1 MGNKSI
7 QKFFADQNSVID
19 LSSLGN
25 AKGAKV
31 SLSGPD
37 MNITTPRGSVII
49 VNGALYSSIKG
60 NNLAVKFKDKTITG
74 AKILGSVDLKD
85 IQLERIDSSLVD
97 SAQVEKKGNGKRR
110 NKKEEEELKKQLD
123 DAENAKKEAD
133 KAKEEA
139 EKAKEAAEKA
149 LNEAFEVQN
158 SSKQIEEMLQNFLA
172 DNVAKDNL
180 AQQSDASQ
188 QNTQAKA
195 TQASKQNDAEKVL
208 PQPINKNTSTGKS
221 NSSKNEEN
229 KLDAES
235 VKEPLK
241 VTLALAAESNSG
253 SKDDSITNFTK
264 PQFVGSTAPN
274 ATVIIKINGIAV
286 GQAVA
291 DSLGNFTFTAP
302 ETLTDGTY
310 NLEAEAKTADGS
322 GSAKLVITIDSVTD
336 KPTFELSPESSVSG
350 HKGLTPTLTP
360 SIVGTAEENAK
371 VDIYVDNKLVAS
383 VDVDKDGNWS
393 YEFKD
398 NELSEGEN
406 SIKVVAVDKAGNKN
420 ETTDSIITDTIAP
433 EKPTIEL
440 DDSSDSGI
448 KNDNITNS
456 TLPTFIGVA
465 EPGSTVSIYLGLKH
479 LGEVIVAKDG
489 TWSYTL
495 TTPLKDGEYNITA
508 TATDI
513 AGHTSAT
520 ANLPFT
526 IDTRISYF
534 SAEIETTNDSGIVG
548 DNVTNNTRPTFT
560 GKTEPNAIISVI
572 NSETGE
578 EVIFKANDKG
588 EWTFNFTS
596 DSVEG
601 INNLTF
607 TVEDVAGNKK
617 DFSFSYVIDTIAP
630 VPPTVSL
637 EDYVVL
643 PNGIILSG
651 NDLPA
656 LVGTA
661 EPKSTILLMRDGKLY
676 DSIEVDSNGTWN
688 YQFSN
693 KFLQG
698 AYDIE
703 IISQDAA
710 GNKSSTVK
718 YSFTIQTEVVPPKA
732 ELDASDD
739 SGAKGDW
746 ITNKHNALTLLGT
759 ADRFAT
765 VNILIDGKT
774 IGVTTADAD
783 GNWNFDISRN
793 LSDNVYKITVES
805 IDPLG
810 RTSSV
815 DYQLT
820 IDSFTPI
827 PTVMLHDSAD
837 SGVKGDMITKIN
849 TPLFTGMAEA
859 NAKVSI
865 YVDGVLSGEAIAG
878 DDGVW
883 NFQFTTALSDGSH
896 DVTVKVEDIAGNT
909 ASSSAYNFQIVTQ
922 TQKPTIELVNDT
934 GVDNTDHIINEKN
947 PALTGTAAPYSTVKL
962 YIDGALIAEVRTN
975 KDGRWE
981 YTLKA
986 DQGLVDGDHRITA
999 SVEDIA
1005 GNIAHSDPF
1014 LISVDTAISIPIV
1027 SLSPDSDSGISD
1039 DNLTNIV
1046 KPTLHLKDI
1055 DPDIISVQVWDAMSD
1070 TQIGVATQQPD
1081 GSWAYTFTSDLT
1093 EGLHQVYVKVEDIAG
1108 NKANSAIFDFTID
1121 TTVSTP
1127 VISLLSKDDTGVT
1140 GDNLTNINKPG
1151 FAISGVDAD
1160 AHRVVV
1166 QVMHNGVSEE
1176 IELSHLNGSWLFIPG
1191 NTWADGSYTLTVKVE
1206 DKAGNTNYSA
1216 PLTVVIDT
1224 QIAIDGVELVN
1235 DSGVKGDNMTNDD
1248 RPHFR
1253 VTVPT
1258 DVNEVRLSIDGG
1270 NSWVQ
1275 ATPGVAGSWEYIWPT
1290 DLADGQYTLTVEATD
1305 KAGNTV
1311 TKTIDFAVDTT
1322 LSVPVIVLDSA
1333 DDTGIQGDNM
1343 TNSTQPTF
1351 ALQHIDDDAVR
1362 VTVSVEH
1369 GGVTTTFDATKGTG
1383 GWTFTPP
1390 TSWADGDYTLSVS
1403 VEDKAGNTSHSAS
1416 LTVTVDTQIAINNIE
1431 LVNDSGIPDDNLTNN
1446 VRPHFQVTV
1455 PTDVN
1460 VVRLSIDG
1468 GKTWFNATQSAT
1480 PGVWD
1485 YIWPDDVADGGY
1497 TLTVEATDEAGNKA
1511 TQTLDFTIDTTLSVP
1526 TLSLDSADDSGIAGD
1541 NITNVKTPGFTLN
1554 NIDTDV
1560 SRVIVEVMHNGI
1572 KQEVPLV
1579 QTGGQWRFA
1588 PTSDWADGD
1597 YILTVK
1603 VEDRAGN
1610 VKQSAPL
1617 TVTVDTHIA
1626 IDRIELVNDSGIP
1639 GDNLTNEARPHFQV
1653 TVPADVNGVRLSI
1666 DGGKTWFDATQS
1678 ATSGVWDYTWLTNV
1692 ANGPHTLMVEA
1703 SDKAGN
1709 KTTQKLDF
1717 TIDTILSEPTI
1728 TLDSADD
1735 SAAGDNITNVK
1746 MPGFTLGNIDADV
1759 TKVVVTV
1766 AHDGK
1771 NQQIELIKNGG
1782 VWRFTPGAAWT
1793 DGDYTLTVKVE
1804 DKAGNTNY
1812 SAPLTVTI
1820 DTQTSIDRIELLN
1833 DTGIVGDNLT
1843 NEARP
1848 QFHIT
1853 VPTDVNSVQ
1862 LSLDGGINWVNATLT
1877 SDGVWEYIWPTD
1889 LVENTYTLTVKATDV
1904 AGNTATETLNFIID
1918 TTLSTPTITL
1928 DSADDSGT
1936 ANDNKTN
1943 VKTPGFIIGG
1953 IDSDV
1958 TQVVVQVMRDGHSEE
1973 VELTQT
1979 NGQWRFVP
1987 GSAWTDGDYTL
1998 TVTVKDEA
2006 GNIRHSAP
2014 LTVTIDTQITIDHIE
2029 LVNDSGIPD
2038 DNLTNNV
2045 RPHFQVTV
2053 PTDVNVVRLSIDGG
2067 KTWFNATQ
2075 SATPGV
2081 WDYTWLADV
2090 GEGKHTLTVEATD
2103 KAGNK
2108 TTQQLD
2114 FIIDTLLSEPTIVL
2128 DNTDDSG
2135 TKGDHLTNVN
2145 KPTFLL
2151 GNIDADARYVT
2162 VEVQHGGTKE
2172 VLTAT
2177 KDATGNWSVT
2187 PTGTWADGDYTLT
2200 VRVEDEAGNEKHSA
2214 SLTVT
2219 VDTQITIDVIE
2230 LVNDNGI
2237 PGDNMTNDAHPQ
2249 FRVTVP
2255 GDVNEVSLSIDGGV
2269 TWVKATQ
2276 SATPGVWNYTWPGT
2290 VPDGDYTLNVKAT
2303 DNAGNTVT
2311 ETLHFTIDT
2320 TLSTP
2325 VIVLDSADD
2334 SGVHGDNMTNHT
2346 QPTFALQH
2354 IDDDAVRVTVSVE
2367 HGGVTTTFDATKDA
2381 GGWTFTPTGA
2391 WADGDYTLSVS
2402 VEDKAGNTSHSASL
2416 TVTVDTQIA
2425 INNIELVN
2433 DSGIPD
2439 DNLTNNVRPHFQVT
2453 VPTDV
2458 NVVRLSIDGGK
2469 TWFNATQSAT
2479 PGVWDYIWPDD
2490 VADGGYTLTVEATDE
2505 AGNKATQTLDFT
2517 IDTTLSVP
2525 TLSLDSA
2532 DDSGIAGDNITNV
2545 KTPGFTLN
2553 NIDTDVSRVIV
2564 EVMHNGI
2571 KQEVPL
2577 VQTGGQWRFA
2587 PTSDWADGDYIL
2599 TVKVEDRAG
2608 NVKQSAPLTVTV
2620 DTHIAIDRIEL
2631 VNDSGI
2637 PGDNLTNEARPH
2649 FQVTVPADVNGVRL
2663 SIDGGKTWFDAT
2675 QSATSGVWD
2684 YTWLTNVANG
2694 PHTLMV
2700 EASDKAG
2707 NKTTQKLDFTIDTI
2721 LSEPTITLDSADDSA
2736 AGDNITNVKMPGFTL
2751 GNIDADVT
2759 KVVVTVAHD
2768 GKNQQIELI
2777 KNGGVWRFTPGAA
2790 WTDGD
2795 YTLTVKVEDKAGNTN
2810 YSAPLTVT
2818 IDTQTSI
2825 DRIELLNDT
2834 GIVGDNLTN
2843 EARPQFHITVPT
2855 DVNSVQLSL
2864 DGGINWVNATLT
2876 SDGVWEYI
2884 WPTDLVENT
2893 YTLTV
2898 KATDVAG
2905 NTATETL
2912 NFIIDTTLSTPT
2924 ITLDSADDSGTAND
2938 NKTNVKT
2945 PGFIIGGIDSD
2956 VTQVVVQVMR
2966 DGHSEEVELTQTNGQ
2981 WRFVPGSAWTDGD
2994 YTLTVTVK
3002 DEAGNIRH
3010 SAPLTV
3016 TIDTQIT
3023 IDHIEL
3029 VNDSGIPDDNLTNN
3043 VRPHFQVTVPTDVN
3057 VVRLSIDGGKT
3068 WFNATQSATPGVWD
3082 YTWLAD
3088 VGEGKHTLTVEAT
3101 DKAGNKT
3108 TQQLDF
3114 IIDTLLSEPTI
3125 VLDNTDDSG
3134 TKGDN
3139 LTNVNKPTFLLGNI
3153 DADARYVTVEVQHGG
3168 TKEVLTATKGATGI
3182 WSVTPTGTWAD
3193 GDYTLTVRVEDD
3205 AGNVKYSA
3213 PLTVT
3218 VDTQITIDVIELVND
3233 NGIPGDNLTNDVRPH
3248 FRVTVPGDVNEV
3260 RLSIDGGNTWVRA
3273 TQGTAGIWDYTW
3285 PKDVT
3290 DGLHTLTVEATD
3302 KAGNKTTQTL
3312 DFTIDTR
3319 LSTPTIAMDS
3329 RDDTGA
3335 IGDHITSVKRPGFTI
3350 GNIDADAHSVIL
3362 RITQGGNSQEVTLT
3376 QVGGQWRFTPDADWA
3391 DGSYTLTVEVTDNA
3405 GNVRQSTPLVVTVDT
3420 QTSITDITLVNDHGV
3435 PDDNL
3440 TNSTRPQFEITVPAD
3455 VNSVQ
3460 LSIDGG
3466 ANWVS
3471 ATQGI
3476 EGVWGYTWP
3485 TDMGDGKHT
3494 LTVMVTD
3501 RAGNTATQTLEFFI
3515 DTRLSTPTI
3524 ALDSTDDT
3532 GTPGDD
3538 MTNRTRPTFILQ
3550 NIDSD
3555 VINVTVSVT
3564 HNGTTTSFTATQGAG
3579 GWSFTPPAPWGDGDY
3594 TLTVTVEDRAGNTRP
3609 STPLTVTVDTQIAI
3623 DRIELVND
3631 SGVPGDNVTKHVRPQ
3646 FQISVPDD
3654 VEKVLLSIDGGT
3666 TWVTAIKSSTAGIWD
3681 YTWPTDMPEGQHTL
3695 TVEVTDGAGNKMTE
3709 TLNFT
3714 IDITLLTPTIE
3725 LAPDQDT
3732 GQNKN
3737 DNLTS
3742 VTQPVFVLG
3751 SIDKDVRHVELSI
3764 EHNGTFKTVV
3774 LTESADG
3781 WRYRPDS
3788 ALADGSYT
3796 FTVTVTDVAGNQQ
3809 TSAPLKVTI
3818 DGTLTTPVIELAAG
3832 EDSGTV
3838 GDRLTNHDRPVFDIH
3853 QVDSDVTRVMV
3864 KVTYNGKTHEEAAV
3878 FTNGQWR
3885 FTPSASWADGSYQL
3899 AVVVEDLAGNVKE
3912 SAPFEVRIDTTTTIN
3927 NIVLL
3932 NDTGV
3937 QNDQLTNVAKP
3948 SFRIDVPGDVVQVRV
3963 TLDGGA
3969 NWNVIRKNADGQ
3981 WIFDSPNTLVDGTYT
3996 LRVEATDEA
4005 GNIANKD
4012 LVFNI
4017 DTNIQ
4022 VPTIALDAGQDTG
4035 ANTADN
4041 ITNIS
4046 RPTFT
4051 IGNVDPDVIKVVV
4064 TIDGHDY
4071 NATKVGAGWQFTPG
4085 NAIPDGS
4092 YNITVTVED
4101 KAGNTATSKPLP
4113 VVIDTTA
4120 EIESV
4125 TLVTDSGDSDVDN
4138 ITKVDKPQ
4146 FSIVTADDITHV
4158 RVKIDNA
4165 ANWIELTKGGDGR
4178 WIFNVGSALP
4188 DGQHTLL
4195 VDVTDIAGNVAQETL
4210 QFTIDTTLREPTIVL
4225 DPTHDTGDDTN
4236 DNLTRINK
4244 PVFIIGNVDNDVSH
4258 IVVHI
4263 DGRDYTIENT
4273 GGNLTFTPDQ
4283 PLSDGQHTI
4292 SVTVT
4297 DIAGNTK
4304 TSAELRIEIDTQVQ
4318 IDSVTLT
4325 TDSGVNDHDNVTNAT
4340 RPSFE
4345 IATPDDVTSVL
4356 VSFDGVN
4363 WTPISKNAAGQWEF
4377 TAGSALPDG
4386 HYTLHVQATD
4396 RAGNTAN
4403 STLGFTVDTQI
4414 DGLSVVM
4421 LDDAG
4426 KDSTDGITNI
4436 TSPRFEISA
4445 REPLQ
4450 SVTVILNGKSSTLTQ
4465 GAGNKWL
4472 FTPDTP
4478 LVDGTYKIEIVAEDI
4493 AGNKISKE
4501 VSFTIDTIV
4510 SDPSIDLLDADDTG
4524 ESAVDNIT
4532 SVTTPRFVIGNVPA
4546 DIDTVVIRINGVSYS
4561 VTANGNNLWEFQVPV
4576 ALNDGVYEAVVVFRD
4591 IAGNTSE
4598 TKLPF
4603 TIDTTTSVS
4612 VRMEPASDT
4621 GNSNSDNL
4629 TNKQNPKFEGTAEPN
4644 AKLVITIV
4652 DDKSG
4657 REVLKQTITVG
4668 ADGNWSVTPNI
4679 LPDGMYTINVVATDV
4694 AGNTAQTQERFTIDT
4709 VTIDPTIRLSDPSI
4723 DDQHEATSLRPEFKG
4738 FAEAFSTIM
4747 IQWDGKVVGSANA
4760 NANGEW
4766 SWTPPSVLAPGSYVV
4781 SIVAKDK
4788 AGNESSQVDFP
4799 VVIPV
4804 IDVTPPT
4811 IKLSEESDSGA
4822 LGDFTTN
4829 NKTPTLIGST
4839 LPNTIVSI
4847 YVDGVKV
4854 GEATADTAG
4863 RYTFQLSEM
4872 KDGHYVVQVGIV
4884 NPRDNS
4890 ELRSTAVD
4898 VTIDTEVAELVW
4910 NISGMHEG
4918 GYINTVT
4925 PEIGGTSEPNSKITI
4940 FVNGVEKAI
4949 AYTTG
4954 AGHWG
4959 VVLPALGNDGNYE
4972 LTFKVE
4978 DVAGNIREFGPQ
4990 NVILDTVISPLTV
5003 VLREADD
5010 SGKVGD
5016 WITNKSHVTIDGTAE
5031 AGSTLTI
5038 RNPQGVVI
5046 ATLVV
5051 GNDGRWS
5058 AELDLREG
5066 SNAFVVVSEDKAG
5079 NSQQKEILIEHDT
5092 QIEISDISLS
5102 RDTNSGDKYDL
5113 ITNNKS
5119 PVLVAM
5125 TDPGATVQ
5133 VYINGVLQGTVEAS
5147 SSGNISYTMPANSAD
5162 GEYQVQF
5169 VATDTAG
5176 NRVESAITTV
5186 TIDSQIAVFDIDE
5199 DSLPALSNNR
5209 ALSVS
5214 GVGEAGSQVSIF
5226 VDGKLVNVVMV
5237 EADGTWRAPILL
5249 QDDGTFNIHFSIT
5262 DVAGNTEVSKDY
5274 SVDVDSSTDF
5284 PTLNLEDAS
5293 NSGSLDDLITNHNK
5307 PVLVGTAEA
5316 GATIHIY
5323 VDEKIVANVLV
5334 LEDGTWSYQFDNAL
5348 KDGEYSIRVVAED
5361 PAGNTAESP
5370 RLLVTIDTSTF
5381 IDNPAMV
5388 AGSDNGIFSNDSI
5401 TSQTRPT
5408 FSIFGEMNQS
5418 VQIFIDGVLVDTIT
5432 VTDRNQV
5439 YRPESPLG
5447 DGSHSI
5453 YYVITDKAGNTATS
5467 KTLNFTIDTF
5477 NTTPVAIDSIG
5488 GQTLAEMTGSDG
5500 KIYITDT
5507 TRNLL
5512 FSGSAEPNSKIEI
5525 IINGLNVGE
5534 VWVNEKGHWQMPVNP
5549 LYFTEGQLD
5558 ITVKSTDRA
5567 GNVNQEKYSIWV
5579 DTHIKV
5585 FTSELDD
5592 NKSSSKTEWWSNSDL
5607 ITMRGTG
5614 EIGATVSLI
5623 VAGVTLATAV
5633 VAATGRWE
5641 LSTDKLPEGTYDI
5654 SLVIEDSAG
5663 NRWEDVREIFIDRT
5677 PPNAPVVTY
5686 SDIVNDLIIMQG
5698 TAEAKSQLII
5708 TDSEGNTYTLTVPD
5722 NGKWSMAIPYPS
5734 EGKFTITSVDAIGN
5748 RSDDVPLDIMK
5759 EVPVISLS
5767 PDSDSG
5773 TVGDNIT
5780 RDKQPT
5786 FIIGNLESD
5795 VVVVQV
5801 DINGTVYNAEKN
5813 ADGVW
5818 FFTPGTPL
5826 ADGSYTISVIASDA
5840 AGNQKNSLP
5849 ITVTIDSTLTVPEIA
5864 LAAGEDNG
5872 ASDSDN
5878 VTNHTQPKFTL
5889 QHIDAD
5895 VTGVTVNVTHNGVT
5909 DIYQATQG
5917 ADGWTFTPPAA
5928 WNDGNYTL
5936 SVTVVDRAGNSQQSA
5951 SLAVTVDSTVTVTA
5965 DSQHDDASDDATAT
5979 AVTPPESETVNAES
5993 ATHLRTEPSAAEESV
6008 VKVTAY
6014 SITLLNADSGDE
6026 IDRSIS
6032 QTPSFEISVPENIV
6046 NVSIMFEGEEFT
6058 LPITNQKAIFEVPLS
6073 LEDGEYTMD
6082 VKFIDKDN
6090 DFLIKEKTF
6099 SVDHSSADI
6108 VNAMN
6113 VRGKTED
6120 DINDSPSTSSVGHN
6134 NNGAIDVFAVNEVTL
6149 PVDNQEEHA

>member
-37 MNITTPRGSVII
+37 MNITTPHGSVII

-534 SAEIETTNDSGIVG
+534 SAEIETTDDSGIVG

-601 INNLTF
+601 VNNLTF

-617 DFSFSYVIDTIAP
+617 DFSFSYVIDTVAP

-637 EDYVVL
+637 EDFVVL

-1027 SLSPDSDSGISD
+1027 SLSPDSDSGIAD

-1108 NKANSAIFDFTID
+1108 NKANSAVFDFTID

-1206 DKAGNTNYSA
+1206 DKEGNTNYSA

-1383 GWTFTPP
+1383 GWSFTP
-1390 TSWADGDYTLSVS
+1390 TGAWADGDYTLSVS

-1431 LVNDSGIPDDNLTNN
+1431 LVNDSGIPNDNLTNN

-1480 PGVWD
+1480 PGAWD

-1497 TLTVEATDEAGNKA
+1497 TLTVEATDKAGNKT
-1511 TQTLDFTIDTTLSVP
+1511 TQELDFTIDTTLSVP

-1541 NITNVKTPGFTLN
+1541 NITSVKTPGFTLN

-1639 GDNLTNEARPHFQV
+1639 DDNLTNEARPHFQV

-1703 SDKAGN
+1703 TDKAGN

-1717 TIDTILSEPTI
+1717 IIDTLLSEPTI

-2014 LTVTIDTQITIDHIE
+2014 LTVTIDTQI
-2029 LVNDSGIPD
+2029 
-2038 DNLTNNV
+2038 
-2045 RPHFQVTV
+2045 
-2053 PTDVNVVRLSIDGG
+2053 
-2067 KTWFNATQ
+2067 A
-2075 SATPGV
+2075 
-2081 WDYTWLADV
+2081 
-2090 GEGKHTLTVEATD
+2090 
-2103 KAGNK
+2103 
-2108 TTQQLD
+2108 
-2114 FIIDTLLSEPTIVL
+2114 
-2128 DNTDDSG
+2128 
-2135 TKGDHLTNVN
+2135 
-2145 KPTFLL
+2145 
-2151 GNIDADARYVT
+2151 
-2162 VEVQHGGTKE
+2162 
-2172 VLTAT
+2172 
-2177 KDATGNWSVT
+2177 
-2187 PTGTWADGDYTLT
+2187 
-2200 VRVEDEAGNEKHSA
+2200 
-2214 SLTVT
+2214 
-2219 VDTQITIDVIE
+2219 
-2230 LVNDNGI
+2230 
-2237 PGDNMTNDAHPQ
+2237 
-2249 FRVTVP
+2249 
-2255 GDVNEVSLSIDGGV
+2255 
-2269 TWVKATQ
+2269 
-2276 SATPGVWNYTWPGT
+2276 
-2290 VPDGDYTLNVKAT
+2290 
-2303 DNAGNTVT
+2303 
-2311 ETLHFTIDT
+2311 
-2320 TLSTP
+2320 
-2325 VIVLDSADD
+2325 
-2334 SGVHGDNMTNHT
+2334 
-2346 QPTFALQH
+2346 
-2354 IDDDAVRVTVSVE
+2354 
-2367 HGGVTTTFDATKDA
+2367 
-2381 GGWTFTPTGA
+2381 
-2391 WADGDYTLSVS
+2391 
-2402 VEDKAGNTSHSASL
+2402 
-2416 TVTVDTQIA
+2416 
-2425 INNIELVN
+2425 
-2433 DSGIPD
+2433 
-2439 DNLTNNVRPHFQVT
+2439 
-2453 VPTDV
+2453 
-2458 NVVRLSIDGGK
+2458 
-2469 TWFNATQSAT
+2469 
-2479 PGVWDYIWPDD
+2479 
-2490 VADGGYTLTVEATDE
+2490 
-2505 AGNKATQTLDFT
+2505 
-2517 IDTTLSVP
+2517 
-2525 TLSLDSA
+2525 
-2532 DDSGIAGDNITNV
+2532 
-2545 KTPGFTLN
+2545 
-2553 NIDTDVSRVIV
+2553 
-2564 EVMHNGI
+2564 
-2571 KQEVPL
+2571 
-2577 VQTGGQWRFA
+2577 
-2587 PTSDWADGDYIL
+2587 
-2599 TVKVEDRAG
+2599 
-2608 NVKQSAPLTVTV
+2608 
-2620 DTHIAIDRIEL
+2620 
-2631 VNDSGI
+2631 
-2637 PGDNLTNEARPH
+2637 
-2649 FQVTVPADVNGVRL
+2649 
-2663 SIDGGKTWFDAT
+2663 
-2675 QSATSGVWD
+2675 
-2684 YTWLTNVANG
+2684 
-2694 PHTLMV
+2694 
-2700 EASDKAG
+2700 
-2707 NKTTQKLDFTIDTI
+2707 
-2721 LSEPTITLDSADDSA
+2721 
-2736 AGDNITNVKMPGFTL
+2736 
-2751 GNIDADVT
+2751 
-2759 KVVVTVAHD
+2759 
-2768 GKNQQIELI
+2768 
-2777 KNGGVWRFTPGAA
+2777 
-2790 WTDGD
+2790 
-2795 YTLTVKVEDKAGNTN
+2795 
-2810 YSAPLTVT
+2810 
-2818 IDTQTSI
+2818 
-2825 DRIELLNDT
+2825 
-2834 GIVGDNLTN
+2834 
-2843 EARPQFHITVPT
+2843 
-2855 DVNSVQLSL
+2855 
-2864 DGGINWVNATLT
+2864 
-2876 SDGVWEYI
+2876 
-2884 WPTDLVENT
+2884 
-2893 YTLTV
+2893 
-2898 KATDVAG
+2898 
-2905 NTATETL
+2905 
-2912 NFIIDTTLSTPT
+2912 
-2924 ITLDSADDSGTAND
+2924 
-2938 NKTNVKT
+2938 
-2945 PGFIIGGIDSD
+2945 
-2956 VTQVVVQVMR
+2956 
-2966 DGHSEEVELTQTNGQ
+2966 
-2981 WRFVPGSAWTDGD
+2981 
-2994 YTLTVTVK
+2994 
-3002 DEAGNIRH
+3002 
-3010 SAPLTV
+3010 
-3016 TIDTQIT
+3016 

-3153 DADARYVTVEVQHGG
+3153 DADARYVTVEVQHGGTKEVLTATKDATGNWSVTPTGTWADGDYTLTVRVEDDAGNVKYSASLMVTVDTQITIDVIELVNDSGTRGDNLTNDANPHFRITVPGDVNEVSLSIDGGVTWVKAMQSATPGVWNYTWPKTVADGDYTLTVKATDNAGNTVTRTLDFTIDTTLSTPVIVLDSADDSGVHGDNMTNRTQPTFALQQIDDDAVRVTVSVEHGGVTTTFDATKDAGGWTFTPTGAWADGDYTLSVSVEDKAGNTSHSASLTVTVDTQIAINNIELVNDSGIPDDNLTNNVRPHFQVTVPTDVNVVRLSIDGGKTWFNATQSATPGVWDYTWLADVGEGKHTLTVEATDKAGNQTTQKLDFIIDTMLSEPTIVLDSTDDSGTKGDNLTNANKPTFILGNIDADARYVTVEVQYGG

-3319 LSTPTIAMDS
+3319 LSTPTITMDS

-3350 GNIDADAHSVIL
+3350 GNIDSDAQSVIL

-3405 GNVRQSTPLVVTVDT
+3405 GNVRQSTPLIVTVDT
-3420 QTSITDITLVNDHGV
+3420 QTSITDITLANDHGV

-3471 ATQGI
+3471 AAQGI

-3714 IDITLLTPTIE
+3714 IDITLMTPTIE

-3838 GDRLTNHDRPVFDIH
+3838 GDRLTNHDRPVFDIR

-4304 TSAELRIEIDTQVQ
+4304 TSAELKIEIDTQVQ

-4532 SVTTPRFVIGNVPA
+4532 SVTKPRFVIGNVPA
-4546 DIDTVVIRINGVSYS
+4546 DIDTVVIRINGVSYP

-4829 NKTPTLIGST
+4829 NKTPTLVGNT

-5408 FSIFGEMNQS
+5408 FSISGEMNQS

-5467 KTLNFTIDTF
+5467 KTLNFTIDTL

-5488 GQTLAEMTGSDG
+5488 GQT
-5500 KIYITDT
+5500 
-5507 TRNLL
+5507 
-5512 FSGSAEPNSKIEI
+5512 
-5525 IINGLNVGE
+5525 
-5534 VWVNEKGHWQMPVNP
+5534 
-5549 LYFTEGQLD
+5549 
-5558 ITVKSTDRA
+5558 
-5567 GNVNQEKYSIWV
+5567 
-5579 DTHIKV
+5579 
-5585 FTSELDD
+5585 
-5592 NKSSSKTEWWSNSDL
+5592 
-5607 ITMRGTG
+5607 
-5614 EIGATVSLI
+5614 
-5623 VAGVTLATAV
+5623 
-5633 VAATGRWE
+5633 
-5641 LSTDKLPEGTYDI
+5641 
-5654 SLVIEDSAG
+5654 
-5663 NRWEDVREIFIDRT
+5663 
-5677 PPNAPVVTY
+5677 
-5686 SDIVNDLIIMQG
+5686 
-5698 TAEAKSQLII
+5698 
-5708 TDSEGNTYTLTVPD
+5708 
-5722 NGKWSMAIPYPS
+5722 
-5734 EGKFTITSVDAIGN
+5734 
-5748 RSDDVPLDIMK
+5748 
-5759 EVPVISLS
+5759 
-5767 PDSDSG
+5767 
-5773 TVGDNIT
+5773 
-5780 RDKQPT
+5780 
-5786 FIIGNLESD
+5786 
-5795 VVVVQV
+5795 
-5801 DINGTVYNAEKN
+5801 
-5813 ADGVW
+5813 
-5818 FFTPGTPL
+5818 
-5826 ADGSYTISVIASDA
+5826 
-5840 AGNQKNSLP
+5840 
-5849 ITVTIDSTLTVPEIA
+5849 
-5864 LAAGEDNG
+5864 
-5872 ASDSDN
+5872 
-5878 VTNHTQPKFTL
+5878 
-5889 QHIDAD
+5889 
-5895 VTGVTVNVTHNGVT
+5895 
-5909 DIYQATQG
+5909 
-5917 ADGWTFTPPAA
+5917 
-5928 WNDGNYTL
+5928 
-5936 SVTVVDRAGNSQQSA
+5936 
-5951 SLAVTVDSTVTVTA
+5951 
-5965 DSQHDDASDDATAT
+5965 
-5979 AVTPPESETVNAES
+5979 
-5993 ATHLRTEPSAAEESV
+5993 
-6008 VKVTAY
+6008 
-6014 SITLLNADSGDE
+6014 
-6026 IDRSIS
+6026 
-6032 QTPSFEISVPENIV
+6032 
-6046 NVSIMFEGEEFT
+6046 
-6058 LPITNQKAIFEVPLS
+6058 
-6073 LEDGEYTMD
+6073 
-6082 VKFIDKDN
+6082 
-6090 DFLIKEKTF
+6090 
-6099 SVDHSSADI
+6099 
-6108 VNAMN
+6108 
-6113 VRGKTED
+6113 
-6120 DINDSPSTSSVGHN
+6120 
-6134 NNGAIDVFAVNEVTL
+6134 
-6149 PVDNQEEHA
+6149 

>member
-37 MNITTPRGSVII
+37 MNITTPHGSVII

-534 SAEIETTNDSGIVG
+534 SAEIETTDDSGIVG

-601 INNLTF
+601 VNNLTF

-617 DFSFSYVIDTIAP
+617 DFSFSYVIDTVAP

-637 EDYVVL
+637 EDFVVL

-1027 SLSPDSDSGISD
+1027 SLSPDSDSGIAD

-1108 NKANSAIFDFTID
+1108 NKANSAVFDFTID

-1176 IELSHLNGSWLFIPG
+1176 IELSHLNGSWLFTPG

-1206 DKAGNTNYSA
+1206 DKAGNTSYSA

-1383 GWTFTPP
+1383 GWSFTP
-1390 TSWADGDYTLSVS
+1390 TGAWADGDYTLSVS

-1431 LVNDSGIPDDNLTNN
+1431 LVNDSGIPNDNLTNN

-1480 PGVWD
+1480 PGAWD

-1497 TLTVEATDEAGNKA
+1497 TLTVEATDKAGNKT
-1511 TQTLDFTIDTTLSVP
+1511 TQELDFTIDTTLSVP

-1889 LVENTYTLTVKATDV
+1889 LIENTYTLTVKATDV

-2014 LTVTIDTQITIDHIE
+2014 LTVTIDTQIAIDHIE

-2103 KAGNK
+2103 KAGNQ

-2128 DNTDDSG
+2128 DSTDDSG
-2135 TKGDHLTNVN
+2135 TKGDNLTNVN

-2320 TLSTP
+2320 TLSVP
-2325 VIVLDSADD
+2325 VIVLNSADD
-2334 SGVHGDNMTNHT
+2334 TGVQGDNMTNST

-2367 HGGVTTTFDATKDA
+2367 HGGVTTTFDATKGV
-2381 GGWTFTPTGA
+2381 GGWSFTPTGA

-2439 DNLTNNVRPHFQVT
+2439 DNLTNNVRPHFQVK

-2458 NVVRLSIDGGK
+2458 N
-2469 TWFNATQSAT
+2469 
-2479 PGVWDYIWPDD
+2479 
-2490 VADGGYTLTVEATDE
+2490 E
-2505 AGNKATQTLDFT
+2505 
-2517 IDTTLSVP
+2517 
-2525 TLSLDSA
+2525 
-2532 DDSGIAGDNITNV
+2532 
-2545 KTPGFTLN
+2545 
-2553 NIDTDVSRVIV
+2553 
-2564 EVMHNGI
+2564 
-2571 KQEVPL
+2571 
-2577 VQTGGQWRFA
+2577 
-2587 PTSDWADGDYIL
+2587 
-2599 TVKVEDRAG
+2599 
-2608 NVKQSAPLTVTV
+2608 
-2620 DTHIAIDRIEL
+2620 
-2631 VNDSGI
+2631 
-2637 PGDNLTNEARPH
+2637 
-2649 FQVTVPADVNGVRL
+2649 
-2663 SIDGGKTWFDAT
+2663 
-2675 QSATSGVWD
+2675 
-2684 YTWLTNVANG
+2684 
-2694 PHTLMV
+2694 
-2700 EASDKAG
+2700 
-2707 NKTTQKLDFTIDTI
+2707 
-2721 LSEPTITLDSADDSA
+2721 
-2736 AGDNITNVKMPGFTL
+2736 
-2751 GNIDADVT
+2751 
-2759 KVVVTVAHD
+2759 
-2768 GKNQQIELI
+2768 
-2777 KNGGVWRFTPGAA
+2777 
-2790 WTDGD
+2790 
-2795 YTLTVKVEDKAGNTN
+2795 
-2810 YSAPLTVT
+2810 
-2818 IDTQTSI
+2818 
-2825 DRIELLNDT
+2825 
-2834 GIVGDNLTN
+2834 
-2843 EARPQFHITVPT
+2843 
-2855 DVNSVQLSL
+2855 
-2864 DGGINWVNATLT
+2864 
-2876 SDGVWEYI
+2876 
-2884 WPTDLVENT
+2884 
-2893 YTLTV
+2893 
-2898 KATDVAG
+2898 
-2905 NTATETL
+2905 
-2912 NFIIDTTLSTPT
+2912 
-2924 ITLDSADDSGTAND
+2924 
-2938 NKTNVKT
+2938 
-2945 PGFIIGGIDSD
+2945 
-2956 VTQVVVQVMR
+2956 
-2966 DGHSEEVELTQTNGQ
+2966 
-2981 WRFVPGSAWTDGD
+2981 
-2994 YTLTVTVK
+2994 
-3002 DEAGNIRH
+3002 
-3010 SAPLTV
+3010 
-3016 TIDTQIT
+3016 
-3023 IDHIEL
+3023 
-3029 VNDSGIPDDNLTNN
+3029 
-3043 VRPHFQVTVPTDVN
+3043 
-3057 VVRLSIDGGKT
+3057 VRLSIDGGKT

-3101 DKAGNKT
+3101 DKAGNQT
-3108 TQQLDF
+3108 TQKLDF
-3114 IIDTLLSEPTI
+3114 IIDTMLSEPTI
-3125 VLDNTDDSG
+3125 VLDSTDDSG

-3139 LTNVNKPTFLLGNI
+3139 LTNANKPTFILGNI
-3153 DADARYVTVEVQHGG
+3153 DADARYVTVEVQYGG

-3193 GDYTLTVRVEDD
+3193 GDYTLTVRVEDE

-3319 LSTPTIAMDS
+3319 LSTPTITMDS

-3350 GNIDADAHSVIL
+3350 GNIDSDAQSVIL

-3405 GNVRQSTPLVVTVDT
+3405 GNVRQSTPLIVTVDT

-3471 ATQGI
+3471 AAQGI

-3623 DRIELVND
+3623 DHIELVND

-3714 IDITLLTPTIE
+3714 IDITLMTPTIE

-3838 GDRLTNHDRPVFDIH
+3838 GDRLTNHDRPVFDIR

-4304 TSAELRIEIDTQVQ
+4304 TSAELKIEIDTQVQ

-4510 SDPSIDLLDADDTG
+4510 SDPSIDLLDADNTG

-4532 SVTTPRFVIGNVPA
+4532 SVTKPRFVIGNVPA
-4546 DIDTVVIRINGVSYS
+4546 DIDTVVIRINGVSYP

-4829 NKTPTLIGST
+4829 NKTPTLVGNT
-4839 LPNTIVSI
+4839 LPNAIVSI

-4959 VVLPALGNDGNYE
+4959 VVLPALGNDGNYV

-5038 RNPQGVVI
+5038 RSPQGVVI

-5079 NSQQKEILIEHDT
+5079 NSQQKDILIEHDT

-5408 FSIFGEMNQS
+5408 FSISGEMNQS

-5467 KTLNFTIDTF
+5467 KTLNFTIDTL

-5534 VWVNEKGHWQMPVNP
+5534 VWVNDKGHWQMPVNP

-5579 DTHIKV
+5579 DTHIQV

-5592 NKSSSKTEWWSNSDL
+5592 NKSSSKTDWWSNSST
-5607 ITMRGTG
+5607 ITMRGMG

-5633 VAATGRWE
+5633 VAANGQWE
-5641 LSTDKLPEGTYDI
+5641 LSTDQLPEGKYDI
-5654 SLVIEDSAG
+5654 TLSIEDNAG
-5663 NRWEDVREIFIDRT
+5663 NRKEEVHEIFIDRT

-5708 TDSEGNTYTLTVPD
+5708 TDSNGNTYTLTVPD

-5928 WNDGNYTL
+5928 WNDGTYTL

-5965 DSQHDDASDDATAT
+5965 DSQHNDASDDATAT

-5993 ATHLRTEPSAAEESV
+5993 ATHLRTVPSVAEESV
-6008 VKVTAY
+6008 VKETAY

-6046 NVSIMFEGEEFT
+6046 NVSVMFEGEEFT

-6082 VKFIDKDN
+6082 VKFIDKDD

-6113 VRGKTED
+6113 ARGKTED

>member
-1 MGNKSI
+1 
-7 QKFFADQNSVID
+7 NSVID

-123 DAENAKKEAD
+123 EAENAKKEAD

-158 SSKQIEEMLQNFLA
+158 SSKQMEEMLQEFLA

-448 KNDNITNS
+448 KNDSITNS

-534 SAEIETTNDSGIVG
+534 SAEIETTDDSGIVG

-560 GKTEPNAIISVI
+560 GKTEPNAILSVI

-601 INNLTF
+601 VNNLTF

-617 DFSFSYVIDTIAP
+617 DFSFSYVIDTVAP

-637 EDYVVL
+637 EDFVVL

-1027 SLSPDSDSGISD
+1027 SLSPDSDSGIAD

-1108 NKANSAIFDFTID
+1108 NKANSAVFDFTID

-1176 IELSHLNGSWLFIPG
+1176 IELSHLNGSWLFTPG

-1383 GWTFTPP
+1383 GWSFTP
-1390 TSWADGDYTLSVS
+1390 TGAWADGDYTLSVS

-1431 LVNDSGIPDDNLTNN
+1431 LVNDSGIPNDNLTNN

-1480 PGVWD
+1480 PGAWD

-1497 TLTVEATDEAGNKA
+1497 TLTVEATDKAGNKT
-1511 TQTLDFTIDTTLSVP
+1511 TQELDFTIDTTLSVP

-1560 SRVIVEVMHNGI
+1560 SRVTVEVMHNGI

-1678 ATSGVWDYTWLTNV
+1678 ATPGVWDYTWLTNV

-1717 TIDTILSEPTI
+1717 IIDTMLSEPTI

-1987 GSAWTDGDYTL
+1987 GSVWTDGDYTL

-2014 LTVTIDTQITIDHIE
+2014 LTVTIDTQIAIDHIE

-2038 DNLTNNV
+2038 DNLTN
-2045 RPHFQVTV
+2045 
-2053 PTDVNVVRLSIDGG
+2053 
-2067 KTWFNATQ
+2067 
-2075 SATPGV
+2075 
-2081 WDYTWLADV
+2081 
-2090 GEGKHTLTVEATD
+2090 EA
-2103 KAGNK
+2103 
-2108 TTQQLD
+2108 
-2114 FIIDTLLSEPTIVL
+2114 
-2128 DNTDDSG
+2128 
-2135 TKGDHLTNVN
+2135 
-2145 KPTFLL
+2145 
-2151 GNIDADARYVT
+2151 
-2162 VEVQHGGTKE
+2162 
-2172 VLTAT
+2172 
-2177 KDATGNWSVT
+2177 
-2187 PTGTWADGDYTLT
+2187 
-2200 VRVEDEAGNEKHSA
+2200 
-2214 SLTVT
+2214 
-2219 VDTQITIDVIE
+2219 
-2230 LVNDNGI
+2230 
-2237 PGDNMTNDAHPQ
+2237 
-2249 FRVTVP
+2249 
-2255 GDVNEVSLSIDGGV
+2255 
-2269 TWVKATQ
+2269 
-2276 SATPGVWNYTWPGT
+2276 
-2290 VPDGDYTLNVKAT
+2290 
-2303 DNAGNTVT
+2303 
-2311 ETLHFTIDT
+2311 
-2320 TLSTP
+2320 
-2325 VIVLDSADD
+2325 
-2334 SGVHGDNMTNHT
+2334 
-2346 QPTFALQH
+2346 
-2354 IDDDAVRVTVSVE
+2354 
-2367 HGGVTTTFDATKDA
+2367 
-2381 GGWTFTPTGA
+2381 
-2391 WADGDYTLSVS
+2391 
-2402 VEDKAGNTSHSASL
+2402 
-2416 TVTVDTQIA
+2416 
-2425 INNIELVN
+2425 
-2433 DSGIPD
+2433 
-2439 DNLTNNVRPHFQVT
+2439 
-2453 VPTDV
+2453 
-2458 NVVRLSIDGGK
+2458 
-2469 TWFNATQSAT
+2469 
-2479 PGVWDYIWPDD
+2479 
-2490 VADGGYTLTVEATDE
+2490 
-2505 AGNKATQTLDFT
+2505 
-2517 IDTTLSVP
+2517 
-2525 TLSLDSA
+2525 
-2532 DDSGIAGDNITNV
+2532 
-2545 KTPGFTLN
+2545 
-2553 NIDTDVSRVIV
+2553 
-2564 EVMHNGI
+2564 
-2571 KQEVPL
+2571 
-2577 VQTGGQWRFA
+2577 
-2587 PTSDWADGDYIL
+2587 
-2599 TVKVEDRAG
+2599 
-2608 NVKQSAPLTVTV
+2608 
-2620 DTHIAIDRIEL
+2620 
-2631 VNDSGI
+2631 
-2637 PGDNLTNEARPH
+2637 
-2649 FQVTVPADVNGVRL
+2649 
-2663 SIDGGKTWFDAT
+2663 
-2675 QSATSGVWD
+2675 
-2684 YTWLTNVANG
+2684 
-2694 PHTLMV
+2694 
-2700 EASDKAG
+2700 
-2707 NKTTQKLDFTIDTI
+2707 
-2721 LSEPTITLDSADDSA
+2721 
-2736 AGDNITNVKMPGFTL
+2736 
-2751 GNIDADVT
+2751 
-2759 KVVVTVAHD
+2759 
-2768 GKNQQIELI
+2768 
-2777 KNGGVWRFTPGAA
+2777 
-2790 WTDGD
+2790 
-2795 YTLTVKVEDKAGNTN
+2795 
-2810 YSAPLTVT
+2810 
-2818 IDTQTSI
+2818 
-2825 DRIELLNDT
+2825 
-2834 GIVGDNLTN
+2834 
-2843 EARPQFHITVPT
+2843 
-2855 DVNSVQLSL
+2855 
-2864 DGGINWVNATLT
+2864 
-2876 SDGVWEYI
+2876 
-2884 WPTDLVENT
+2884 
-2893 YTLTV
+2893 
-2898 KATDVAG
+2898 
-2905 NTATETL
+2905 
-2912 NFIIDTTLSTPT
+2912 
-2924 ITLDSADDSGTAND
+2924 
-2938 NKTNVKT
+2938 
-2945 PGFIIGGIDSD
+2945 
-2956 VTQVVVQVMR
+2956 
-2966 DGHSEEVELTQTNGQ
+2966 
-2981 WRFVPGSAWTDGD
+2981 
-2994 YTLTVTVK
+2994 
-3002 DEAGNIRH
+3002 
-3010 SAPLTV
+3010 
-3016 TIDTQIT
+3016 
-3023 IDHIEL
+3023 
-3029 VNDSGIPDDNLTNN
+3029 
-3043 VRPHFQVTVPTDVN
+3043 RPHFQVTVPTDVN

-3168 TKEVLTATKGATGI
+3168 TKEVLTATKDATGNWSVTPTGTWADGDYTLTVRVEDEAGNEKHSASLTVTVDTQITIDAIELVNDNGIPGDNMTNDAHPQFRVTVPGDVNEVSLSIDGGVTWVKATQSATPGVWNYTWPGTVPDGDYTLNVKATDNAGNTVTETLHFTIDTTLSTPVIVLDSADDTGIQGDNMTNRTQPTFNLQHIDDDAVRVTVSVEHGGVTTTFDATKGVGGWTFTPPTSWGAGDYTLSVSVEDKAGNTSHSASLTVTVDTQIAINNIELVNDSGIPDDNLTNNVRPQFQVKVPTDVNEVRLSIDGGKTWFNATQSATPGVWDYTWLADVGEGKHTLTVEATDKAGNQTTQKLDFIIDTLLSEPTIVLDSTDDSGTKGDNLTNANKPTFLLGNIDADARYVTVEVQHGSTKEVLTATKGATGI

-3193 GDYTLTVRVEDD
+3193 GDYTLTVRVEDE

-3218 VDTQITIDVIELVND
+3218 VDTQITIDAIELVND

-3319 LSTPTIAMDS
+3319 LSTPTITMDS

-3350 GNIDADAHSVIL
+3350 GNIDSDAQSVIL

-3405 GNVRQSTPLVVTVDT
+3405 GNVRQSTPLIVTVDT

-3471 ATQGI
+3471 AAQGI

-3485 TDMGDGKHT
+3485 TDMGDGKHI

-3623 DRIELVND
+3623 DHIELVND

-3695 TVEVTDGAGNKMTE
+3695 IVEVTDGAGNKMTG
-3709 TLNFT
+3709 TLDFT

-3742 VTQPVFVLG
+3742 VTQPIFVLG

-3838 GDRLTNHDRPVFDIH
+3838 GDRLTNHDRPVFDIR

-3948 SFRIDVPGDVVQVRV
+3948 SFRIDVPGDVIQVRV

-3996 LRVEATDEA
+3996 LRVEATDQA

-4188 DGQHTLL
+4188 DGKHTLL

-4304 TSAELRIEIDTQVQ
+4304 TSAELQIEIDTQVQ

-4532 SVTTPRFVIGNVPA
+4532 SVTKPRFVIGNVPA
-4546 DIDTVVIRINGVSYS
+4546 DIDTVVIRINGVSYP

-4621 GNSNSDNL
+4621 GSSNSDNL

-4657 REVLKQTITVG
+4657 REVLKHTITVG

-4723 DDQHEATSLRPEFKG
+4723 DDQYEATSLRPEFKG
-4738 FAEAFSTIM
+4738 LAEAFSTIM

-4829 NKTPTLIGST
+4829 NKTPTLVGNT
-4839 LPNTIVSI
+4839 LPNAIVSI

-4959 VVLPALGNDGNYE
+4959 VVLPALGNDGNYV

-5079 NSQQKEILIEHDT
+5079 NSQQKDILIEHDT

-5293 NSGSLDDLITNHNK
+5293 NSGSLDDLITSHNK

-5381 IDNPAMV
+5381 IDNPVMM

-5401 TSQTRPT
+5401 TSQTRPA
-5408 FSIFGEMNQS
+5408 FSIYGEMNQS

-5534 VWVNEKGHWQMPVNP
+5534 VWVNDKGHWQMPVNP

-5579 DTHIKV
+5579 DTHIQV

-5592 NKSSSKTEWWSNSDL
+5592 NKSSSKTDWWSNSST
-5607 ITMRGTG
+5607 ITMRGMG

-5633 VAATGRWE
+5633 VAANGQWE
-5641 LSTDKLPEGTYDI
+5641 LSTDQLPEGKYDI
-5654 SLVIEDSAG
+5654 TLSIEDNAG
-5663 NRWEDVREIFIDRT
+5663 NRKEEVHEIFIDRT

-5708 TDSEGNTYTLTVPD
+5708 TDSNGNTYTLTVPD

-5759 EVPVISLS
+5759 ETPVISLS

-5780 RDKQPT
+5780 RDNQPT

-5864 LAAGEDNG
+5864 LAAGEGNG

-5878 VTNHTQPKFTL
+5878 VTNHNHTQPKFTL

-5928 WNDGNYTL
+5928 WNDGTYTL
-5936 SVTVVDRAGNSQQSA
+5936 SVTVVDRAGNSLQSA
-5951 SLAVTVDSTVTVTA
+5951 SLEVTVDSTVTVTA

-5993 ATHLRTEPSAAEESV
+5993 ATHLRTVPSAAEESV
-6008 VKVTAY
+6008 VKETAY

-6046 NVSIMFEGEEFT
+6046 NVSVMFEGEEFT

-6082 VKFIDKDN
+6082 VKFIDKDD

-6113 VRGKTED
+6113 ARGKTED

>member
-2128 DNTDDSG
+2128 DSTDDSG

-2200 VRVEDEAGNEKHSA
+2200 VRVEDEAGNEKHSV

-2425 INNIELVN
+2425 INN
-2433 DSGIPD
+2433 
-2439 DNLTNNVRPHFQVT
+2439 
-2453 VPTDV
+2453 
-2458 NVVRLSIDGGK
+2458 
-2469 TWFNATQSAT
+2469 
-2479 PGVWDYIWPDD
+2479 
-2490 VADGGYTLTVEATDE
+2490 
-2505 AGNKATQTLDFT
+2505 
-2517 IDTTLSVP
+2517 
-2525 TLSLDSA
+2525 
-2532 DDSGIAGDNITNV
+2532 
-2545 KTPGFTLN
+2545 
-2553 NIDTDVSRVIV
+2553 
-2564 EVMHNGI
+2564 
-2571 KQEVPL
+2571 
-2577 VQTGGQWRFA
+2577 
-2587 PTSDWADGDYIL
+2587 
-2599 TVKVEDRAG
+2599 
-2608 NVKQSAPLTVTV
+2608 
-2620 DTHIAIDRIEL
+2620 
-2631 VNDSGI
+2631 
-2637 PGDNLTNEARPH
+2637 
-2649 FQVTVPADVNGVRL
+2649 
-2663 SIDGGKTWFDAT
+2663 
-2675 QSATSGVWD
+2675 
-2684 YTWLTNVANG
+2684 
-2694 PHTLMV
+2694 
-2700 EASDKAG
+2700 
-2707 NKTTQKLDFTIDTI
+2707 
-2721 LSEPTITLDSADDSA
+2721 
-2736 AGDNITNVKMPGFTL
+2736 
-2751 GNIDADVT
+2751 
-2759 KVVVTVAHD
+2759 
-2768 GKNQQIELI
+2768 
-2777 KNGGVWRFTPGAA
+2777 
-2790 WTDGD
+2790 
-2795 YTLTVKVEDKAGNTN
+2795 
-2810 YSAPLTVT
+2810 
-2818 IDTQTSI
+2818 
-2825 DRIELLNDT
+2825 
-2834 GIVGDNLTN
+2834 
-2843 EARPQFHITVPT
+2843 
-2855 DVNSVQLSL
+2855 
-2864 DGGINWVNATLT
+2864 
-2876 SDGVWEYI
+2876 
-2884 WPTDLVENT
+2884 
-2893 YTLTV
+2893 
-2898 KATDVAG
+2898 
-2905 NTATETL
+2905 
-2912 NFIIDTTLSTPT
+2912 
-2924 ITLDSADDSGTAND
+2924 
-2938 NKTNVKT
+2938 
-2945 PGFIIGGIDSD
+2945 
-2956 VTQVVVQVMR
+2956 
-2966 DGHSEEVELTQTNGQ
+2966 
-2981 WRFVPGSAWTDGD
+2981 
-2994 YTLTVTVK
+2994 
-3002 DEAGNIRH
+3002 
-3010 SAPLTV
+3010 
-3016 TIDTQIT
+3016 
-3023 IDHIEL
+3023 IEL

-4005 GNIANKD
+4005 G
-4012 LVFNI
+4012 
-4017 DTNIQ
+4017 
-4022 VPTIALDAGQDTG
+4022 
-4035 ANTADN
+4035 
-4041 ITNIS
+4041 
-4046 RPTFT
+4046 
-4051 IGNVDPDVIKVVV
+4051 
-4064 TIDGHDY
+4064 
-4071 NATKVGAGWQFTPG
+4071 
-4085 NAIPDGS
+4085 
-4092 YNITVTVED
+4092 
-4101 KAGNTATSKPLP
+4101 
-4113 VVIDTTA
+4113 
-4120 EIESV
+4120 
-4125 TLVTDSGDSDVDN
+4125 
-4138 ITKVDKPQ
+4138 
-4146 FSIVTADDITHV
+4146 
-4158 RVKIDNA
+4158 
-4165 ANWIELTKGGDGR
+4165 
-4178 WIFNVGSALP
+4178 
-4188 DGQHTLL
+4188 
-4195 VDVTDIAGNVAQETL
+4195 
-4210 QFTIDTTLREPTIVL
+4210 
-4225 DPTHDTGDDTN
+4225 
-4236 DNLTRINK
+4236 
-4244 PVFIIGNVDNDVSH
+4244 
-4258 IVVHI
+4258 
-4263 DGRDYTIENT
+4263 
-4273 GGNLTFTPDQ
+4273 
-4283 PLSDGQHTI
+4283 
-4292 SVTVT
+4292 
-4297 DIAGNTK
+4297 
-4304 TSAELRIEIDTQVQ
+4304 
-4318 IDSVTLT
+4318 
-4325 TDSGVNDHDNVTNAT
+4325 
-4340 RPSFE
+4340 
-4345 IATPDDVTSVL
+4345 
-4356 VSFDGVN
+4356 
-4363 WTPISKNAAGQWEF
+4363 
-4377 TAGSALPDG
+4377 
-4386 HYTLHVQATD
+4386 
-4396 RAGNTAN
+4396 
-4403 STLGFTVDTQI
+4403 
-4414 DGLSVVM
+4414 
-4421 LDDAG
+4421 
-4426 KDSTDGITNI
+4426 
-4436 TSPRFEISA
+4436 
-4445 REPLQ
+4445 
-4450 SVTVILNGKSSTLTQ
+4450 
-4465 GAGNKWL
+4465 
-4472 FTPDTP
+4472 
-4478 LVDGTYKIEIVAEDI
+4478 
-4493 AGNKISKE
+4493 
-4501 VSFTIDTIV
+4501 
-4510 SDPSIDLLDADDTG
+4510 
-4524 ESAVDNIT
+4524 
-4532 SVTTPRFVIGNVPA
+4532 
-4546 DIDTVVIRINGVSYS
+4546 
-4561 VTANGNNLWEFQVPV
+4561 
-4576 ALNDGVYEAVVVFRD
+4576 
-4591 IAGNTSE
+4591 
-4598 TKLPF
+4598 
-4603 TIDTTTSVS
+4603 
-4612 VRMEPASDT
+4612 
-4621 GNSNSDNL
+4621 
-4629 TNKQNPKFEGTAEPN
+4629 
-4644 AKLVITIV
+4644 
-4652 DDKSG
+4652 
-4657 REVLKQTITVG
+4657 
-4668 ADGNWSVTPNI
+4668 
-4679 LPDGMYTINVVATDV
+4679 
-4694 AGNTAQTQERFTIDT
+4694 
-4709 VTIDPTIRLSDPSI
+4709 
-4723 DDQHEATSLRPEFKG
+4723 
-4738 FAEAFSTIM
+4738 
-4747 IQWDGKVVGSANA
+4747 
-4760 NANGEW
+4760 
-4766 SWTPPSVLAPGSYVV
+4766 
-4781 SIVAKDK
+4781 
-4788 AGNESSQVDFP
+4788 
-4799 VVIPV
+4799 
-4804 IDVTPPT
+4804 
-4811 IKLSEESDSGA
+4811 
-4822 LGDFTTN
+4822 
-4829 NKTPTLIGST
+4829 
-4839 LPNTIVSI
+4839 
-4847 YVDGVKV
+4847 
-4854 GEATADTAG
+4854 
-4863 RYTFQLSEM
+4863 
-4872 KDGHYVVQVGIV
+4872 
-4884 NPRDNS
+4884 
-4890 ELRSTAVD
+4890 
-4898 VTIDTEVAELVW
+4898 
-4910 NISGMHEG
+4910 
-4918 GYINTVT
+4918 
-4925 PEIGGTSEPNSKITI
+4925 
-4940 FVNGVEKAI
+4940 
-4949 AYTTG
+4949 
-4954 AGHWG
+4954 
-4959 VVLPALGNDGNYE
+4959 
-4972 LTFKVE
+4972 
-4978 DVAGNIREFGPQ
+4978 
-4990 NVILDTVISPLTV
+4990 
-5003 VLREADD
+5003 
-5010 SGKVGD
+5010 
-5016 WITNKSHVTIDGTAE
+5016 
-5031 AGSTLTI
+5031 
-5038 RNPQGVVI
+5038 
-5046 ATLVV
+5046 
-5051 GNDGRWS
+5051 
-5058 AELDLREG
+5058 
-5066 SNAFVVVSEDKAG
+5066 
-5079 NSQQKEILIEHDT
+5079 
-5092 QIEISDISLS
+5092 
-5102 RDTNSGDKYDL
+5102 
-5113 ITNNKS
+5113 
-5119 PVLVAM
+5119 
-5125 TDPGATVQ
+5125 
-5133 VYINGVLQGTVEAS
+5133 
-5147 SSGNISYTMPANSAD
+5147 
-5162 GEYQVQF
+5162 
-5169 VATDTAG
+5169 
-5176 NRVESAITTV
+5176 
-5186 TIDSQIAVFDIDE
+5186 
-5199 DSLPALSNNR
+5199 
-5209 ALSVS
+5209 
-5214 GVGEAGSQVSIF
+5214 
-5226 VDGKLVNVVMV
+5226 
-5237 EADGTWRAPILL
+5237 
-5249 QDDGTFNIHFSIT
+5249 
-5262 DVAGNTEVSKDY
+5262 
-5274 SVDVDSSTDF
+5274 
-5284 PTLNLEDAS
+5284 
-5293 NSGSLDDLITNHNK
+5293 
-5307 PVLVGTAEA
+5307 
-5316 GATIHIY
+5316 
-5323 VDEKIVANVLV
+5323 
-5334 LEDGTWSYQFDNAL
+5334 
-5348 KDGEYSIRVVAED
+5348 
-5361 PAGNTAESP
+5361 
-5370 RLLVTIDTSTF
+5370 
-5381 IDNPAMV
+5381 
-5388 AGSDNGIFSNDSI
+5388 
-5401 TSQTRPT
+5401 
-5408 FSIFGEMNQS
+5408 
-5418 VQIFIDGVLVDTIT
+5418 
-5432 VTDRNQV
+5432 
-5439 YRPESPLG
+5439 
-5447 DGSHSI
+5447 
-5453 YYVITDKAGNTATS
+5453 
-5467 KTLNFTIDTF
+5467 
-5477 NTTPVAIDSIG
+5477 
-5488 GQTLAEMTGSDG
+5488 
-5500 KIYITDT
+5500 
-5507 TRNLL
+5507 
-5512 FSGSAEPNSKIEI
+5512 
-5525 IINGLNVGE
+5525 
-5534 VWVNEKGHWQMPVNP
+5534 
-5549 LYFTEGQLD
+5549 
-5558 ITVKSTDRA
+5558 
-5567 GNVNQEKYSIWV
+5567 
-5579 DTHIKV
+5579 
-5585 FTSELDD
+5585 
-5592 NKSSSKTEWWSNSDL
+5592 
-5607 ITMRGTG
+5607 
-5614 EIGATVSLI
+5614 
-5623 VAGVTLATAV
+5623 
-5633 VAATGRWE
+5633 
-5641 LSTDKLPEGTYDI
+5641 
-5654 SLVIEDSAG
+5654 
-5663 NRWEDVREIFIDRT
+5663 
-5677 PPNAPVVTY
+5677 
-5686 SDIVNDLIIMQG
+5686 
-5698 TAEAKSQLII
+5698 
-5708 TDSEGNTYTLTVPD
+5708 
-5722 NGKWSMAIPYPS
+5722 
-5734 EGKFTITSVDAIGN
+5734 
-5748 RSDDVPLDIMK
+5748 
-5759 EVPVISLS
+5759 
-5767 PDSDSG
+5767 
-5773 TVGDNIT
+5773 
-5780 RDKQPT
+5780 
-5786 FIIGNLESD
+5786 
-5795 VVVVQV
+5795 
-5801 DINGTVYNAEKN
+5801 
-5813 ADGVW
+5813 
-5818 FFTPGTPL
+5818 
-5826 ADGSYTISVIASDA
+5826 
-5840 AGNQKNSLP
+5840 
-5849 ITVTIDSTLTVPEIA
+5849 
-5864 LAAGEDNG
+5864 
-5872 ASDSDN
+5872 
-5878 VTNHTQPKFTL
+5878 
-5889 QHIDAD
+5889 
-5895 VTGVTVNVTHNGVT
+5895 
-5909 DIYQATQG
+5909 
-5917 ADGWTFTPPAA
+5917 
-5928 WNDGNYTL
+5928 
-5936 SVTVVDRAGNSQQSA
+5936 
-5951 SLAVTVDSTVTVTA
+5951 
-5965 DSQHDDASDDATAT
+5965 
-5979 AVTPPESETVNAES
+5979 
-5993 ATHLRTEPSAAEESV
+5993 
-6008 VKVTAY
+6008 
-6014 SITLLNADSGDE
+6014 
-6026 IDRSIS
+6026 
-6032 QTPSFEISVPENIV
+6032 
-6046 NVSIMFEGEEFT
+6046 
-6058 LPITNQKAIFEVPLS
+6058 
-6073 LEDGEYTMD
+6073 
-6082 VKFIDKDN
+6082 
-6090 DFLIKEKTF
+6090 
-6099 SVDHSSADI
+6099 
-6108 VNAMN
+6108 
-6113 VRGKTED
+6113 
-6120 DINDSPSTSSVGHN
+6120 
-6134 NNGAIDVFAVNEVTL
+6134 
-6149 PVDNQEEHA
+6149 

>member
-241 VTLALAAESNSG
+241 VTLALATESNSG

-617 DFSFSYVIDTIAP
+617 DFSFSYVIDTVAP

-637 EDYVVL
+637 EDFVVL

-1027 SLSPDSDSGISD
+1027 SLSPDSDSGVSD

-1055 DPDIISVQVWDAMSD
+1055 DPDIISVQVWDAASD

-1108 NKANSAIFDFTID
+1108 NKANSAVFDFTID

-1206 DKAGNTNYSA
+1206 DKAGNTSYSA

-1383 GWTFTPP
+1383 GWSFTP
-1390 TSWADGDYTLSVS
+1390 TGAWADGDYTLSVS

-1431 LVNDSGIPDDNLTNN
+1431 LVNDSGIPNDNLTNN

-1480 PGVWD
+1480 PGAWD

-1497 TLTVEATDEAGNKA
+1497 TLTVEATDKAGNKT
-1511 TQTLDFTIDTTLSVP
+1511 TQELDFTIDTTLSVP

-1877 SDGVWEYIWPTD
+1877 SDGVWEYIWPTE

-2128 DNTDDSG
+2128 DSTDDSG
-2135 TKGDHLTNVN
+2135 TKGDNLTNVN

-2320 TLSTP
+2320 TLSVP
-2325 VIVLDSADD
+2325 VIVLNSADD
-2334 SGVHGDNMTNHT
+2334 TGVQGDNMTNST

-2367 HGGVTTTFDATKDA
+2367 HGGVTTTFDATKGT
-2381 GGWTFTPTGA
+2381 GGWSFTPTGA

-2439 DNLTNNVRPHFQVT
+2439 DNLTNNVRPHFQVK
-2453 VPTDV
+2453 VPMDV
-2458 NVVRLSIDGGK
+2458 N
-2469 TWFNATQSAT
+2469 
-2479 PGVWDYIWPDD
+2479 
-2490 VADGGYTLTVEATDE
+2490 E
-2505 AGNKATQTLDFT
+2505 
-2517 IDTTLSVP
+2517 
-2525 TLSLDSA
+2525 
-2532 DDSGIAGDNITNV
+2532 
-2545 KTPGFTLN
+2545 
-2553 NIDTDVSRVIV
+2553 
-2564 EVMHNGI
+2564 
-2571 KQEVPL
+2571 
-2577 VQTGGQWRFA
+2577 
-2587 PTSDWADGDYIL
+2587 
-2599 TVKVEDRAG
+2599 
-2608 NVKQSAPLTVTV
+2608 
-2620 DTHIAIDRIEL
+2620 
-2631 VNDSGI
+2631 
-2637 PGDNLTNEARPH
+2637 
-2649 FQVTVPADVNGVRL
+2649 
-2663 SIDGGKTWFDAT
+2663 
-2675 QSATSGVWD
+2675 
-2684 YTWLTNVANG
+2684 
-2694 PHTLMV
+2694 
-2700 EASDKAG
+2700 
-2707 NKTTQKLDFTIDTI
+2707 
-2721 LSEPTITLDSADDSA
+2721 
-2736 AGDNITNVKMPGFTL
+2736 
-2751 GNIDADVT
+2751 
-2759 KVVVTVAHD
+2759 
-2768 GKNQQIELI
+2768 
-2777 KNGGVWRFTPGAA
+2777 
-2790 WTDGD
+2790 
-2795 YTLTVKVEDKAGNTN
+2795 
-2810 YSAPLTVT
+2810 
-2818 IDTQTSI
+2818 
-2825 DRIELLNDT
+2825 
-2834 GIVGDNLTN
+2834 
-2843 EARPQFHITVPT
+2843 
-2855 DVNSVQLSL
+2855 
-2864 DGGINWVNATLT
+2864 
-2876 SDGVWEYI
+2876 
-2884 WPTDLVENT
+2884 
-2893 YTLTV
+2893 
-2898 KATDVAG
+2898 
-2905 NTATETL
+2905 
-2912 NFIIDTTLSTPT
+2912 
-2924 ITLDSADDSGTAND
+2924 
-2938 NKTNVKT
+2938 
-2945 PGFIIGGIDSD
+2945 
-2956 VTQVVVQVMR
+2956 
-2966 DGHSEEVELTQTNGQ
+2966 
-2981 WRFVPGSAWTDGD
+2981 
-2994 YTLTVTVK
+2994 
-3002 DEAGNIRH
+3002 
-3010 SAPLTV
+3010 
-3016 TIDTQIT
+3016 
-3023 IDHIEL
+3023 
-3029 VNDSGIPDDNLTNN
+3029 
-3043 VRPHFQVTVPTDVN
+3043 
-3057 VVRLSIDGGKT
+3057 VRLSIDGGKT

-3101 DKAGNKT
+3101 DKAGNQT
-3108 TQQLDF
+3108 TQKLDF

-3125 VLDNTDDSG
+3125 VLDSTDDSG

-3139 LTNVNKPTFLLGNI
+3139 LTNANKPTFILGNI
-3153 DADARYVTVEVQHGG
+3153 DADARYVTVEVQYGG

-3319 LSTPTIAMDS
+3319 LSTPTITMDS

-3350 GNIDADAHSVIL
+3350 GNIDSDAQSVIL

-3405 GNVRQSTPLVVTVDT
+3405 GNVRQSTPLIVTVDT

-3471 ATQGI
+3471 AAQGI

-3623 DRIELVND
+3623 DHIELVND

-3714 IDITLLTPTIE
+3714 IDITLMTPTIE

-3838 GDRLTNHDRPVFDIH
+3838 GDRLTNHDRPVFDIR

-4532 SVTTPRFVIGNVPA
+4532 SVTKPRFVIGNVPA
-4546 DIDTVVIRINGVSYS
+4546 DIDTVVIRINGVSYP

-4829 NKTPTLIGST
+4829 NKTPTLVGNT
-4839 LPNTIVSI
+4839 LPNAIVSI

-4959 VVLPALGNDGNYE
+4959 VVLPALGNDGNYV

-5293 NSGSLDDLITNHNK
+5293 NSGSLDDLITSHNK

-5381 IDNPAMV
+5381 IDNPVMM

-5401 TSQTRPT
+5401 TSQTRPA
-5408 FSIFGEMNQS
+5408 FSIYGEMNQS

-5467 KTLNFTIDTF
+5467 KTLNFTIDTL

-5534 VWVNEKGHWQMPVNP
+5534 VWVNDKGHWQMPVNP

-5579 DTHIKV
+5579 DTHIQV

-5592 NKSSSKTEWWSNSDL
+5592 NKSSSKTDWWSNSST
-5607 ITMRGTG
+5607 ITMRGMG

-5633 VAATGRWE
+5633 VAANGQWE
-5641 LSTDKLPEGTYDI
+5641 LSTDQLPEGKYDI
-5654 SLVIEDSAG
+5654 TLSIEDNAG
-5663 NRWEDVREIFIDRT
+5663 NRKEEVHEIFIDRT

-5708 TDSEGNTYTLTVPD
+5708 TDSNGNTYTLTVPD

-5748 RSDDVPLDIMK
+5748 RSDDVSLDIMK

-5872 ASDSDN
+5872 VSDSDN

-5909 DIYQATQG
+5909 DTYQATQG

-5928 WNDGNYTL
+5928 WNDGTYTL

-5951 SLAVTVDSTVTVTA
+5951 SLAVTVDSTVTVTAVTA

-5993 ATHLRTEPSAAEESV
+5993 ATHLRTVPSAAEESV
-6008 VKVTAY
+6008 VKETAY

-6113 VRGKTED
+6113 ARGKTED

>member
-158 SSKQIEEMLQNFLA
+158 SSKQMEEMLQEFLA

-420 ETTDSIITDTIAP
+420 ETTDSIITDTIPP

-617 DFSFSYVIDTIAP
+617 DFSFSYVIDTVAP

-637 EDYVVL
+637 EDFVVL

-962 YIDGALIAEVRTN
+962 YVDGALIAEVRTN

-1027 SLSPDSDSGISD
+1027 SLSPDSDSGIAD

-1108 NKANSAIFDFTID
+1108 NKANSAVFDFTID

-1176 IELSHLNGSWLFIPG
+1176 IELSHLNGSWLFTPG

-1206 DKAGNTNYSA
+1206 DKAGNTSYSA

-1383 GWTFTPP
+1383 GWSFTP
-1390 TSWADGDYTLSVS
+1390 TGAWADGDYTLSVS

-1431 LVNDSGIPDDNLTNN
+1431 LVNDSGIPNDNLTNN

-1485 YIWPDDVADGGY
+1485 YTWLADVGEGKH
-1497 TLTVEATDEAGNKA
+1497 TLTVEATDKAGNKT
-1511 TQTLDFTIDTTLSVP
+1511 TQELDFTIDTTLSVP

-1639 GDNLTNEARPHFQV
+1639 DDNLTNEARPHFQV

-1953 IDSDV
+1953 IDSDA

-2128 DNTDDSG
+2128 DSTDDSG
-2135 TKGDHLTNVN
+2135 TKGDNLTNVN

-2334 SGVHGDNMTNHT
+2334 TGIQGDNMTNRT
-2346 QPTFALQH
+2346 QPTFNLQH

-2381 GGWTFTPTGA
+2381 GGWTFTPPTSWGA
-2391 WADGDYTLSVS
+2391 GDYTLSVS

-2439 DNLTNNVRPHFQVT
+2439 DNLTNNVRPHFQVK

-2458 NVVRLSIDGGK
+2458 N
-2469 TWFNATQSAT
+2469 
-2479 PGVWDYIWPDD
+2479 
-2490 VADGGYTLTVEATDE
+2490 E
-2505 AGNKATQTLDFT
+2505 
-2517 IDTTLSVP
+2517 
-2525 TLSLDSA
+2525 
-2532 DDSGIAGDNITNV
+2532 
-2545 KTPGFTLN
+2545 
-2553 NIDTDVSRVIV
+2553 
-2564 EVMHNGI
+2564 
-2571 KQEVPL
+2571 
-2577 VQTGGQWRFA
+2577 
-2587 PTSDWADGDYIL
+2587 
-2599 TVKVEDRAG
+2599 
-2608 NVKQSAPLTVTV
+2608 
-2620 DTHIAIDRIEL
+2620 
-2631 VNDSGI
+2631 
-2637 PGDNLTNEARPH
+2637 
-2649 FQVTVPADVNGVRL
+2649 
-2663 SIDGGKTWFDAT
+2663 
-2675 QSATSGVWD
+2675 
-2684 YTWLTNVANG
+2684 
-2694 PHTLMV
+2694 
-2700 EASDKAG
+2700 
-2707 NKTTQKLDFTIDTI
+2707 
-2721 LSEPTITLDSADDSA
+2721 
-2736 AGDNITNVKMPGFTL
+2736 
-2751 GNIDADVT
+2751 
-2759 KVVVTVAHD
+2759 
-2768 GKNQQIELI
+2768 
-2777 KNGGVWRFTPGAA
+2777 
-2790 WTDGD
+2790 
-2795 YTLTVKVEDKAGNTN
+2795 
-2810 YSAPLTVT
+2810 
-2818 IDTQTSI
+2818 
-2825 DRIELLNDT
+2825 
-2834 GIVGDNLTN
+2834 
-2843 EARPQFHITVPT
+2843 
-2855 DVNSVQLSL
+2855 
-2864 DGGINWVNATLT
+2864 
-2876 SDGVWEYI
+2876 
-2884 WPTDLVENT
+2884 
-2893 YTLTV
+2893 
-2898 KATDVAG
+2898 
-2905 NTATETL
+2905 
-2912 NFIIDTTLSTPT
+2912 
-2924 ITLDSADDSGTAND
+2924 
-2938 NKTNVKT
+2938 
-2945 PGFIIGGIDSD
+2945 
-2956 VTQVVVQVMR
+2956 
-2966 DGHSEEVELTQTNGQ
+2966 
-2981 WRFVPGSAWTDGD
+2981 
-2994 YTLTVTVK
+2994 
-3002 DEAGNIRH
+3002 
-3010 SAPLTV
+3010 
-3016 TIDTQIT
+3016 
-3023 IDHIEL
+3023 
-3029 VNDSGIPDDNLTNN
+3029 
-3043 VRPHFQVTVPTDVN
+3043 
-3057 VVRLSIDGGKT
+3057 VRLSIDGGKT

-3101 DKAGNKT
+3101 DKAGNQT
-3108 TQQLDF
+3108 TQKLDF

-3125 VLDNTDDSG
+3125 VLDSTDDSG

-3139 LTNVNKPTFLLGNI
+3139 LTNANKPTFILGNI

-3273 TQGTAGIWDYTW
+3273 TQGTAGTWDYTW

-3350 GNIDADAHSVIL
+3350 GNIDADAQSVIL

-3405 GNVRQSTPLVVTVDT
+3405 GNVRQSTPLIVTVDT

-3471 ATQGI
+3471 AAQGI

-3485 TDMGDGKHT
+3485 TDMGDGKHI

-3623 DRIELVND
+3623 DHIELVND

-3695 TVEVTDGAGNKMTE
+3695 IVEVTDGAGNKMTG
-3709 TLNFT
+3709 TLDFT

-3742 VTQPVFVLG
+3742 VTQPIFVLG

-3838 GDRLTNHDRPVFDIH
+3838 GDRLTNHDRPVFDIR
-3853 QVDSDVTRVMV
+3853 QIDSDVTRVMV

-3912 SAPFEVRIDTTTTIN
+3912 SAPLEVRIDTTTTIN

-4258 IVVHI
+4258 IVVHL
-4263 DGRDYTIENT
+4263 DGRDYTIENK

-4304 TSAELRIEIDTQVQ
+4304 TSAELKIEIDTQVQ

-4363 WTPISKNAAGQWEF
+4363 WTPISKNAAGQWQF

-4445 REPLQ
+4445 REQLQ

-4532 SVTTPRFVIGNVPA
+4532 SVTKPRFVIGNVPA
-4546 DIDTVVIRINGVSYS
+4546 DIDTVVIRINGVSYP

-4621 GNSNSDNL
+4621 GSSNSDNL

-4657 REVLKQTITVG
+4657 REVLKHTITVG

-4723 DDQHEATSLRPEFKG
+4723 DDQYEATSLRPEFKG
-4738 FAEAFSTIM
+4738 LAEAFSTIM

-5079 NSQQKEILIEHDT
+5079 NSQQKDILIEHDT

-5262 DVAGNTEVSKDY
+5262 DVAGNTQVSKNY

-5534 VWVNEKGHWQMPVNP
+5534 VWANDKGHWQMPVNP

-5558 ITVKSTDRA
+5558 INVKSTDRA

-5579 DTHIKV
+5579 DTHIQV

-5592 NKSSSKTEWWSNSDL
+5592 NKSSSKTDWWSNSST
-5607 ITMRGTG
+5607 ITMRGMG

-5633 VAATGRWE
+5633 VAANGKWE
-5641 LSTDKLPEGTYDI
+5641 LSTDQLPEGKYDI
-5654 SLVIEDSAG
+5654 TLSIEDNAG
-5663 NRWEDVREIFIDRT
+5663 NRKEEVHEIFIDRT

-5708 TDSEGNTYTLTVPD
+5708 TDSNGNTYTLTVPD

-5909 DIYQATQG
+5909 DTYQATQG

-5928 WNDGNYTL
+5928 WNDGTYTL

-5993 ATHLRTEPSAAEESV
+5993 DTHLRTVPSAAEESV
-6008 VKVTAY
+6008 VKETAY

-6046 NVSIMFEGEEFT
+6046 NVSVMFEGEEFT

-6082 VKFIDKDN
+6082 VKFIDKDD

-6113 VRGKTED
+6113 ARGKTED

>member
-123 DAENAKKEAD
+123 EAENAKKEAD

-158 SSKQIEEMLQNFLA
+158 SSKQMEEMLQEFLA

-448 KNDNITNS
+448 KNDSITNS

-534 SAEIETTNDSGIVG
+534 SAEIETTDDSGIVG

-601 INNLTF
+601 VNNLTF

-617 DFSFSYVIDTIAP
+617 DFSFSYVIDTVAP

-637 EDYVVL
+637 EDFVVL

-975 KDGRWE
+975 KDSRWE

-1027 SLSPDSDSGISD
+1027 SLSPDSDSGIAD

-1108 NKANSAIFDFTID
+1108 NKANSAVFDFTID

-1176 IELSHLNGSWLFIPG
+1176 IELSHLNGSWLFTPG

-1383 GWTFTPP
+1383 GWSFTP
-1390 TSWADGDYTLSVS
+1390 TGAWADGDYTLSVS

-1431 LVNDSGIPDDNLTNN
+1431 LVNDSGIPNDNLTNN

-1480 PGVWD
+1480 PGAWD

-1497 TLTVEATDEAGNKA
+1497 TLTVEATDKAGNKT
-1511 TQTLDFTIDTTLSVP
+1511 TQELDFTIDTTLSVP

-1560 SRVIVEVMHNGI
+1560 SRVTVEVMHNGI

-1678 ATSGVWDYTWLTNV
+1678 ATPGVWDYTWLTNV

-1717 TIDTILSEPTI
+1717 IIDTMLSEPTI

-2014 LTVTIDTQITIDHIE
+2014 LTVTIDTQIAIDHIE

-2038 DNLTNNV
+2038 DNLTN
-2045 RPHFQVTV
+2045 
-2053 PTDVNVVRLSIDGG
+2053 
-2067 KTWFNATQ
+2067 
-2075 SATPGV
+2075 
-2081 WDYTWLADV
+2081 
-2090 GEGKHTLTVEATD
+2090 EA
-2103 KAGNK
+2103 
-2108 TTQQLD
+2108 
-2114 FIIDTLLSEPTIVL
+2114 
-2128 DNTDDSG
+2128 
-2135 TKGDHLTNVN
+2135 
-2145 KPTFLL
+2145 
-2151 GNIDADARYVT
+2151 
-2162 VEVQHGGTKE
+2162 
-2172 VLTAT
+2172 
-2177 KDATGNWSVT
+2177 
-2187 PTGTWADGDYTLT
+2187 
-2200 VRVEDEAGNEKHSA
+2200 
-2214 SLTVT
+2214 
-2219 VDTQITIDVIE
+2219 
-2230 LVNDNGI
+2230 
-2237 PGDNMTNDAHPQ
+2237 
-2249 FRVTVP
+2249 
-2255 GDVNEVSLSIDGGV
+2255 
-2269 TWVKATQ
+2269 
-2276 SATPGVWNYTWPGT
+2276 
-2290 VPDGDYTLNVKAT
+2290 
-2303 DNAGNTVT
+2303 
-2311 ETLHFTIDT
+2311 
-2320 TLSTP
+2320 
-2325 VIVLDSADD
+2325 
-2334 SGVHGDNMTNHT
+2334 
-2346 QPTFALQH
+2346 
-2354 IDDDAVRVTVSVE
+2354 
-2367 HGGVTTTFDATKDA
+2367 
-2381 GGWTFTPTGA
+2381 
-2391 WADGDYTLSVS
+2391 
-2402 VEDKAGNTSHSASL
+2402 
-2416 TVTVDTQIA
+2416 
-2425 INNIELVN
+2425 
-2433 DSGIPD
+2433 
-2439 DNLTNNVRPHFQVT
+2439 
-2453 VPTDV
+2453 
-2458 NVVRLSIDGGK
+2458 
-2469 TWFNATQSAT
+2469 
-2479 PGVWDYIWPDD
+2479 
-2490 VADGGYTLTVEATDE
+2490 
-2505 AGNKATQTLDFT
+2505 
-2517 IDTTLSVP
+2517 
-2525 TLSLDSA
+2525 
-2532 DDSGIAGDNITNV
+2532 
-2545 KTPGFTLN
+2545 
-2553 NIDTDVSRVIV
+2553 
-2564 EVMHNGI
+2564 
-2571 KQEVPL
+2571 
-2577 VQTGGQWRFA
+2577 
-2587 PTSDWADGDYIL
+2587 
-2599 TVKVEDRAG
+2599 
-2608 NVKQSAPLTVTV
+2608 
-2620 DTHIAIDRIEL
+2620 
-2631 VNDSGI
+2631 
-2637 PGDNLTNEARPH
+2637 
-2649 FQVTVPADVNGVRL
+2649 
-2663 SIDGGKTWFDAT
+2663 
-2675 QSATSGVWD
+2675 
-2684 YTWLTNVANG
+2684 
-2694 PHTLMV
+2694 
-2700 EASDKAG
+2700 
-2707 NKTTQKLDFTIDTI
+2707 
-2721 LSEPTITLDSADDSA
+2721 
-2736 AGDNITNVKMPGFTL
+2736 
-2751 GNIDADVT
+2751 
-2759 KVVVTVAHD
+2759 
-2768 GKNQQIELI
+2768 
-2777 KNGGVWRFTPGAA
+2777 
-2790 WTDGD
+2790 
-2795 YTLTVKVEDKAGNTN
+2795 
-2810 YSAPLTVT
+2810 
-2818 IDTQTSI
+2818 
-2825 DRIELLNDT
+2825 
-2834 GIVGDNLTN
+2834 
-2843 EARPQFHITVPT
+2843 
-2855 DVNSVQLSL
+2855 
-2864 DGGINWVNATLT
+2864 
-2876 SDGVWEYI
+2876 
-2884 WPTDLVENT
+2884 
-2893 YTLTV
+2893 
-2898 KATDVAG
+2898 
-2905 NTATETL
+2905 
-2912 NFIIDTTLSTPT
+2912 
-2924 ITLDSADDSGTAND
+2924 
-2938 NKTNVKT
+2938 
-2945 PGFIIGGIDSD
+2945 
-2956 VTQVVVQVMR
+2956 
-2966 DGHSEEVELTQTNGQ
+2966 
-2981 WRFVPGSAWTDGD
+2981 
-2994 YTLTVTVK
+2994 
-3002 DEAGNIRH
+3002 
-3010 SAPLTV
+3010 
-3016 TIDTQIT
+3016 
-3023 IDHIEL
+3023 
-3029 VNDSGIPDDNLTNN
+3029 
-3043 VRPHFQVTVPTDVN
+3043 RPHFQVTVPTDVN

-3168 TKEVLTATKGATGI
+3168 TKEVLTATKDATGNWSVTPTGTWADGDYTLTVRVEDEAGNEKHSASLTVTVDTQITIDAIELVNDNGIPGDNMTNDAHPQFRVTVPGDVNEVSLSIDGGVTWVKATQSATPGVWNYTWPGTVPDGDYTLNVKATDNAGNTVTETLHFTIDTTLSTPVIVLDSADDTGIQGDNMTNRTQPTFNLQHIDDDAVRVTVSVEHGGVTTTFDATKGVGGWTFTPPTSWGAGDYTLSVSVEDKAGNTSHSASLTVTVDTQIAINNIELVNDSGIPDDNLTNNVRPQFQVKVPTDVNEVRLSIDGGKTWFNATQSATPGVWDYTWLADVGEGKHTLTVEATDKAGNQTTQKLDFIIDTLLSEPTIVLDSTDDSGTKGDNLTNANKPTFLLGNIDADARYVTVEVQHGSTKEVLTATKGATGI

-3193 GDYTLTVRVEDD
+3193 GDYTLTVRVEDE

-3218 VDTQITIDVIELVND
+3218 VDTQITIDAIELVND

-3319 LSTPTIAMDS
+3319 LSTPTITMDS

-3350 GNIDADAHSVIL
+3350 GNIDSDAQSVIL

-3405 GNVRQSTPLVVTVDT
+3405 GNVRQSTPLIVTVDT

-3471 ATQGI
+3471 AAQGI

-3485 TDMGDGKHT
+3485 TDMGDGKHI

-3623 DRIELVND
+3623 DHIELVND

-3695 TVEVTDGAGNKMTE
+3695 IVEVTDGAGNKMTG
-3709 TLNFT
+3709 TLDFT

-3742 VTQPVFVLG
+3742 VTQPIFVLG

-3838 GDRLTNHDRPVFDIH
+3838 GDRLTNHDRPVFDIR

-3948 SFRIDVPGDVVQVRV
+3948 SFRIDVPGDVIQVRV

-3996 LRVEATDEA
+3996 LRVEATDQA

-4188 DGQHTLL
+4188 DGKHTLL

-4304 TSAELRIEIDTQVQ
+4304 TSAELQIEIDTQVQ

-4532 SVTTPRFVIGNVPA
+4532 SVTKPRFVIGNVPA
-4546 DIDTVVIRINGVSYS
+4546 DIDTVVIRINGVSYP

-4621 GNSNSDNL
+4621 GSSNSDNL

-4657 REVLKQTITVG
+4657 REVLKHTITVG

-4723 DDQHEATSLRPEFKG
+4723 DDQYEATSLRPEFKG
-4738 FAEAFSTIM
+4738 LAEAFSTIM

-4829 NKTPTLIGST
+4829 NKTPTLVGNT
-4839 LPNTIVSI
+4839 LPNAIVSI

-4959 VVLPALGNDGNYE
+4959 VVLPALGNDGNYV

-5079 NSQQKEILIEHDT
+5079 NSQQKDILIEHDT

-5293 NSGSLDDLITNHNK
+5293 NSGSLDDLITSHNK

-5381 IDNPAMV
+5381 IDNPVMM

-5401 TSQTRPT
+5401 TSQTRPA
-5408 FSIFGEMNQS
+5408 FSIYGEMNQS

-5534 VWVNEKGHWQMPVNP
+5534 VWVNDKGHWQMPVNP

-5579 DTHIKV
+5579 DTHIQV

-5592 NKSSSKTEWWSNSDL
+5592 NKSSSKTDWWSNSST
-5607 ITMRGTG
+5607 ITMRGMG

-5633 VAATGRWE
+5633 VAANGQWE
-5641 LSTDKLPEGTYDI
+5641 LSTDQLPEGKYDI
-5654 SLVIEDSAG
+5654 TLSIEDNAG
-5663 NRWEDVREIFIDRT
+5663 NRKEEVHEIFIDRT

-5708 TDSEGNTYTLTVPD
+5708 TDSNGNTYTLTVPD

-5759 EVPVISLS
+5759 ETPVISLS

-5780 RDKQPT
+5780 RDNQPT

-5864 LAAGEDNG
+5864 LAAGEGNG

-5878 VTNHTQPKFTL
+5878 VTNHNHTQPKFTL

-5928 WNDGNYTL
+5928 WNDGTYTL
-5936 SVTVVDRAGNSQQSA
+5936 SVTVVDRAGNSLQSA
-5951 SLAVTVDSTVTVTA
+5951 SLEVTVDSTVTVTA

-5993 ATHLRTEPSAAEESV
+5993 ATHLRTVPSAAEESV
-6008 VKVTAY
+6008 VKETAY

-6046 NVSIMFEGEEFT
+6046 NVSVMFEGEEFT

-6082 VKFIDKDN
+6082 VKFIDKDD

-6113 VRGKTED
+6113 ARGKTED

>member
-37 MNITTPRGSVII
+37 MNITTPHGSVII

-534 SAEIETTNDSGIVG
+534 SAEIETTDDSGIVG

-601 INNLTF
+601 VNNLTF

-617 DFSFSYVIDTIAP
+617 DFSFSYVIDTVAP

-637 EDYVVL
+637 EDFVVL

-698 AYDIE
+698 SYDIE

-1027 SLSPDSDSGISD
+1027 SLSPDSDSGIAD

-1108 NKANSAIFDFTID
+1108 NKANSAVFDFTID

-1176 IELSHLNGSWLFIPG
+1176 IELSHLNGSWLFTPG

-1206 DKAGNTNYSA
+1206 DKAGNTSYSA

-1383 GWTFTPP
+1383 GWSFTP
-1390 TSWADGDYTLSVS
+1390 TGAWADGDYTLSVS

-1431 LVNDSGIPDDNLTNN
+1431 LVNDSGIPNDNLTNN

-1480 PGVWD
+1480 PGAWD

-1497 TLTVEATDEAGNKA
+1497 TLTVEATDKAGNKT
-1511 TQTLDFTIDTTLSVP
+1511 TQELDFTIDTTLSVP

-2128 DNTDDSG
+2128 DSTDDSG

-2320 TLSTP
+2320 TLSVP
-2325 VIVLDSADD
+2325 VIVLNSADD
-2334 SGVHGDNMTNHT
+2334 TGVQGDNMTNST

-2367 HGGVTTTFDATKDA
+2367 HGGVTTTFDATKGT
-2381 GGWTFTPTGA
+2381 GGWSFTPTGA

-2433 DSGIPD
+2433 DSGIPN

-2458 NVVRLSIDGGK
+2458 N
-2469 TWFNATQSAT
+2469 
-2479 PGVWDYIWPDD
+2479 
-2490 VADGGYTLTVEATDE
+2490 E
-2505 AGNKATQTLDFT
+2505 
-2517 IDTTLSVP
+2517 
-2525 TLSLDSA
+2525 
-2532 DDSGIAGDNITNV
+2532 
-2545 KTPGFTLN
+2545 
-2553 NIDTDVSRVIV
+2553 
-2564 EVMHNGI
+2564 
-2571 KQEVPL
+2571 
-2577 VQTGGQWRFA
+2577 
-2587 PTSDWADGDYIL
+2587 
-2599 TVKVEDRAG
+2599 
-2608 NVKQSAPLTVTV
+2608 
-2620 DTHIAIDRIEL
+2620 
-2631 VNDSGI
+2631 
-2637 PGDNLTNEARPH
+2637 
-2649 FQVTVPADVNGVRL
+2649 
-2663 SIDGGKTWFDAT
+2663 
-2675 QSATSGVWD
+2675 
-2684 YTWLTNVANG
+2684 
-2694 PHTLMV
+2694 
-2700 EASDKAG
+2700 
-2707 NKTTQKLDFTIDTI
+2707 
-2721 LSEPTITLDSADDSA
+2721 
-2736 AGDNITNVKMPGFTL
+2736 
-2751 GNIDADVT
+2751 
-2759 KVVVTVAHD
+2759 
-2768 GKNQQIELI
+2768 
-2777 KNGGVWRFTPGAA
+2777 
-2790 WTDGD
+2790 
-2795 YTLTVKVEDKAGNTN
+2795 
-2810 YSAPLTVT
+2810 
-2818 IDTQTSI
+2818 
-2825 DRIELLNDT
+2825 
-2834 GIVGDNLTN
+2834 
-2843 EARPQFHITVPT
+2843 
-2855 DVNSVQLSL
+2855 
-2864 DGGINWVNATLT
+2864 
-2876 SDGVWEYI
+2876 
-2884 WPTDLVENT
+2884 
-2893 YTLTV
+2893 
-2898 KATDVAG
+2898 
-2905 NTATETL
+2905 
-2912 NFIIDTTLSTPT
+2912 
-2924 ITLDSADDSGTAND
+2924 
-2938 NKTNVKT
+2938 
-2945 PGFIIGGIDSD
+2945 
-2956 VTQVVVQVMR
+2956 
-2966 DGHSEEVELTQTNGQ
+2966 
-2981 WRFVPGSAWTDGD
+2981 
-2994 YTLTVTVK
+2994 
-3002 DEAGNIRH
+3002 
-3010 SAPLTV
+3010 
-3016 TIDTQIT
+3016 
-3023 IDHIEL
+3023 
-3029 VNDSGIPDDNLTNN
+3029 
-3043 VRPHFQVTVPTDVN
+3043 
-3057 VVRLSIDGGKT
+3057 VRLSIDGGKT

-3101 DKAGNKT
+3101 DKAGNQT
-3108 TQQLDF
+3108 TQKLDF
-3114 IIDTLLSEPTI
+3114 IIDTMLSEPTI
-3125 VLDNTDDSG
+3125 VLDSTDDSG

-3139 LTNVNKPTFLLGNI
+3139 LTNANKPTFILGNI
-3153 DADARYVTVEVQHGG
+3153 DADARYVTVEVQYGG

-3391 DGSYTLTVEVTDNA
+3391 DGSYTLTVEVQDNA

-3524 ALDSTDDT
+3524 ELDSTDDT

-3714 IDITLLTPTIE
+3714 IDITLMTPTIE

-3838 GDRLTNHDRPVFDIH
+3838 GDRLTNHDRPVFDIR

-4304 TSAELRIEIDTQVQ
+4304 TSAELKIEIDTQVQ

-4532 SVTTPRFVIGNVPA
+4532 SVTKPRFVIGNVPA
-4546 DIDTVVIRINGVSYS
+4546 DIDTVVIRINGVSYP

-4829 NKTPTLIGST
+4829 NKTPTLVGNT
-4839 LPNTIVSI
+4839 LPNAIVSI

-4959 VVLPALGNDGNYE
+4959 VVLPALGNDGNYV

-5038 RNPQGVVI
+5038 RSPQGVVI

-5079 NSQQKEILIEHDT
+5079 NSQQKDILIEHDT

-5408 FSIFGEMNQS
+5408 FSISGEMNQS

-5579 DTHIKV
+5579 DTHIQV

-5592 NKSSSKTEWWSNSDL
+5592 NKSSSKTDWWSNSST
-5607 ITMRGTG
+5607 ITMRGMG

-5633 VAATGRWE
+5633 VAANGQWE
-5641 LSTDKLPEGTYDI
+5641 LSTDQLPEGKYDI
-5654 SLVIEDSAG
+5654 TLSIEDNAG
-5663 NRWEDVREIFIDRT
+5663 NRKEEVHEIFIDRT

-5708 TDSEGNTYTLTVPD
+5708 TDSNGNTYTLTVPD

-5826 ADGSYTISVIASDA
+5826 TDGSYTISVIASDA

-5928 WNDGNYTL
+5928 WNDGTYTL

-5993 ATHLRTEPSAAEESV
+5993 ATHLRTVPSAAEESV
-6008 VKVTAY
+6008 VKETAY

-6046 NVSIMFEGEEFT
+6046 NVSVMFEGEEFT

>member
-448 KNDNITNS
+448 KNDSITNS

-534 SAEIETTNDSGIVG
+534 SAEIETTDDSGIVG

-637 EDYVVL
+637 EDFVVL

-1055 DPDIISVQVWDAMSD
+1055 DPDIISVQVWDAASD

-1108 NKANSAIFDFTID
+1108 NKANSAVFDFTID

-1176 IELSHLNGSWLFIPG
+1176 IELSHLNGSWLFTPG

-1206 DKAGNTNYSA
+1206 DKAGNTSYSA

-1322 LSVPVIVLDSA
+1322 LSVPVIVLNSA
-1333 DDTGIQGDNM
+1333 DDTGVQGDNM
-1343 TNSTQPTF
+1343 TNRTQPTF

-1431 LVNDSGIPDDNLTNN
+1431 LVNDSGIPNDNLTNN

-1480 PGVWD
+1480 TGVWD

-1703 SDKAGN
+1703 TDKAGN

-2014 LTVTIDTQITIDHIE
+2014 LTVTIDTQI
-2029 LVNDSGIPD
+2029 
-2038 DNLTNNV
+2038 
-2045 RPHFQVTV
+2045 
-2053 PTDVNVVRLSIDGG
+2053 
-2067 KTWFNATQ
+2067 A
-2075 SATPGV
+2075 
-2081 WDYTWLADV
+2081 
-2090 GEGKHTLTVEATD
+2090 
-2103 KAGNK
+2103 
-2108 TTQQLD
+2108 
-2114 FIIDTLLSEPTIVL
+2114 
-2128 DNTDDSG
+2128 
-2135 TKGDHLTNVN
+2135 
-2145 KPTFLL
+2145 
-2151 GNIDADARYVT
+2151 
-2162 VEVQHGGTKE
+2162 
-2172 VLTAT
+2172 
-2177 KDATGNWSVT
+2177 
-2187 PTGTWADGDYTLT
+2187 
-2200 VRVEDEAGNEKHSA
+2200 
-2214 SLTVT
+2214 
-2219 VDTQITIDVIE
+2219 
-2230 LVNDNGI
+2230 
-2237 PGDNMTNDAHPQ
+2237 
-2249 FRVTVP
+2249 
-2255 GDVNEVSLSIDGGV
+2255 
-2269 TWVKATQ
+2269 
-2276 SATPGVWNYTWPGT
+2276 
-2290 VPDGDYTLNVKAT
+2290 
-2303 DNAGNTVT
+2303 
-2311 ETLHFTIDT
+2311 
-2320 TLSTP
+2320 
-2325 VIVLDSADD
+2325 
-2334 SGVHGDNMTNHT
+2334 
-2346 QPTFALQH
+2346 
-2354 IDDDAVRVTVSVE
+2354 
-2367 HGGVTTTFDATKDA
+2367 
-2381 GGWTFTPTGA
+2381 
-2391 WADGDYTLSVS
+2391 
-2402 VEDKAGNTSHSASL
+2402 
-2416 TVTVDTQIA
+2416 
-2425 INNIELVN
+2425 
-2433 DSGIPD
+2433 
-2439 DNLTNNVRPHFQVT
+2439 
-2453 VPTDV
+2453 
-2458 NVVRLSIDGGK
+2458 
-2469 TWFNATQSAT
+2469 
-2479 PGVWDYIWPDD
+2479 
-2490 VADGGYTLTVEATDE
+2490 
-2505 AGNKATQTLDFT
+2505 
-2517 IDTTLSVP
+2517 
-2525 TLSLDSA
+2525 
-2532 DDSGIAGDNITNV
+2532 
-2545 KTPGFTLN
+2545 
-2553 NIDTDVSRVIV
+2553 
-2564 EVMHNGI
+2564 
-2571 KQEVPL
+2571 
-2577 VQTGGQWRFA
+2577 
-2587 PTSDWADGDYIL
+2587 
-2599 TVKVEDRAG
+2599 
-2608 NVKQSAPLTVTV
+2608 
-2620 DTHIAIDRIEL
+2620 
-2631 VNDSGI
+2631 
-2637 PGDNLTNEARPH
+2637 
-2649 FQVTVPADVNGVRL
+2649 
-2663 SIDGGKTWFDAT
+2663 
-2675 QSATSGVWD
+2675 
-2684 YTWLTNVANG
+2684 
-2694 PHTLMV
+2694 
-2700 EASDKAG
+2700 
-2707 NKTTQKLDFTIDTI
+2707 
-2721 LSEPTITLDSADDSA
+2721 
-2736 AGDNITNVKMPGFTL
+2736 
-2751 GNIDADVT
+2751 
-2759 KVVVTVAHD
+2759 
-2768 GKNQQIELI
+2768 
-2777 KNGGVWRFTPGAA
+2777 
-2790 WTDGD
+2790 
-2795 YTLTVKVEDKAGNTN
+2795 
-2810 YSAPLTVT
+2810 
-2818 IDTQTSI
+2818 
-2825 DRIELLNDT
+2825 
-2834 GIVGDNLTN
+2834 
-2843 EARPQFHITVPT
+2843 
-2855 DVNSVQLSL
+2855 
-2864 DGGINWVNATLT
+2864 
-2876 SDGVWEYI
+2876 
-2884 WPTDLVENT
+2884 
-2893 YTLTV
+2893 
-2898 KATDVAG
+2898 
-2905 NTATETL
+2905 
-2912 NFIIDTTLSTPT
+2912 
-2924 ITLDSADDSGTAND
+2924 
-2938 NKTNVKT
+2938 
-2945 PGFIIGGIDSD
+2945 
-2956 VTQVVVQVMR
+2956 
-2966 DGHSEEVELTQTNGQ
+2966 
-2981 WRFVPGSAWTDGD
+2981 
-2994 YTLTVTVK
+2994 
-3002 DEAGNIRH
+3002 
-3010 SAPLTV
+3010 
-3016 TIDTQIT
+3016 

-3168 TKEVLTATKGATGI
+3168 TKEVLTATKDATGNWSVTPTGTWADGDYTLTVRVEDEAGNEKHSASLTVTVDTQITIDAIELVNDNGIPGDNMTNDAHPQFRVTVPGDVNEVSLSIDGGVTWVKATQSATPGVWNYTWPGTVPDGDYTLNVKATDNAGNTVTETLHFTIDTTLSVPVIVLNSADDTGVQGDNMTNSTQPTFALQHIDDDAVRVTVSVEHGGVTTTFDATKGTGGWSFTPTGAWADGDYTLSVSVEDKAGNTSHSASLTVTVDTQIAINNIELVNDSGIPDDNLTNNVRPHFQVTVPTDVNVVRLSIDGGKTWFNATQSATPGVWDYTWLADVGEGKHTLTVEATDKAGNQTTQQLDFIIDTLLSEPTIVLDNTDDSGTKGDNLTNVNKPTFLLGNIDADARYVMVEVQHGGTKEVLTATKGATGI

-3273 TQGTAGIWDYTW
+3273 TQGTAGTWDYTW

-3391 DGSYTLTVEVTDNA
+3391 DGSYTLTVEVQDNA

-3623 DRIELVND
+3623 DHIELVND

-3714 IDITLLTPTIE
+3714 IDITLMTPTIE

-3838 GDRLTNHDRPVFDIH
+3838 GDRLTNHDRPVFDIR

-4304 TSAELRIEIDTQVQ
+4304 TSAELKIEIDTQVQ

-4532 SVTTPRFVIGNVPA
+4532 SVTKPRFVIGNVPA
-4546 DIDTVVIRINGVSYS
+4546 DIDTVVIRINGVSYP

-4829 NKTPTLIGST
+4829 NKTPTLVGNT
-4839 LPNTIVSI
+4839 LPNAIVSI

-4959 VVLPALGNDGNYE
+4959 VVLPALGNDGNYV

-5038 RNPQGVVI
+5038 RSPQGVVI

-5079 NSQQKEILIEHDT
+5079 NSQQKDILIEHDT

-5408 FSIFGEMNQS
+5408 FSISGEMNQS

-5488 GQTLAEMTGSDG
+5488 GQTLAEMD
-5500 KIYITDT
+5500 
-5507 TRNLL
+5507 L
-5512 FSGSAEPNSKIEI
+5512 
-5525 IINGLNVGE
+5525 
-5534 VWVNEKGHWQMPVNP
+5534 P
-5549 LYFTEGQLD
+5549 LYFQT
-5558 ITVKSTDRA
+5558 
-5567 GNVNQEKYSIWV
+5567 
-5579 DTHIKV
+5579 
-5585 FTSELDD
+5585 
-5592 NKSSSKTEWWSNSDL
+5592 
-5607 ITMRGTG
+5607 
-5614 EIGATVSLI
+5614 
-5623 VAGVTLATAV
+5623 
-5633 VAATGRWE
+5633 
-5641 LSTDKLPEGTYDI
+5641 
-5654 SLVIEDSAG
+5654 
-5663 NRWEDVREIFIDRT
+5663 
-5677 PPNAPVVTY
+5677 
-5686 SDIVNDLIIMQG
+5686 
-5698 TAEAKSQLII
+5698 
-5708 TDSEGNTYTLTVPD
+5708 
-5722 NGKWSMAIPYPS
+5722 
-5734 EGKFTITSVDAIGN
+5734 
-5748 RSDDVPLDIMK
+5748 
-5759 EVPVISLS
+5759 PVI
-5767 PDSDSG
+5767 
-5773 TVGDNIT
+5773 T
-5780 RDKQPT
+5780 
-5786 FIIGNLESD
+5786 
-5795 VVVVQV
+5795 
-5801 DINGTVYNAEKN
+5801 
-5813 ADGVW
+5813 
-5818 FFTPGTPL
+5818 
-5826 ADGSYTISVIASDA
+5826 
-5840 AGNQKNSLP
+5840 
-5849 ITVTIDSTLTVPEIA
+5849 
-5864 LAAGEDNG
+5864 
-5872 ASDSDN
+5872 
-5878 VTNHTQPKFTL
+5878 
-5889 QHIDAD
+5889 
-5895 VTGVTVNVTHNGVT
+5895 
-5909 DIYQATQG
+5909 
-5917 ADGWTFTPPAA
+5917 
-5928 WNDGNYTL
+5928 
-5936 SVTVVDRAGNSQQSA
+5936 
-5951 SLAVTVDSTVTVTA
+5951 
-5965 DSQHDDASDDATAT
+5965 
-5979 AVTPPESETVNAES
+5979 
-5993 ATHLRTEPSAAEESV
+5993 
-6008 VKVTAY
+6008 
-6014 SITLLNADSGDE
+6014 
-6026 IDRSIS
+6026 
-6032 QTPSFEISVPENIV
+6032 
-6046 NVSIMFEGEEFT
+6046 
-6058 LPITNQKAIFEVPLS
+6058 
-6073 LEDGEYTMD
+6073 
-6082 VKFIDKDN
+6082 
-6090 DFLIKEKTF
+6090 
-6099 SVDHSSADI
+6099 
-6108 VNAMN
+6108 
-6113 VRGKTED
+6113 
-6120 DINDSPSTSSVGHN
+6120 
-6134 NNGAIDVFAVNEVTL
+6134 
-6149 PVDNQEEHA
+6149 

>member
-37 MNITTPRGSVII
+37 MNITTPHGSVII

-534 SAEIETTNDSGIVG
+534 SAEIETTDDSGIVG

-601 INNLTF
+601 VNNLTF

-617 DFSFSYVIDTIAP
+617 DFSFSYVIDTVAP

-637 EDYVVL
+637 EDFVVL

-1027 SLSPDSDSGISD
+1027 SLSPDSDSGIAD

-1108 NKANSAIFDFTID
+1108 NKANSAVFDFTID

-1383 GWTFTPP
+1383 GWSFTP
-1390 TSWADGDYTLSVS
+1390 TGAWADGDYTLSVS

-1431 LVNDSGIPDDNLTNN
+1431 LVNDSGIPNDNLTNN

-1480 PGVWD
+1480 PGAWD

-1497 TLTVEATDEAGNKA
+1497 TLTVEATDKAGNKT
-1511 TQTLDFTIDTTLSVP
+1511 TQELDFTIDTTLSVP

-2103 KAGNK
+2103 KAGNQ
-2108 TTQQLD
+2108 TTQKLD
-2114 FIIDTLLSEPTIVL
+2114 FIIDTMLSEPTIVL
-2128 DNTDDSG
+2128 DS
-2135 TKGDHLTNVN
+2135 
-2145 KPTFLL
+2145 
-2151 GNIDADARYVT
+2151 
-2162 VEVQHGGTKE
+2162 
-2172 VLTAT
+2172 
-2177 KDATGNWSVT
+2177 
-2187 PTGTWADGDYTLT
+2187 
-2200 VRVEDEAGNEKHSA
+2200 
-2214 SLTVT
+2214 
-2219 VDTQITIDVIE
+2219 
-2230 LVNDNGI
+2230 
-2237 PGDNMTNDAHPQ
+2237 
-2249 FRVTVP
+2249 
-2255 GDVNEVSLSIDGGV
+2255 
-2269 TWVKATQ
+2269 
-2276 SATPGVWNYTWPGT
+2276 
-2290 VPDGDYTLNVKAT
+2290 
-2303 DNAGNTVT
+2303 
-2311 ETLHFTIDT
+2311 
-2320 TLSTP
+2320 
-2325 VIVLDSADD
+2325 
-2334 SGVHGDNMTNHT
+2334 
-2346 QPTFALQH
+2346 
-2354 IDDDAVRVTVSVE
+2354 
-2367 HGGVTTTFDATKDA
+2367 
-2381 GGWTFTPTGA
+2381 
-2391 WADGDYTLSVS
+2391 
-2402 VEDKAGNTSHSASL
+2402 
-2416 TVTVDTQIA
+2416 
-2425 INNIELVN
+2425 
-2433 DSGIPD
+2433 
-2439 DNLTNNVRPHFQVT
+2439 
-2453 VPTDV
+2453 
-2458 NVVRLSIDGGK
+2458 
-2469 TWFNATQSAT
+2469 
-2479 PGVWDYIWPDD
+2479 
-2490 VADGGYTLTVEATDE
+2490 
-2505 AGNKATQTLDFT
+2505 
-2517 IDTTLSVP
+2517 
-2525 TLSLDSA
+2525 
-2532 DDSGIAGDNITNV
+2532 
-2545 KTPGFTLN
+2545 
-2553 NIDTDVSRVIV
+2553 
-2564 EVMHNGI
+2564 
-2571 KQEVPL
+2571 
-2577 VQTGGQWRFA
+2577 
-2587 PTSDWADGDYIL
+2587 
-2599 TVKVEDRAG
+2599 
-2608 NVKQSAPLTVTV
+2608 
-2620 DTHIAIDRIEL
+2620 
-2631 VNDSGI
+2631 
-2637 PGDNLTNEARPH
+2637 
-2649 FQVTVPADVNGVRL
+2649 
-2663 SIDGGKTWFDAT
+2663 
-2675 QSATSGVWD
+2675 
-2684 YTWLTNVANG
+2684 
-2694 PHTLMV
+2694 
-2700 EASDKAG
+2700 
-2707 NKTTQKLDFTIDTI
+2707 
-2721 LSEPTITLDSADDSA
+2721 
-2736 AGDNITNVKMPGFTL
+2736 
-2751 GNIDADVT
+2751 
-2759 KVVVTVAHD
+2759 
-2768 GKNQQIELI
+2768 
-2777 KNGGVWRFTPGAA
+2777 
-2790 WTDGD
+2790 
-2795 YTLTVKVEDKAGNTN
+2795 
-2810 YSAPLTVT
+2810 
-2818 IDTQTSI
+2818 
-2825 DRIELLNDT
+2825 
-2834 GIVGDNLTN
+2834 
-2843 EARPQFHITVPT
+2843 
-2855 DVNSVQLSL
+2855 
-2864 DGGINWVNATLT
+2864 
-2876 SDGVWEYI
+2876 
-2884 WPTDLVENT
+2884 
-2893 YTLTV
+2893 
-2898 KATDVAG
+2898 
-2905 NTATETL
+2905 
-2912 NFIIDTTLSTPT
+2912 
-2924 ITLDSADDSGTAND
+2924 
-2938 NKTNVKT
+2938 
-2945 PGFIIGGIDSD
+2945 
-2956 VTQVVVQVMR
+2956 
-2966 DGHSEEVELTQTNGQ
+2966 
-2981 WRFVPGSAWTDGD
+2981 
-2994 YTLTVTVK
+2994 
-3002 DEAGNIRH
+3002 
-3010 SAPLTV
+3010 
-3016 TIDTQIT
+3016 
-3023 IDHIEL
+3023 
-3029 VNDSGIPDDNLTNN
+3029 
-3043 VRPHFQVTVPTDVN
+3043 
-3057 VVRLSIDGGKT
+3057 
-3068 WFNATQSATPGVWD
+3068 
-3082 YTWLAD
+3082 
-3088 VGEGKHTLTVEAT
+3088 
-3101 DKAGNKT
+3101 
-3108 TQQLDF
+3108 
-3114 IIDTLLSEPTI
+3114 
-3125 VLDNTDDSG
+3125 TDDSG

-3153 DADARYVTVEVQHGG
+3153 DADARYVTVEVQYGG

-3319 LSTPTIAMDS
+3319 LSTPTITMDS

-3350 GNIDADAHSVIL
+3350 GNIDSDAQSVIL

-3405 GNVRQSTPLVVTVDT
+3405 GNVRQSTPLIVTVDT

-3471 ATQGI
+3471 AAQGI

-3623 DRIELVND
+3623 DHIELVND

-3714 IDITLLTPTIE
+3714 IDITLMTPTIE

-3838 GDRLTNHDRPVFDIH
+3838 GDRLTNHDRPVFDIR

-4263 DGRDYTIENT
+4263 DGRDYTIEKT

-4304 TSAELRIEIDTQVQ
+4304 TSAELKIEIDTQVQ

-4532 SVTTPRFVIGNVPA
+4532 SVTKPRFVIGNVPA
-4546 DIDTVVIRINGVSYS
+4546 DIDTVVIRINGVSYP

-4898 VTIDTEVAELVW
+4898 LTIDTEVAELVW

-5293 NSGSLDDLITNHNK
+5293 NSGSLDDLITSHNK

-5381 IDNPAMV
+5381 IDNPVMM

-5401 TSQTRPT
+5401 TSQTRPA
-5408 FSIFGEMNQS
+5408 FSIYGEMNQS

-5467 KTLNFTIDTF
+5467 KTLNFTIDTL

-5534 VWVNEKGHWQMPVNP
+5534 VWVNDKGHWQMPVNP

-5579 DTHIKV
+5579 DTHIQV

-5592 NKSSSKTEWWSNSDL
+5592 NKSSSKTDWWSNSST
-5607 ITMRGTG
+5607 ITMRGMG

-5633 VAATGRWE
+5633 VAANGQWE
-5641 LSTDKLPEGTYDI
+5641 LSTDQLPEGKYDI
-5654 SLVIEDSAG
+5654 TLSIEDNAG
-5663 NRWEDVREIFIDRT
+5663 NRKEEVHEIFIDRT

-5708 TDSEGNTYTLTVPD
+5708 TDSNGNTYTLTVPD

-5928 WNDGNYTL
+5928 WNDGTYTL

-5965 DSQHDDASDDATAT
+5965 DSQHNDASDDATAT

-5993 ATHLRTEPSAAEESV
+5993 ATHLRTVPSVAEESV
-6008 VKVTAY
+6008 VKETAY

-6046 NVSIMFEGEEFT
+6046 NVSVMFEGEEFT

-6082 VKFIDKDN
+6082 VKFIDKDD

-6113 VRGKTED
+6113 ARGKAED

>member
-37 MNITTPRGSVII
+37 MNITTPHGSVII

-420 ETTDSIITDTIAP
+420 ETTDSIITDTIPP

-637 EDYVVL
+637 EDFVVL

-1055 DPDIISVQVWDAMSD
+1055 DPDIISVQVWDAASD

-1108 NKANSAIFDFTID
+1108 NKANSAVFDFTID

-1176 IELSHLNGSWLFIPG
+1176 IELSHLNGSWLFTPG

-1206 DKAGNTNYSA
+1206 DKAGNTSYSA

-1322 LSVPVIVLDSA
+1322 LSVPVIVLNSA
-1333 DDTGIQGDNM
+1333 DDTGVQGDNM
-1343 TNSTQPTF
+1343 TNRTQPTF

-1383 GWTFTPP
+1383 GWSFTP
-1390 TSWADGDYTLSVS
+1390 TGAWADGDYTLSVS

-1431 LVNDSGIPDDNLTNN
+1431 LVNDSGIPNDNLTNN

-1468 GKTWFNATQSAT
+1468 GKTWFNATQNAT

-1497 TLTVEATDEAGNKA
+1497 TLTVEATDEAGNKT

-1639 GDNLTNEARPHFQV
+1639 DDNLTNEARPHFQV

-2014 LTVTIDTQITIDHIE
+2014 LTVTIDTQIAIDHIE

-2038 DNLTNNV
+2038 DNLTNEA

-2114 FIIDTLLSEPTIVL
+2114 FIIDTMLSEPTIVL

-2135 TKGDHLTNVN
+2135 TKGDNLTNVN

-2219 VDTQITIDVIE
+2219 VDTQITIDAIE

-2334 SGVHGDNMTNHT
+2334 TGIQGDNMTNRT
-2346 QPTFALQH
+2346 QPTFNLQH

-2381 GGWTFTPTGA
+2381 GGWTFTPPTSWGA
-2391 WADGDYTLSVS
+2391 GDYTLSVS

-2439 DNLTNNVRPHFQVT
+2439 DNLTNNVRPHFQVK

-2458 NVVRLSIDGGK
+2458 N
-2469 TWFNATQSAT
+2469 
-2479 PGVWDYIWPDD
+2479 
-2490 VADGGYTLTVEATDE
+2490 E
-2505 AGNKATQTLDFT
+2505 
-2517 IDTTLSVP
+2517 
-2525 TLSLDSA
+2525 
-2532 DDSGIAGDNITNV
+2532 
-2545 KTPGFTLN
+2545 
-2553 NIDTDVSRVIV
+2553 
-2564 EVMHNGI
+2564 
-2571 KQEVPL
+2571 
-2577 VQTGGQWRFA
+2577 
-2587 PTSDWADGDYIL
+2587 
-2599 TVKVEDRAG
+2599 
-2608 NVKQSAPLTVTV
+2608 
-2620 DTHIAIDRIEL
+2620 
-2631 VNDSGI
+2631 
-2637 PGDNLTNEARPH
+2637 
-2649 FQVTVPADVNGVRL
+2649 
-2663 SIDGGKTWFDAT
+2663 
-2675 QSATSGVWD
+2675 
-2684 YTWLTNVANG
+2684 
-2694 PHTLMV
+2694 
-2700 EASDKAG
+2700 
-2707 NKTTQKLDFTIDTI
+2707 
-2721 LSEPTITLDSADDSA
+2721 
-2736 AGDNITNVKMPGFTL
+2736 
-2751 GNIDADVT
+2751 
-2759 KVVVTVAHD
+2759 
-2768 GKNQQIELI
+2768 
-2777 KNGGVWRFTPGAA
+2777 
-2790 WTDGD
+2790 
-2795 YTLTVKVEDKAGNTN
+2795 
-2810 YSAPLTVT
+2810 
-2818 IDTQTSI
+2818 
-2825 DRIELLNDT
+2825 
-2834 GIVGDNLTN
+2834 
-2843 EARPQFHITVPT
+2843 
-2855 DVNSVQLSL
+2855 
-2864 DGGINWVNATLT
+2864 
-2876 SDGVWEYI
+2876 
-2884 WPTDLVENT
+2884 
-2893 YTLTV
+2893 
-2898 KATDVAG
+2898 
-2905 NTATETL
+2905 
-2912 NFIIDTTLSTPT
+2912 
-2924 ITLDSADDSGTAND
+2924 
-2938 NKTNVKT
+2938 
-2945 PGFIIGGIDSD
+2945 
-2956 VTQVVVQVMR
+2956 
-2966 DGHSEEVELTQTNGQ
+2966 
-2981 WRFVPGSAWTDGD
+2981 
-2994 YTLTVTVK
+2994 
-3002 DEAGNIRH
+3002 
-3010 SAPLTV
+3010 
-3016 TIDTQIT
+3016 
-3023 IDHIEL
+3023 
-3029 VNDSGIPDDNLTNN
+3029 
-3043 VRPHFQVTVPTDVN
+3043 
-3057 VVRLSIDGGKT
+3057 VRLSIDGGKT

-3088 VGEGKHTLTVEAT
+3088 VGEGKHTLIVEAT
-3101 DKAGNKT
+3101 DKAGNQT
-3108 TQQLDF
+3108 TQKLDF

-3125 VLDNTDDSG
+3125 VLDSTDDSG

-3139 LTNVNKPTFLLGNI
+3139 LTNANKPTFILGNI

-3248 FRVTVPGDVNEV
+3248 FRVKVPGDVNEV

-3273 TQGTAGIWDYTW
+3273 TQGTAGTWDYTW

-3319 LSTPTIAMDS
+3319 LSTPTITMDS

-3350 GNIDADAHSVIL
+3350 GNIDSDAQSVIL

-3405 GNVRQSTPLVVTVDT
+3405 GNVRQSTPLIVTVDT

-3471 ATQGI
+3471 AAQGI

-3623 DRIELVND
+3623 DHIELVND

-3695 TVEVTDGAGNKMTE
+3695 IVEVTDGAGNKMTG
-3709 TLNFT
+3709 TLDFT

-3838 GDRLTNHDRPVFDIH
+3838 GDRLTNHDRPVFDIR

-4304 TSAELRIEIDTQVQ
+4304 TSAELKIEIDTQVQ

-4532 SVTTPRFVIGNVPA
+4532 SVTKPRFVIGNVPA
-4546 DIDTVVIRINGVSYS
+4546 DIDTVVIRINGVSYP

-4898 VTIDTEVAELVW
+4898 LTIDTEVAELVW

-4959 VVLPALGNDGNYE
+4959 VVLPALGNDGNYV

-5293 NSGSLDDLITNHNK
+5293 NSGSLDDLITSHNK

-5381 IDNPAMV
+5381 IDNPVMM

-5401 TSQTRPT
+5401 TSQTRPA
-5408 FSIFGEMNQS
+5408 FSIYGEMNQS

-5467 KTLNFTIDTF
+5467 KTLNFTIDTL

-5534 VWVNEKGHWQMPVNP
+5534 VWANDKGHWQMPVNP

-5558 ITVKSTDRA
+5558 INVKSTDRA

-5579 DTHIKV
+5579 DTHIQV

-5592 NKSSSKTEWWSNSDL
+5592 NKSSSKTDWWSNSST
-5607 ITMRGTG
+5607 ITMRGMG

-5633 VAATGRWE
+5633 VAANGKWE
-5641 LSTDKLPEGTYDI
+5641 LSTDQLPEGKYDI
-5654 SLVIEDSAG
+5654 TLSIEDNAG
-5663 NRWEDVREIFIDRT
+5663 NRKEEVHEIFIDRT

-5708 TDSEGNTYTLTVPD
+5708 TDSNGNTYTLTVPD

-5928 WNDGNYTL
+5928 WNDGTYTL

-5965 DSQHDDASDDATAT
+5965 DSQHNDASDDATAT

-5993 ATHLRTEPSAAEESV
+5993 ATHLRTVPSVAEESV
-6008 VKVTAY
+6008 VKETAY

-6046 NVSIMFEGEEFT
+6046 NVSVMFEGEEFT

-6082 VKFIDKDN
+6082 VKFIDKDD

-6113 VRGKTED
+6113 ARGKTED

>member
-302 ETLTDGTY
+302 ETLTDGAY

-420 ETTDSIITDTIAP
+420 ETTDSIITDTIPP

-637 EDYVVL
+637 EDFVVL

-1027 SLSPDSDSGISD
+1027 SLSPDSDSGIAD

-1108 NKANSAIFDFTID
+1108 NKANSAVFDFTID

-1176 IELSHLNGSWLFIPG
+1176 IELSHLNGSWLFTPG

-1206 DKAGNTNYSA
+1206 DKAGNTSYSA

-1322 LSVPVIVLDSA
+1322 LSVPVIVLNSA
-1333 DDTGIQGDNM
+1333 DDTGVQGDNM
-1343 TNSTQPTF
+1343 TNRTQPTF

-1480 PGVWD
+1480 PGAWD

-1497 TLTVEATDEAGNKA
+1497 TLTVEATDKAGNKT
-1511 TQTLDFTIDTTLSVP
+1511 TQELDFTIDTTLSVP

-1717 TIDTILSEPTI
+1717 IIDTLLSEPTI

-2128 DNTDDSG
+2128 DSTDDSG
-2135 TKGDHLTNVN
+2135 TKGDNLTNVN

-2320 TLSTP
+2320 TLSVP
-2325 VIVLDSADD
+2325 VIVLNSADD
-2334 SGVHGDNMTNHT
+2334 TGVQGDNMTNST

-2367 HGGVTTTFDATKDA
+2367 HGGVTTTFDATKGT

-2439 DNLTNNVRPHFQVT
+2439 DNLTNNVRPHFQVK

-2458 NVVRLSIDGGK
+2458 N
-2469 TWFNATQSAT
+2469 
-2479 PGVWDYIWPDD
+2479 
-2490 VADGGYTLTVEATDE
+2490 E
-2505 AGNKATQTLDFT
+2505 
-2517 IDTTLSVP
+2517 
-2525 TLSLDSA
+2525 
-2532 DDSGIAGDNITNV
+2532 
-2545 KTPGFTLN
+2545 
-2553 NIDTDVSRVIV
+2553 
-2564 EVMHNGI
+2564 
-2571 KQEVPL
+2571 
-2577 VQTGGQWRFA
+2577 
-2587 PTSDWADGDYIL
+2587 
-2599 TVKVEDRAG
+2599 
-2608 NVKQSAPLTVTV
+2608 
-2620 DTHIAIDRIEL
+2620 
-2631 VNDSGI
+2631 
-2637 PGDNLTNEARPH
+2637 
-2649 FQVTVPADVNGVRL
+2649 
-2663 SIDGGKTWFDAT
+2663 
-2675 QSATSGVWD
+2675 
-2684 YTWLTNVANG
+2684 
-2694 PHTLMV
+2694 
-2700 EASDKAG
+2700 
-2707 NKTTQKLDFTIDTI
+2707 
-2721 LSEPTITLDSADDSA
+2721 
-2736 AGDNITNVKMPGFTL
+2736 
-2751 GNIDADVT
+2751 
-2759 KVVVTVAHD
+2759 
-2768 GKNQQIELI
+2768 
-2777 KNGGVWRFTPGAA
+2777 
-2790 WTDGD
+2790 
-2795 YTLTVKVEDKAGNTN
+2795 
-2810 YSAPLTVT
+2810 
-2818 IDTQTSI
+2818 
-2825 DRIELLNDT
+2825 
-2834 GIVGDNLTN
+2834 
-2843 EARPQFHITVPT
+2843 
-2855 DVNSVQLSL
+2855 
-2864 DGGINWVNATLT
+2864 
-2876 SDGVWEYI
+2876 
-2884 WPTDLVENT
+2884 
-2893 YTLTV
+2893 
-2898 KATDVAG
+2898 
-2905 NTATETL
+2905 
-2912 NFIIDTTLSTPT
+2912 
-2924 ITLDSADDSGTAND
+2924 
-2938 NKTNVKT
+2938 
-2945 PGFIIGGIDSD
+2945 
-2956 VTQVVVQVMR
+2956 
-2966 DGHSEEVELTQTNGQ
+2966 
-2981 WRFVPGSAWTDGD
+2981 
-2994 YTLTVTVK
+2994 
-3002 DEAGNIRH
+3002 
-3010 SAPLTV
+3010 
-3016 TIDTQIT
+3016 
-3023 IDHIEL
+3023 
-3029 VNDSGIPDDNLTNN
+3029 
-3043 VRPHFQVTVPTDVN
+3043 
-3057 VVRLSIDGGKT
+3057 VRLSIDGGKT

-3101 DKAGNKT
+3101 DKAGNQT
-3108 TQQLDF
+3108 TQKLDF
-3114 IIDTLLSEPTI
+3114 IIDTMLSEPTI
-3125 VLDNTDDSG
+3125 VLDSTDDSG

-3139 LTNVNKPTFLLGNI
+3139 LTNANKPTFILGNI
-3153 DADARYVTVEVQHGG
+3153 DADARYVTVEVQYGG

-3319 LSTPTIAMDS
+3319 LSTPTITMDS

-3350 GNIDADAHSVIL
+3350 GNIDSDAQSVIL

-3405 GNVRQSTPLVVTVDT
+3405 GNVRQSTPLIVTVDT

-3471 ATQGI
+3471 AAQGI

-3623 DRIELVND
+3623 DHIELVND

-3714 IDITLLTPTIE
+3714 IDITLMTPTIE

-3838 GDRLTNHDRPVFDIH
+3838 GDRLTNHDRPVFDIR

-4304 TSAELRIEIDTQVQ
+4304 TSAELKIEIDTQVQ

-4532 SVTTPRFVIGNVPA
+4532 SVTKPRFVIGNVPA
-4546 DIDTVVIRINGVSYS
+4546 DIDTVVIRINGVSYP

-4829 NKTPTLIGST
+4829 NKTPTLVGNT
-4839 LPNTIVSI
+4839 LPNAIVSI

-4959 VVLPALGNDGNYE
+4959 VVLPALGNDGNYV

-5038 RNPQGVVI
+5038 RSPQGVVI

-5079 NSQQKEILIEHDT
+5079 NSQQKDILIEHDT

-5334 LEDGTWSYQFDNAL
+5334 LEDGTWSYQFDNVL

-5408 FSIFGEMNQS
+5408 FSISGEMNQS

-5579 DTHIKV
+5579 DTHIQV

-5592 NKSSSKTEWWSNSDL
+5592 NKSSSKTDWWSNSST
-5607 ITMRGTG
+5607 ITMRGMG

-5633 VAATGRWE
+5633 VAANGQWE
-5641 LSTDKLPEGTYDI
+5641 LSTDQLPEGKYDI
-5654 SLVIEDSAG
+5654 TLSIEDNAG
-5663 NRWEDVREIFIDRT
+5663 NRKEEVHEIFIDRT

-5708 TDSEGNTYTLTVPD
+5708 TDSNGNTYTLTVPD

-5748 RSDDVPLDIMK
+5748 RSDDVSLDIMK

-5872 ASDSDN
+5872 VSDSDN

-5909 DIYQATQG
+5909 DTYQATQG

-5928 WNDGNYTL
+5928 WNDGTYTL

-5993 ATHLRTEPSAAEESV
+5993 ATHLRTVPSAAEESV
-6008 VKVTAY
+6008 VKETAY

-6113 VRGKTED
+6113 ARGKTED

>member
-110 NKKEEEELKKQLD
+110 NKKEEDELKKQLD

-158 SSKQIEEMLQNFLA
+158 SSKQMEEMLQEFLA

-448 KNDNITNS
+448 KNDSITNS

-534 SAEIETTNDSGIVG
+534 SAEIETTDDSGIVG

-601 INNLTF
+601 VNNLTF

-617 DFSFSYVIDTIAP
+617 DFSFSYIIDTVAP

-637 EDYVVL
+637 EDFVVL

-1055 DPDIISVQVWDAMSD
+1055 DPDIISVQVWDAASD

-1108 NKANSAIFDFTID
+1108 NKANSAVFDFTID

-1176 IELSHLNGSWLFIPG
+1176 IELSHLNGSWLFTPG

-1322 LSVPVIVLDSA
+1322 LSVPVIVLNSA
-1333 DDTGIQGDNM
+1333 DDTGVQGDNM

-1431 LVNDSGIPDDNLTNN
+1431 LVNDSGIPNDNLTNN

-1468 GKTWFNATQSAT
+1468 GKTWFNATQNAT

-1497 TLTVEATDEAGNKA
+1497 TLTVEATDEAGNKT

-1560 SRVIVEVMHNGI
+1560 SRVTVEVMHNGI

-1717 TIDTILSEPTI
+1717 IIDTLLSEPTI

-2114 FIIDTLLSEPTIVL
+2114 FIVDTLLSEPTIVL
-2128 DNTDDSG
+2128 DSTDDSG
-2135 TKGDHLTNVN
+2135 TKGDNLTNVN

-2334 SGVHGDNMTNHT
+2334 TGIQGDNMTNRT
-2346 QPTFALQH
+2346 QPTFNLQH

-2367 HGGVTTTFDATKDA
+2367 HGGVTTTFDATKGV
-2381 GGWTFTPTGA
+2381 GGWTFTPPTSWGA
-2391 WADGDYTLSVS
+2391 GDYTLSVS

-2439 DNLTNNVRPHFQVT
+2439 DNLTNNVRPQFQVK

-2458 NVVRLSIDGGK
+2458 N
-2469 TWFNATQSAT
+2469 
-2479 PGVWDYIWPDD
+2479 
-2490 VADGGYTLTVEATDE
+2490 E
-2505 AGNKATQTLDFT
+2505 
-2517 IDTTLSVP
+2517 
-2525 TLSLDSA
+2525 
-2532 DDSGIAGDNITNV
+2532 
-2545 KTPGFTLN
+2545 
-2553 NIDTDVSRVIV
+2553 
-2564 EVMHNGI
+2564 
-2571 KQEVPL
+2571 
-2577 VQTGGQWRFA
+2577 
-2587 PTSDWADGDYIL
+2587 
-2599 TVKVEDRAG
+2599 
-2608 NVKQSAPLTVTV
+2608 
-2620 DTHIAIDRIEL
+2620 
-2631 VNDSGI
+2631 
-2637 PGDNLTNEARPH
+2637 
-2649 FQVTVPADVNGVRL
+2649 
-2663 SIDGGKTWFDAT
+2663 
-2675 QSATSGVWD
+2675 
-2684 YTWLTNVANG
+2684 
-2694 PHTLMV
+2694 
-2700 EASDKAG
+2700 
-2707 NKTTQKLDFTIDTI
+2707 
-2721 LSEPTITLDSADDSA
+2721 
-2736 AGDNITNVKMPGFTL
+2736 
-2751 GNIDADVT
+2751 
-2759 KVVVTVAHD
+2759 
-2768 GKNQQIELI
+2768 
-2777 KNGGVWRFTPGAA
+2777 
-2790 WTDGD
+2790 
-2795 YTLTVKVEDKAGNTN
+2795 
-2810 YSAPLTVT
+2810 
-2818 IDTQTSI
+2818 
-2825 DRIELLNDT
+2825 
-2834 GIVGDNLTN
+2834 
-2843 EARPQFHITVPT
+2843 
-2855 DVNSVQLSL
+2855 
-2864 DGGINWVNATLT
+2864 
-2876 SDGVWEYI
+2876 
-2884 WPTDLVENT
+2884 
-2893 YTLTV
+2893 
-2898 KATDVAG
+2898 
-2905 NTATETL
+2905 
-2912 NFIIDTTLSTPT
+2912 
-2924 ITLDSADDSGTAND
+2924 
-2938 NKTNVKT
+2938 
-2945 PGFIIGGIDSD
+2945 
-2956 VTQVVVQVMR
+2956 
-2966 DGHSEEVELTQTNGQ
+2966 
-2981 WRFVPGSAWTDGD
+2981 
-2994 YTLTVTVK
+2994 
-3002 DEAGNIRH
+3002 
-3010 SAPLTV
+3010 
-3016 TIDTQIT
+3016 
-3023 IDHIEL
+3023 
-3029 VNDSGIPDDNLTNN
+3029 
-3043 VRPHFQVTVPTDVN
+3043 
-3057 VVRLSIDGGKT
+3057 VRLSIDGGKT

-3101 DKAGNKT
+3101 DKAGNQT
-3108 TQQLDF
+3108 TQKLDF

-3134 TKGDN
+3134 IKGDN
-3139 LTNVNKPTFLLGNI
+3139 LTNANKPTFLLGNI
-3153 DADARYVTVEVQHGG
+3153 DADARYVTVEVQHGS

-3193 GDYTLTVRVEDD
+3193 GDYTLTVRVEDE

-3319 LSTPTIAMDS
+3319 LSTPTITMDS

-3350 GNIDADAHSVIL
+3350 GNIDSDAQSVIL

-3405 GNVRQSTPLVVTVDT
+3405 GNVRQSTPLIVTVDT

-3440 TNSTRPQFEITVPAD
+3440 TNSTRPQFEITVPVD

-3471 ATQGI
+3471 AAQGI

-3623 DRIELVND
+3623 DHIELVND

-3695 TVEVTDGAGNKMTE
+3695 IVEVTDGAGNKMTG
-3709 TLNFT
+3709 TLDFT

-3838 GDRLTNHDRPVFDIH
+3838 GDRLTNHDRPVFDIR

-3912 SAPFEVRIDTTTTIN
+3912 SAPLEVRIDTTTTIN

-3948 SFRIDVPGDVVQVRV
+3948 SFRIDVPGDVIQVRV

-3996 LRVEATDEA
+3996 LRVEATDQA

-4188 DGQHTLL
+4188 DGKHTLL

-4304 TSAELRIEIDTQVQ
+4304 TSAELQIEIDTQVQ

-4532 SVTTPRFVIGNVPA
+4532 SVTKPRFVIGNVPA
-4546 DIDTVVIRINGVSYS
+4546 DIDTVVIRINGVSYP

-4621 GNSNSDNL
+4621 GSSNSDNL

-4657 REVLKQTITVG
+4657 REVLKHTITVG

-4723 DDQHEATSLRPEFKG
+4723 DDQYEATSLRPEFKG
-4738 FAEAFSTIM
+4738 LAEAFSTIM

-4829 NKTPTLIGST
+4829 NKTPTLVGNT
-4839 LPNTIVSI
+4839 LPNAIVSI

-5079 NSQQKEILIEHDT
+5079 NSQQKDILIEHDT

-5293 NSGSLDDLITNHNK
+5293 NSGSLDDLITSHNK

-5381 IDNPAMV
+5381 IDNPVMM

-5401 TSQTRPT
+5401 TSQTRPA
-5408 FSIFGEMNQS
+5408 FSIYGEMNQS

-5467 KTLNFTIDTF
+5467 KTLNFTIDTL

-5534 VWVNEKGHWQMPVNP
+5534 VWVNDKGHWQMPVNP

-5579 DTHIKV
+5579 DTHIQV

-5592 NKSSSKTEWWSNSDL
+5592 NKSSSKTDWWSNSST
-5607 ITMRGTG
+5607 ITMRGMG

-5633 VAATGRWE
+5633 VAANGQWE
-5641 LSTDKLPEGTYDI
+5641 LSTDQLPEGKYDI
-5654 SLVIEDSAG
+5654 TLSIEDNAG
-5663 NRWEDVREIFIDRT
+5663 NRKEEVHEIFIDRT

-5708 TDSEGNTYTLTVPD
+5708 TDSNGNTYTLTVPD

-5759 EVPVISLS
+5759 ETPVISLS

-5878 VTNHTQPKFTL
+5878 VTNHNHTQPKFTL

-5909 DIYQATQG
+5909 DIYQATQD

-5928 WNDGNYTL
+5928 WNDGTYTL
-5936 SVTVVDRAGNSQQSA
+5936 SVTVVDRAGNSLQSA
-5951 SLAVTVDSTVTVTA
+5951 SLEVTVDSTVTVTA
-5965 DSQHDDASDDATAT
+5965 DSQHDDASDDATPT

-5993 ATHLRTEPSAAEESV
+5993 ATHLRTVPSAAEESV
-6008 VKVTAY
+6008 VKETAY

-6046 NVSIMFEGEEFT
+6046 NVSVMFEGEEFT

-6082 VKFIDKDN
+6082 VKFIDKDD

-6113 VRGKTED
+6113 ARGKTED
-6120 DINDSPSTSSVGHN
+6120 DINDSPSTSSVGH

>member
-123 DAENAKKEAD
+123 EAENAKKEAD

-158 SSKQIEEMLQNFLA
+158 SSKQMEEMLQEFLA

-448 KNDNITNS
+448 KNDSITNS

-534 SAEIETTNDSGIVG
+534 SAEIETTDDSGIVG

-601 INNLTF
+601 VNNLTF

-617 DFSFSYVIDTIAP
+617 DFSFSYVIDTVAP

-637 EDYVVL
+637 EDFVVL

-1027 SLSPDSDSGISD
+1027 SLSPDSDSGIAD

-1108 NKANSAIFDFTID
+1108 NKANSAVFDFTID

-1176 IELSHLNGSWLFIPG
+1176 IELSHLNGSWLFTPG

-1383 GWTFTPP
+1383 GWSFTP
-1390 TSWADGDYTLSVS
+1390 TGAWADGDYTLSVS

-1431 LVNDSGIPDDNLTNN
+1431 LVNDSGIPNDNLTNN

-1480 PGVWD
+1480 PGAWD

-1497 TLTVEATDEAGNKA
+1497 TLTVEATDKAGNKT
-1511 TQTLDFTIDTTLSVP
+1511 TQELDFTIDTTLSVP

-1560 SRVIVEVMHNGI
+1560 SRVTVEVMHNGI

-1678 ATSGVWDYTWLTNV
+1678 ATPGVWDYTWLTNV

-1717 TIDTILSEPTI
+1717 IIDTMLSEPTI

-2014 LTVTIDTQITIDHIE
+2014 LTVTIDTQIAIDHIE

-2038 DNLTNNV
+2038 DNLTN
-2045 RPHFQVTV
+2045 
-2053 PTDVNVVRLSIDGG
+2053 
-2067 KTWFNATQ
+2067 
-2075 SATPGV
+2075 
-2081 WDYTWLADV
+2081 
-2090 GEGKHTLTVEATD
+2090 EA
-2103 KAGNK
+2103 
-2108 TTQQLD
+2108 
-2114 FIIDTLLSEPTIVL
+2114 
-2128 DNTDDSG
+2128 
-2135 TKGDHLTNVN
+2135 
-2145 KPTFLL
+2145 
-2151 GNIDADARYVT
+2151 
-2162 VEVQHGGTKE
+2162 
-2172 VLTAT
+2172 
-2177 KDATGNWSVT
+2177 
-2187 PTGTWADGDYTLT
+2187 
-2200 VRVEDEAGNEKHSA
+2200 
-2214 SLTVT
+2214 
-2219 VDTQITIDVIE
+2219 
-2230 LVNDNGI
+2230 
-2237 PGDNMTNDAHPQ
+2237 
-2249 FRVTVP
+2249 
-2255 GDVNEVSLSIDGGV
+2255 
-2269 TWVKATQ
+2269 
-2276 SATPGVWNYTWPGT
+2276 
-2290 VPDGDYTLNVKAT
+2290 
-2303 DNAGNTVT
+2303 
-2311 ETLHFTIDT
+2311 
-2320 TLSTP
+2320 
-2325 VIVLDSADD
+2325 
-2334 SGVHGDNMTNHT
+2334 
-2346 QPTFALQH
+2346 
-2354 IDDDAVRVTVSVE
+2354 
-2367 HGGVTTTFDATKDA
+2367 
-2381 GGWTFTPTGA
+2381 
-2391 WADGDYTLSVS
+2391 
-2402 VEDKAGNTSHSASL
+2402 
-2416 TVTVDTQIA
+2416 
-2425 INNIELVN
+2425 
-2433 DSGIPD
+2433 
-2439 DNLTNNVRPHFQVT
+2439 
-2453 VPTDV
+2453 
-2458 NVVRLSIDGGK
+2458 
-2469 TWFNATQSAT
+2469 
-2479 PGVWDYIWPDD
+2479 
-2490 VADGGYTLTVEATDE
+2490 
-2505 AGNKATQTLDFT
+2505 
-2517 IDTTLSVP
+2517 
-2525 TLSLDSA
+2525 
-2532 DDSGIAGDNITNV
+2532 
-2545 KTPGFTLN
+2545 
-2553 NIDTDVSRVIV
+2553 
-2564 EVMHNGI
+2564 
-2571 KQEVPL
+2571 
-2577 VQTGGQWRFA
+2577 
-2587 PTSDWADGDYIL
+2587 
-2599 TVKVEDRAG
+2599 
-2608 NVKQSAPLTVTV
+2608 
-2620 DTHIAIDRIEL
+2620 
-2631 VNDSGI
+2631 
-2637 PGDNLTNEARPH
+2637 
-2649 FQVTVPADVNGVRL
+2649 
-2663 SIDGGKTWFDAT
+2663 
-2675 QSATSGVWD
+2675 
-2684 YTWLTNVANG
+2684 
-2694 PHTLMV
+2694 
-2700 EASDKAG
+2700 
-2707 NKTTQKLDFTIDTI
+2707 
-2721 LSEPTITLDSADDSA
+2721 
-2736 AGDNITNVKMPGFTL
+2736 
-2751 GNIDADVT
+2751 
-2759 KVVVTVAHD
+2759 
-2768 GKNQQIELI
+2768 
-2777 KNGGVWRFTPGAA
+2777 
-2790 WTDGD
+2790 
-2795 YTLTVKVEDKAGNTN
+2795 
-2810 YSAPLTVT
+2810 
-2818 IDTQTSI
+2818 
-2825 DRIELLNDT
+2825 
-2834 GIVGDNLTN
+2834 
-2843 EARPQFHITVPT
+2843 
-2855 DVNSVQLSL
+2855 
-2864 DGGINWVNATLT
+2864 
-2876 SDGVWEYI
+2876 
-2884 WPTDLVENT
+2884 
-2893 YTLTV
+2893 
-2898 KATDVAG
+2898 
-2905 NTATETL
+2905 
-2912 NFIIDTTLSTPT
+2912 
-2924 ITLDSADDSGTAND
+2924 
-2938 NKTNVKT
+2938 
-2945 PGFIIGGIDSD
+2945 
-2956 VTQVVVQVMR
+2956 
-2966 DGHSEEVELTQTNGQ
+2966 
-2981 WRFVPGSAWTDGD
+2981 
-2994 YTLTVTVK
+2994 
-3002 DEAGNIRH
+3002 
-3010 SAPLTV
+3010 
-3016 TIDTQIT
+3016 
-3023 IDHIEL
+3023 
-3029 VNDSGIPDDNLTNN
+3029 
-3043 VRPHFQVTVPTDVN
+3043 RPHFQVTVPTDVN

-3168 TKEVLTATKGATGI
+3168 TKEVLTATKDATGNWSVTPTGTWADGDYTLTVRVEDEAGNEKHSASLTVTVDTQITIDAIELVNDNGIPGDNMTNDAHPQFRVTVPGDVNEVSLSIDGGVTWVKATQSATPGVWNYTWPGTVPDGDYTLNVKATDNAGNTVTETLHFTIDTTLSTPVIVLDSADDTGIQGDNMTNRTQPTFNLQHIDDDAVRVTVSVEHGGVTTTFDATKGVGGWTFTPPTSWGAGDYTLSVSVEDKAGNTSHSASLTVTVDTQIAINNIELVNDSGIPDDNLTNNVRPQFQVKVPTDVNEVRLSIDGGKTWFNATQSATPGVWDYTWLADVGEGKHTLTVEATDKAGNQTTQKLDFIIDTLLSEPTIVLDSTDDSGTKGDNLTNANKPTFLLGNIDADARYVTVEVQHGSTKEVLTATKGATGI

-3193 GDYTLTVRVEDD
+3193 GDYTLTVRVEDE

-3218 VDTQITIDVIELVND
+3218 VDTQITIDAIELVND

-3319 LSTPTIAMDS
+3319 LSTPTITMDS

-3350 GNIDADAHSVIL
+3350 GNIDSDAQSVIL

-3405 GNVRQSTPLVVTVDT
+3405 GNVRQSTPLIVTVDT

-3471 ATQGI
+3471 AAQGI

-3485 TDMGDGKHT
+3485 TDMGDGKHI

-3623 DRIELVND
+3623 DHIELVND

-3695 TVEVTDGAGNKMTE
+3695 IVEVTDGAGNKMTG
-3709 TLNFT
+3709 TLDFT
-3714 IDITLLTPTIE
+3714 IDITLLTPTIK

-3742 VTQPVFVLG
+3742 VTQPIFVLG

-3838 GDRLTNHDRPVFDIH
+3838 GDRLTNHDRPVFDIR

-3948 SFRIDVPGDVVQVRV
+3948 SFRIDVPGDVIQVRV

-3996 LRVEATDEA
+3996 LRVEATDQA

-4188 DGQHTLL
+4188 DGKHTLL

-4304 TSAELRIEIDTQVQ
+4304 TSAELQIEIDTQVQ

-4532 SVTTPRFVIGNVPA
+4532 SVTKPRFVIGNVPA
-4546 DIDTVVIRINGVSYS
+4546 DIDTVVIRINGVSYP

-4621 GNSNSDNL
+4621 GSSNSDNL

-4657 REVLKQTITVG
+4657 REVLKHTITVG

-4723 DDQHEATSLRPEFKG
+4723 DDQYEATSLRPEFKG
-4738 FAEAFSTIM
+4738 LAEAFSTIM

-4829 NKTPTLIGST
+4829 NKTPTLVGNT
-4839 LPNTIVSI
+4839 LPNAIVSI

-4959 VVLPALGNDGNYE
+4959 VVLPALGNDGNYV

-5079 NSQQKEILIEHDT
+5079 NSQQKDILIEHDT

-5293 NSGSLDDLITNHNK
+5293 NSGSLDDLITSHNK

-5381 IDNPAMV
+5381 IDNPVMM

-5401 TSQTRPT
+5401 TSQTRPA
-5408 FSIFGEMNQS
+5408 FSIYGEMNQS

-5534 VWVNEKGHWQMPVNP
+5534 VWVNDKGHWQMPVNP

-5579 DTHIKV
+5579 DTHIQV

-5592 NKSSSKTEWWSNSDL
+5592 NKSSSKTDWWSNSST
-5607 ITMRGTG
+5607 ITMRGMG
-5614 EIGATVSLI
+5614 EIGSTVSLI

-5633 VAATGRWE
+5633 VAANGQWE
-5641 LSTDKLPEGTYDI
+5641 LSTDQLPEGKYDI
-5654 SLVIEDSAG
+5654 TLSIEDNAG
-5663 NRWEDVREIFIDRT
+5663 NRKEEVHEIFIDRT

-5708 TDSEGNTYTLTVPD
+5708 TDSNGNTYTLTVPD

-5759 EVPVISLS
+5759 ETPVISLS

-5780 RDKQPT
+5780 RDNQPT

-5864 LAAGEDNG
+5864 LAAGEGNG

-5878 VTNHTQPKFTL
+5878 VTNHNHTQPKFTL

-5928 WNDGNYTL
+5928 WNDGTYTL
-5936 SVTVVDRAGNSQQSA
+5936 SVTVVDRAGNSLQSA
-5951 SLAVTVDSTVTVTA
+5951 SLEVTVDSTVTVTA

-5993 ATHLRTEPSAAEESV
+5993 ATHLRTVPSAAEESV
-6008 VKVTAY
+6008 VKETAY

-6046 NVSIMFEGEEFT
+6046 NVSVMFEGEEFT

-6082 VKFIDKDN
+6082 VKFIDKDD

-6113 VRGKTED
+6113 ARGKTED

>member
-37 MNITTPRGSVII
+37 MNITTPHGSVII

-534 SAEIETTNDSGIVG
+534 SAEIETTDDSGIVG

-601 INNLTF
+601 VNNLTF

-617 DFSFSYVIDTIAP
+617 DFSFSYVIDTVAP

-637 EDYVVL
+637 EDFVVL

-1027 SLSPDSDSGISD
+1027 SLSPDSDSGIAD

-1108 NKANSAIFDFTID
+1108 NKANSAVFDFTID

-1176 IELSHLNGSWLFIPG
+1176 IELSHLNGSWLFTPG

-1206 DKAGNTNYSA
+1206 DKAGNTSYSA

-1383 GWTFTPP
+1383 GWSFTP
-1390 TSWADGDYTLSVS
+1390 TGAWADGDYTLSVS

-1431 LVNDSGIPDDNLTNN
+1431 LVNDSGIPNDNLTNN

-1480 PGVWD
+1480 PGAWD

-1497 TLTVEATDEAGNKA
+1497 TLTVEATDKAGNKT
-1511 TQTLDFTIDTTLSVP
+1511 TQELDFTIDTTLSVP

-1771 NQQIELIKNGG
+1771 NQQTELIKNGG

-1820 DTQTSIDRIELLN
+1820 DTQTSIDCIELLN

-1889 LVENTYTLTVKATDV
+1889 LIENTYTLTVKATDV

-2014 LTVTIDTQITIDHIE
+2014 LTVTIDTQIAIDHIE

-2128 DNTDDSG
+2128 DSTDDSG
-2135 TKGDHLTNVN
+2135 TKGDNLTNVN

-2320 TLSTP
+2320 TLSVP
-2325 VIVLDSADD
+2325 VIVLNSADD
-2334 SGVHGDNMTNHT
+2334 TGVQGDNMTNST

-2367 HGGVTTTFDATKDA
+2367 HGGVTTTFDATKGV
-2381 GGWTFTPTGA
+2381 GGWSFTPTGA

-2439 DNLTNNVRPHFQVT
+2439 DNLTNNVRPHFQVK

-2458 NVVRLSIDGGK
+2458 N
-2469 TWFNATQSAT
+2469 
-2479 PGVWDYIWPDD
+2479 
-2490 VADGGYTLTVEATDE
+2490 E
-2505 AGNKATQTLDFT
+2505 
-2517 IDTTLSVP
+2517 
-2525 TLSLDSA
+2525 
-2532 DDSGIAGDNITNV
+2532 
-2545 KTPGFTLN
+2545 
-2553 NIDTDVSRVIV
+2553 
-2564 EVMHNGI
+2564 
-2571 KQEVPL
+2571 
-2577 VQTGGQWRFA
+2577 
-2587 PTSDWADGDYIL
+2587 
-2599 TVKVEDRAG
+2599 
-2608 NVKQSAPLTVTV
+2608 
-2620 DTHIAIDRIEL
+2620 
-2631 VNDSGI
+2631 
-2637 PGDNLTNEARPH
+2637 
-2649 FQVTVPADVNGVRL
+2649 
-2663 SIDGGKTWFDAT
+2663 
-2675 QSATSGVWD
+2675 
-2684 YTWLTNVANG
+2684 
-2694 PHTLMV
+2694 
-2700 EASDKAG
+2700 
-2707 NKTTQKLDFTIDTI
+2707 
-2721 LSEPTITLDSADDSA
+2721 
-2736 AGDNITNVKMPGFTL
+2736 
-2751 GNIDADVT
+2751 
-2759 KVVVTVAHD
+2759 
-2768 GKNQQIELI
+2768 
-2777 KNGGVWRFTPGAA
+2777 
-2790 WTDGD
+2790 
-2795 YTLTVKVEDKAGNTN
+2795 
-2810 YSAPLTVT
+2810 
-2818 IDTQTSI
+2818 
-2825 DRIELLNDT
+2825 
-2834 GIVGDNLTN
+2834 
-2843 EARPQFHITVPT
+2843 
-2855 DVNSVQLSL
+2855 
-2864 DGGINWVNATLT
+2864 
-2876 SDGVWEYI
+2876 
-2884 WPTDLVENT
+2884 
-2893 YTLTV
+2893 
-2898 KATDVAG
+2898 
-2905 NTATETL
+2905 
-2912 NFIIDTTLSTPT
+2912 
-2924 ITLDSADDSGTAND
+2924 
-2938 NKTNVKT
+2938 
-2945 PGFIIGGIDSD
+2945 
-2956 VTQVVVQVMR
+2956 
-2966 DGHSEEVELTQTNGQ
+2966 
-2981 WRFVPGSAWTDGD
+2981 
-2994 YTLTVTVK
+2994 
-3002 DEAGNIRH
+3002 
-3010 SAPLTV
+3010 
-3016 TIDTQIT
+3016 
-3023 IDHIEL
+3023 
-3029 VNDSGIPDDNLTNN
+3029 
-3043 VRPHFQVTVPTDVN
+3043 
-3057 VVRLSIDGGKT
+3057 VRLSIDGGKT

-3101 DKAGNKT
+3101 DKAGNQT
-3108 TQQLDF
+3108 TQKLDF
-3114 IIDTLLSEPTI
+3114 IIDTMLSEPTI
-3125 VLDNTDDSG
+3125 VLDSTDDSG

-3139 LTNVNKPTFLLGNI
+3139 LTNANKPTFILGNI
-3153 DADARYVTVEVQHGG
+3153 DADARYVTVEVQYGG

-3319 LSTPTIAMDS
+3319 LSTPTITMDS

-3350 GNIDADAHSVIL
+3350 GNIDSDAQSVIL

-3405 GNVRQSTPLVVTVDT
+3405 GNVRQSTPLIVTVDT

-3471 ATQGI
+3471 AAQGI

-3623 DRIELVND
+3623 DHIELVND

-3714 IDITLLTPTIE
+3714 IDITLMTPTIE

-3838 GDRLTNHDRPVFDIH
+3838 GDRLTNHDRPVFDIR

-4304 TSAELRIEIDTQVQ
+4304 TSAELKIEIDTQVQ

-4532 SVTTPRFVIGNVPA
+4532 SVTKPRFVIGNVPA
-4546 DIDTVVIRINGVSYS
+4546 DIDTVVIRINGVSYP

-4829 NKTPTLIGST
+4829 NKTPTLVGNT
-4839 LPNTIVSI
+4839 LPNAIVSI

-4959 VVLPALGNDGNYE
+4959 VVLPALGNDGNYV

-5038 RNPQGVVI
+5038 RSPQGVVI

-5079 NSQQKEILIEHDT
+5079 NSQQKDILIEHDT

-5408 FSIFGEMNQS
+5408 FSISGEMNQS

-5467 KTLNFTIDTF
+5467 KTLNFTIDTL

-5534 VWVNEKGHWQMPVNP
+5534 VWVNDKGHWQMPVNP

-5579 DTHIKV
+5579 DTHIQV

-5592 NKSSSKTEWWSNSDL
+5592 NKSSSKTDWWSNSST
-5607 ITMRGTG
+5607 ITMRGMG

-5633 VAATGRWE
+5633 VAANGQWE
-5641 LSTDKLPEGTYDI
+5641 LSTDQLPEGKYDI
-5654 SLVIEDSAG
+5654 TLSIEDNAG
-5663 NRWEDVREIFIDRT
+5663 NRKEEVHEIFIDRT

-5708 TDSEGNTYTLTVPD
+5708 TDSNGNTYTLTVPD

-5928 WNDGNYTL
+5928 WNDGTYTL

-5965 DSQHDDASDDATAT
+5965 DSQHNDASDDATAT

-5993 ATHLRTEPSAAEESV
+5993 ATHLRTVPSVAEESV
-6008 VKVTAY
+6008 VKETAY

-6046 NVSIMFEGEEFT
+6046 NVSVMFEGEEFT

-6082 VKFIDKDN
+6082 VKFIDKDD

-6113 VRGKTED
+6113 ARGKTED

>member
-37 MNITTPRGSVII
+37 MNITTPHGSVII

-534 SAEIETTNDSGIVG
+534 SAEIETTDDSGIVG

-601 INNLTF
+601 VNNLTF

-617 DFSFSYVIDTIAP
+617 DFSFSYVIDTVAP

-637 EDYVVL
+637 EDFVVL

-1027 SLSPDSDSGISD
+1027 SLSPDSDSGIAD

-1108 NKANSAIFDFTID
+1108 NKANSAVFDFTID

-1383 GWTFTPP
+1383 GWSFTP
-1390 TSWADGDYTLSVS
+1390 TGAWADGDYTLSVS

-1431 LVNDSGIPDDNLTNN
+1431 LVNDSGIPNDNLTNN

-1480 PGVWD
+1480 PGAWD

-1497 TLTVEATDEAGNKA
+1497 TLTVEATDKAGNKT
-1511 TQTLDFTIDTTLSVP
+1511 TQELDFTIDTTLSVP

-2128 DNTDDSG
+2128 DSTDDSG
-2135 TKGDHLTNVN
+2135 TKGDNLTNVN

-2320 TLSTP
+2320 TLSVP
-2325 VIVLDSADD
+2325 VIVLNSADD
-2334 SGVHGDNMTNHT
+2334 TGVQGDNMTNST

-2367 HGGVTTTFDATKDA
+2367 HGGVTTTFDATKGV
-2381 GGWTFTPTGA
+2381 GGWSFTPTGA

-2439 DNLTNNVRPHFQVT
+2439 DNLTNNVRPHFQVK

-2458 NVVRLSIDGGK
+2458 N
-2469 TWFNATQSAT
+2469 
-2479 PGVWDYIWPDD
+2479 
-2490 VADGGYTLTVEATDE
+2490 E
-2505 AGNKATQTLDFT
+2505 
-2517 IDTTLSVP
+2517 
-2525 TLSLDSA
+2525 
-2532 DDSGIAGDNITNV
+2532 
-2545 KTPGFTLN
+2545 
-2553 NIDTDVSRVIV
+2553 
-2564 EVMHNGI
+2564 
-2571 KQEVPL
+2571 
-2577 VQTGGQWRFA
+2577 
-2587 PTSDWADGDYIL
+2587 
-2599 TVKVEDRAG
+2599 
-2608 NVKQSAPLTVTV
+2608 
-2620 DTHIAIDRIEL
+2620 
-2631 VNDSGI
+2631 
-2637 PGDNLTNEARPH
+2637 
-2649 FQVTVPADVNGVRL
+2649 
-2663 SIDGGKTWFDAT
+2663 
-2675 QSATSGVWD
+2675 
-2684 YTWLTNVANG
+2684 
-2694 PHTLMV
+2694 
-2700 EASDKAG
+2700 
-2707 NKTTQKLDFTIDTI
+2707 
-2721 LSEPTITLDSADDSA
+2721 
-2736 AGDNITNVKMPGFTL
+2736 
-2751 GNIDADVT
+2751 
-2759 KVVVTVAHD
+2759 
-2768 GKNQQIELI
+2768 
-2777 KNGGVWRFTPGAA
+2777 
-2790 WTDGD
+2790 
-2795 YTLTVKVEDKAGNTN
+2795 
-2810 YSAPLTVT
+2810 
-2818 IDTQTSI
+2818 
-2825 DRIELLNDT
+2825 
-2834 GIVGDNLTN
+2834 
-2843 EARPQFHITVPT
+2843 
-2855 DVNSVQLSL
+2855 
-2864 DGGINWVNATLT
+2864 
-2876 SDGVWEYI
+2876 
-2884 WPTDLVENT
+2884 
-2893 YTLTV
+2893 
-2898 KATDVAG
+2898 
-2905 NTATETL
+2905 
-2912 NFIIDTTLSTPT
+2912 
-2924 ITLDSADDSGTAND
+2924 
-2938 NKTNVKT
+2938 
-2945 PGFIIGGIDSD
+2945 
-2956 VTQVVVQVMR
+2956 
-2966 DGHSEEVELTQTNGQ
+2966 
-2981 WRFVPGSAWTDGD
+2981 
-2994 YTLTVTVK
+2994 
-3002 DEAGNIRH
+3002 
-3010 SAPLTV
+3010 
-3016 TIDTQIT
+3016 
-3023 IDHIEL
+3023 
-3029 VNDSGIPDDNLTNN
+3029 
-3043 VRPHFQVTVPTDVN
+3043 
-3057 VVRLSIDGGKT
+3057 VRLSIDGGKT

-3088 VGEGKHTLTVEAT
+3088 VGEGKHILTVEAT
-3101 DKAGNKT
+3101 DKAGNQT
-3108 TQQLDF
+3108 TQKLDF
-3114 IIDTLLSEPTI
+3114 IIDTMLSEPTI
-3125 VLDNTDDSG
+3125 VLDSTDDSG

-3139 LTNVNKPTFLLGNI
+3139 LTNANKPTFILGNI
-3153 DADARYVTVEVQHGG
+3153 DADARYVTVEVQYGG

-3319 LSTPTIAMDS
+3319 LSTPTITMDS

-3350 GNIDADAHSVIL
+3350 GNIDSDAQSVIL

-3405 GNVRQSTPLVVTVDT
+3405 GNVRQSTPLIVTVDT

-3471 ATQGI
+3471 AAQGI

-3623 DRIELVND
+3623 DHIELVND

-3714 IDITLLTPTIE
+3714 IDITLMTPTIE

-3838 GDRLTNHDRPVFDIH
+3838 GDRLTNHDRPVFDIR

-4273 GGNLTFTPDQ
+4273 GENLTFTPDQ

-4304 TSAELRIEIDTQVQ
+4304 TSAELKIEIDTQVQ

-4532 SVTTPRFVIGNVPA
+4532 SVTKPRFVIGNVPA
-4546 DIDTVVIRINGVSYS
+4546 DIDTVVIRINGVSYP

-4898 VTIDTEVAELVW
+4898 LTIDTEVAELVW

-5293 NSGSLDDLITNHNK
+5293 NSGSLDDLITSHNK

-5381 IDNPAMV
+5381 IDNPVMM

-5401 TSQTRPT
+5401 TSQTRPA
-5408 FSIFGEMNQS
+5408 FSIYGEMNQS

-5467 KTLNFTIDTF
+5467 KTLNFTIDTL

-5534 VWVNEKGHWQMPVNP
+5534 VWVNDKGRWQMPVNP

-5579 DTHIKV
+5579 DTHIQV

-5592 NKSSSKTEWWSNSDL
+5592 NKSSSKTDWWSNSST
-5607 ITMRGTG
+5607 ITMRGMG

-5633 VAATGRWE
+5633 VAANGQWE
-5641 LSTDKLPEGTYDI
+5641 LSTDQLPEGKYDI
-5654 SLVIEDSAG
+5654 TLSIEDNAG
-5663 NRWEDVREIFIDRT
+5663 NRKEEVHEIFIDRT

-5708 TDSEGNTYTLTVPD
+5708 TDSNGNTYTLTVPD

-5928 WNDGNYTL
+5928 WNDGTYTL

-5965 DSQHDDASDDATAT
+5965 DSQHNDASDDATAT

-5993 ATHLRTEPSAAEESV
+5993 ATHLRTVPSVAEESV
-6008 VKVTAY
+6008 VKETAY

-6046 NVSIMFEGEEFT
+6046 NVSVMFEGEEFT

-6082 VKFIDKDN
+6082 VKFIDKDD

-6113 VRGKTED
+6113 ARGKAED

>member
-123 DAENAKKEAD
+123 EAENAKKEAD

-158 SSKQIEEMLQNFLA
+158 SSKQMEEMLQEFLA

-448 KNDNITNS
+448 KNDSITNS

-534 SAEIETTNDSGIVG
+534 SAEIETTDDSGIVG

-601 INNLTF
+601 VNNLTF

-637 EDYVVL
+637 EDFVVL

-1027 SLSPDSDSGISD
+1027 SLSPDSDSGIAD

-1108 NKANSAIFDFTID
+1108 NKANSAVFDFTID

-1176 IELSHLNGSWLFIPG
+1176 IELSHLNGSWLFTPG

-1383 GWTFTPP
+1383 GWSFTP
-1390 TSWADGDYTLSVS
+1390 TGAWADGDYTLSVS

-1431 LVNDSGIPDDNLTNN
+1431 LVNDSGIPNDNLTNN

-1480 PGVWD
+1480 PGAWD

-1497 TLTVEATDEAGNKA
+1497 TLTVEATDKAGNKT
-1511 TQTLDFTIDTTLSVP
+1511 TQELDFTIDTTLSVP

-1560 SRVIVEVMHNGI
+1560 SRVTVEVMHNGI

-1678 ATSGVWDYTWLTNV
+1678 ATPGVWDYTWLTNV

-1717 TIDTILSEPTI
+1717 IIDTMLSEPTI

-2014 LTVTIDTQITIDHIE
+2014 LTVTIDTQIAIDHIE

-2038 DNLTNNV
+2038 DNLTN
-2045 RPHFQVTV
+2045 
-2053 PTDVNVVRLSIDGG
+2053 
-2067 KTWFNATQ
+2067 
-2075 SATPGV
+2075 
-2081 WDYTWLADV
+2081 
-2090 GEGKHTLTVEATD
+2090 EA
-2103 KAGNK
+2103 
-2108 TTQQLD
+2108 
-2114 FIIDTLLSEPTIVL
+2114 
-2128 DNTDDSG
+2128 
-2135 TKGDHLTNVN
+2135 
-2145 KPTFLL
+2145 
-2151 GNIDADARYVT
+2151 
-2162 VEVQHGGTKE
+2162 
-2172 VLTAT
+2172 
-2177 KDATGNWSVT
+2177 
-2187 PTGTWADGDYTLT
+2187 
-2200 VRVEDEAGNEKHSA
+2200 
-2214 SLTVT
+2214 
-2219 VDTQITIDVIE
+2219 
-2230 LVNDNGI
+2230 
-2237 PGDNMTNDAHPQ
+2237 
-2249 FRVTVP
+2249 
-2255 GDVNEVSLSIDGGV
+2255 
-2269 TWVKATQ
+2269 
-2276 SATPGVWNYTWPGT
+2276 
-2290 VPDGDYTLNVKAT
+2290 
-2303 DNAGNTVT
+2303 
-2311 ETLHFTIDT
+2311 
-2320 TLSTP
+2320 
-2325 VIVLDSADD
+2325 
-2334 SGVHGDNMTNHT
+2334 
-2346 QPTFALQH
+2346 
-2354 IDDDAVRVTVSVE
+2354 
-2367 HGGVTTTFDATKDA
+2367 
-2381 GGWTFTPTGA
+2381 
-2391 WADGDYTLSVS
+2391 
-2402 VEDKAGNTSHSASL
+2402 
-2416 TVTVDTQIA
+2416 
-2425 INNIELVN
+2425 
-2433 DSGIPD
+2433 
-2439 DNLTNNVRPHFQVT
+2439 
-2453 VPTDV
+2453 
-2458 NVVRLSIDGGK
+2458 
-2469 TWFNATQSAT
+2469 
-2479 PGVWDYIWPDD
+2479 
-2490 VADGGYTLTVEATDE
+2490 
-2505 AGNKATQTLDFT
+2505 
-2517 IDTTLSVP
+2517 
-2525 TLSLDSA
+2525 
-2532 DDSGIAGDNITNV
+2532 
-2545 KTPGFTLN
+2545 
-2553 NIDTDVSRVIV
+2553 
-2564 EVMHNGI
+2564 
-2571 KQEVPL
+2571 
-2577 VQTGGQWRFA
+2577 
-2587 PTSDWADGDYIL
+2587 
-2599 TVKVEDRAG
+2599 
-2608 NVKQSAPLTVTV
+2608 
-2620 DTHIAIDRIEL
+2620 
-2631 VNDSGI
+2631 
-2637 PGDNLTNEARPH
+2637 
-2649 FQVTVPADVNGVRL
+2649 
-2663 SIDGGKTWFDAT
+2663 
-2675 QSATSGVWD
+2675 
-2684 YTWLTNVANG
+2684 
-2694 PHTLMV
+2694 
-2700 EASDKAG
+2700 
-2707 NKTTQKLDFTIDTI
+2707 
-2721 LSEPTITLDSADDSA
+2721 
-2736 AGDNITNVKMPGFTL
+2736 
-2751 GNIDADVT
+2751 
-2759 KVVVTVAHD
+2759 
-2768 GKNQQIELI
+2768 
-2777 KNGGVWRFTPGAA
+2777 
-2790 WTDGD
+2790 
-2795 YTLTVKVEDKAGNTN
+2795 
-2810 YSAPLTVT
+2810 
-2818 IDTQTSI
+2818 
-2825 DRIELLNDT
+2825 
-2834 GIVGDNLTN
+2834 
-2843 EARPQFHITVPT
+2843 
-2855 DVNSVQLSL
+2855 
-2864 DGGINWVNATLT
+2864 
-2876 SDGVWEYI
+2876 
-2884 WPTDLVENT
+2884 
-2893 YTLTV
+2893 
-2898 KATDVAG
+2898 
-2905 NTATETL
+2905 
-2912 NFIIDTTLSTPT
+2912 
-2924 ITLDSADDSGTAND
+2924 
-2938 NKTNVKT
+2938 
-2945 PGFIIGGIDSD
+2945 
-2956 VTQVVVQVMR
+2956 
-2966 DGHSEEVELTQTNGQ
+2966 
-2981 WRFVPGSAWTDGD
+2981 
-2994 YTLTVTVK
+2994 
-3002 DEAGNIRH
+3002 
-3010 SAPLTV
+3010 
-3016 TIDTQIT
+3016 
-3023 IDHIEL
+3023 
-3029 VNDSGIPDDNLTNN
+3029 
-3043 VRPHFQVTVPTDVN
+3043 RPHFQVTVPTDVN

-3168 TKEVLTATKGATGI
+3168 TKEVLTATKDATGNWSVTPTGTWADGDYTLTVRVEDEAGNEKHSASLTVTVDTQITIDAIELVNDNGIPGDNMTNDAHPQFRVTVPGDVNEVSLSIDGGVTWVKATQSATPGVWNYTWPGTVPDGDYTLNVKATDNAGNTVTETLHFTIDTTLSTPVIVLDSADDTGIQGDNMTNRTQPTFNLQHIDDDAVRVTVSVEHGGVTTTFDATKGVGGWTFTPPTSWGAGDYTLSVSVEDKAGNTSHSASLTVTVDTQIAINNIELVNDSGIPDDNLTNNVRPQFQVKVPTDVNEVRLSIDGGKTWFNATQSATPGVWDYTWLADVGEGKHTLTVEATDKAGNQTTQKLDFIIDTLLSEPTIVLDSTDDSGTKGDNLTNANKPTFLLGNIDADARYVTVEVQHGSTKEVLTATKGATGI

-3193 GDYTLTVRVEDD
+3193 GDYTLTVRVEDE

-3218 VDTQITIDVIELVND
+3218 VDTQITIDAIELVND

-3319 LSTPTIAMDS
+3319 LSTPTITMDS

-3350 GNIDADAHSVIL
+3350 GNIDSDAQSVIL

-3405 GNVRQSTPLVVTVDT
+3405 GNVRQSTPLIVTVDT

-3471 ATQGI
+3471 AAQGI

-3485 TDMGDGKHT
+3485 TDMGDGKHI

-3623 DRIELVND
+3623 DHIELVND

-3695 TVEVTDGAGNKMTE
+3695 IVEVTDGAGNKMTG
-3709 TLNFT
+3709 TLDFT

-3742 VTQPVFVLG
+3742 VTQPIFVLG

-3838 GDRLTNHDRPVFDIH
+3838 GDRLTNHDRPVFDIR

-3948 SFRIDVPGDVVQVRV
+3948 SFRIDVPGDVIQVRV

-3996 LRVEATDEA
+3996 LRVEATDQA

-4188 DGQHTLL
+4188 DGKHTLL

-4304 TSAELRIEIDTQVQ
+4304 TSAELQIEIDTQVQ

-4532 SVTTPRFVIGNVPA
+4532 SVTKPRFVIGNVPA
-4546 DIDTVVIRINGVSYS
+4546 DIDTVVIRINGVSYP

-4621 GNSNSDNL
+4621 GSSNSDNL

-4657 REVLKQTITVG
+4657 REVLKHTITVG

-4723 DDQHEATSLRPEFKG
+4723 DDQYEATSLRPEFKG
-4738 FAEAFSTIM
+4738 LAEAFSTIM

-4829 NKTPTLIGST
+4829 NKTPTLVGNT
-4839 LPNTIVSI
+4839 LPNAIVSI

-4959 VVLPALGNDGNYE
+4959 VVLPALGNDGNYV

-5079 NSQQKEILIEHDT
+5079 NSQQKDILIEHDT

-5293 NSGSLDDLITNHNK
+5293 NSGSLDDLITSHNK

-5381 IDNPAMV
+5381 IDNPVMM

-5401 TSQTRPT
+5401 TSQTRPA
-5408 FSIFGEMNQS
+5408 FSIYGEMNQS

-5534 VWVNEKGHWQMPVNP
+5534 VWVNDKGHWQMPVNP

-5579 DTHIKV
+5579 DTHIQV

-5592 NKSSSKTEWWSNSDL
+5592 NKSSSKTDWWSNSST
-5607 ITMRGTG
+5607 ITMRGMG

-5633 VAATGRWE
+5633 VAANGQWE
-5641 LSTDKLPEGTYDI
+5641 LSTDQLPEGKYDI
-5654 SLVIEDSAG
+5654 TLSIEDNAG
-5663 NRWEDVREIFIDRT
+5663 NRKEEVHEIFIDRT

-5708 TDSEGNTYTLTVPD
+5708 TDSNGNTYTLTVPD

-5759 EVPVISLS
+5759 ETPVISLS

-5780 RDKQPT
+5780 RDNQPT

-5864 LAAGEDNG
+5864 LAAGEGNG

-5878 VTNHTQPKFTL
+5878 VTNHNHTQPKFTL

-5928 WNDGNYTL
+5928 WNDGTYTL
-5936 SVTVVDRAGNSQQSA
+5936 SVTVVDRAGNSLQSA
-5951 SLAVTVDSTVTVTA
+5951 SLEVTVDSTVTVTA

-5993 ATHLRTEPSAAEESV
+5993 ATHLRTVPSAAEESV
-6008 VKVTAY
+6008 VKETAY

-6046 NVSIMFEGEEFT
+6046 NVSVMFEGEEFT

-6082 VKFIDKDN
+6082 VKFIDKDD

-6113 VRGKTED
+6113 ARGKTED

>member
-241 VTLALAAESNSG
+241 VTLALATESNSG

-617 DFSFSYVIDTIAP
+617 DFSFSYVIDTVAP

-637 EDYVVL
+637 EDFVVL

-1027 SLSPDSDSGISD
+1027 SLSPDSDSGVSD

-1055 DPDIISVQVWDAMSD
+1055 DPDIISVQVWDAASD

-1108 NKANSAIFDFTID
+1108 NKANSAVFDFTID

-1206 DKAGNTNYSA
+1206 DKAGNTSYSA

-1383 GWTFTPP
+1383 GWSFTP
-1390 TSWADGDYTLSVS
+1390 TGAWADGDYTLSVS

-1431 LVNDSGIPDDNLTNN
+1431 LVNDSGIPNDNLTNN

-1480 PGVWD
+1480 PGAWD

-1497 TLTVEATDEAGNKA
+1497 TLTVEATDKAGNKT
-1511 TQTLDFTIDTTLSVP
+1511 TQELDFTIDTTLSVP

-2128 DNTDDSG
+2128 DSTDDSG
-2135 TKGDHLTNVN
+2135 TKGDNLTNVN

-2320 TLSTP
+2320 TLSVP

-2334 SGVHGDNMTNHT
+2334 TGIQGDNMTNST

-2367 HGGVTTTFDATKDA
+2367 HGGVTTTFDATKGT
-2381 GGWTFTPTGA
+2381 GGWSFTPTGA

-2433 DSGIPD
+2433 DSGIPN
-2439 DNLTNNVRPHFQVT
+2439 DNLTNNVRPHFQVK
-2453 VPTDV
+2453 VPMDV
-2458 NVVRLSIDGGK
+2458 N
-2469 TWFNATQSAT
+2469 
-2479 PGVWDYIWPDD
+2479 
-2490 VADGGYTLTVEATDE
+2490 E
-2505 AGNKATQTLDFT
+2505 
-2517 IDTTLSVP
+2517 
-2525 TLSLDSA
+2525 
-2532 DDSGIAGDNITNV
+2532 
-2545 KTPGFTLN
+2545 
-2553 NIDTDVSRVIV
+2553 
-2564 EVMHNGI
+2564 
-2571 KQEVPL
+2571 
-2577 VQTGGQWRFA
+2577 
-2587 PTSDWADGDYIL
+2587 
-2599 TVKVEDRAG
+2599 
-2608 NVKQSAPLTVTV
+2608 
-2620 DTHIAIDRIEL
+2620 
-2631 VNDSGI
+2631 
-2637 PGDNLTNEARPH
+2637 
-2649 FQVTVPADVNGVRL
+2649 
-2663 SIDGGKTWFDAT
+2663 
-2675 QSATSGVWD
+2675 
-2684 YTWLTNVANG
+2684 
-2694 PHTLMV
+2694 
-2700 EASDKAG
+2700 
-2707 NKTTQKLDFTIDTI
+2707 
-2721 LSEPTITLDSADDSA
+2721 
-2736 AGDNITNVKMPGFTL
+2736 
-2751 GNIDADVT
+2751 
-2759 KVVVTVAHD
+2759 
-2768 GKNQQIELI
+2768 
-2777 KNGGVWRFTPGAA
+2777 
-2790 WTDGD
+2790 
-2795 YTLTVKVEDKAGNTN
+2795 
-2810 YSAPLTVT
+2810 
-2818 IDTQTSI
+2818 
-2825 DRIELLNDT
+2825 
-2834 GIVGDNLTN
+2834 
-2843 EARPQFHITVPT
+2843 
-2855 DVNSVQLSL
+2855 
-2864 DGGINWVNATLT
+2864 
-2876 SDGVWEYI
+2876 
-2884 WPTDLVENT
+2884 
-2893 YTLTV
+2893 
-2898 KATDVAG
+2898 
-2905 NTATETL
+2905 
-2912 NFIIDTTLSTPT
+2912 
-2924 ITLDSADDSGTAND
+2924 
-2938 NKTNVKT
+2938 
-2945 PGFIIGGIDSD
+2945 
-2956 VTQVVVQVMR
+2956 
-2966 DGHSEEVELTQTNGQ
+2966 
-2981 WRFVPGSAWTDGD
+2981 
-2994 YTLTVTVK
+2994 
-3002 DEAGNIRH
+3002 
-3010 SAPLTV
+3010 
-3016 TIDTQIT
+3016 
-3023 IDHIEL
+3023 
-3029 VNDSGIPDDNLTNN
+3029 
-3043 VRPHFQVTVPTDVN
+3043 
-3057 VVRLSIDGGKT
+3057 VRLSIDGGKT

-3101 DKAGNKT
+3101 DKAGNQT
-3108 TQQLDF
+3108 TQKLDF

-3125 VLDNTDDSG
+3125 VLDSTDDSG

-3139 LTNVNKPTFLLGNI
+3139 LTNANKPTFILGNI
-3153 DADARYVTVEVQHGG
+3153 DADARYVTVEVQYGG

-3319 LSTPTIAMDS
+3319 LSTPTITMDS

-3350 GNIDADAHSVIL
+3350 GNIDSDAQSVIL

-3405 GNVRQSTPLVVTVDT
+3405 GNVRQSTPLIVTVDT

-3471 ATQGI
+3471 AAQGI

-3623 DRIELVND
+3623 DHIELVND

-3714 IDITLLTPTIE
+3714 IDITLMTPTIE

-3838 GDRLTNHDRPVFDIH
+3838 GDRLTNHDRPVFDIR

-4532 SVTTPRFVIGNVPA
+4532 SVTKPRFVIGNVPA
-4546 DIDTVVIRINGVSYS
+4546 DIDTVVIRINGVSYP

-4829 NKTPTLIGST
+4829 NKTPTLVGNT
-4839 LPNTIVSI
+4839 LPNAIVSI

-4959 VVLPALGNDGNYE
+4959 VVLPALGNDGNYV

-5293 NSGSLDDLITNHNK
+5293 NSGSLDDLITSHNK

-5381 IDNPAMV
+5381 IDNPVMM

-5401 TSQTRPT
+5401 TSQTRPA
-5408 FSIFGEMNQS
+5408 FSIYGEMNQS

-5467 KTLNFTIDTF
+5467 KTLNFTIDTL

-5534 VWVNEKGHWQMPVNP
+5534 VWVNDKGHWQMPVNP

-5579 DTHIKV
+5579 DTHIQV

-5592 NKSSSKTEWWSNSDL
+5592 NKSSSKTDWWSNSST
-5607 ITMRGTG
+5607 ITMRGMG

-5633 VAATGRWE
+5633 VAANGQWE
-5641 LSTDKLPEGTYDI
+5641 LSTDQLPEGKYDI
-5654 SLVIEDSAG
+5654 TLSIEDNAG
-5663 NRWEDVREIFIDRT
+5663 NRKEEVHEIFIDRT

-5708 TDSEGNTYTLTVPD
+5708 TDSNGNTYTLTVPD

-5748 RSDDVPLDIMK
+5748 RSDDVSLDIMK

-5872 ASDSDN
+5872 VSDSDN

-5909 DIYQATQG
+5909 DTYQATQG

-5928 WNDGNYTL
+5928 WNDGTYTL

-5993 ATHLRTEPSAAEESV
+5993 ATHLRTVPSAAEESV
-6008 VKVTAY
+6008 VKETAY

-6113 VRGKTED
+6113 ARGKTED

>member
-158 SSKQIEEMLQNFLA
+158 SSKQMEEMLQEFLA

-420 ETTDSIITDTIAP
+420 ETTDSIITDTIPP

-534 SAEIETTNDSGIVG
+534 SAEIETTDDSGIVG

-578 EVIFKANDKG
+578 EVVFKANDQG

-962 YIDGALIAEVRTN
+962 YVDGALIAEVRTN

-1027 SLSPDSDSGISD
+1027 SLSPDSDSGIAD

-1055 DPDIISVQVWDAMSD
+1055 DPDIISVQVWDAASD

-1108 NKANSAIFDFTID
+1108 NKANSAVFDFTID

-1176 IELSHLNGSWLFIPG
+1176 IELSHLNGSWLFTPG

-1369 GGVTTTFDATKGTG
+1369 GGVTTTFDVTKDAG
-1383 GWTFTPP
+1383 GWSFTPP
-1390 TSWADGDYTLSVS
+1390 TSWGAGDYTLSVS

-1446 VRPHFQVTV
+1446 VRPQFQVTV

-1468 GKTWFNATQSAT
+1468 GKTWFNATQGAT
-1480 PGVWD
+1480 PGAWD

-1497 TLTVEATDEAGNKA
+1497 TLTVEATDKAGNQT
-1511 TQTLDFTIDTTLSVP
+1511 TQELDFTIDTTLSVP

-1588 PTSDWADGD
+1588 PTSDWGDGD

-1717 TIDTILSEPTI
+1717 IIDTMLSEPTI

-1904 AGNTATETLNFIID
+1904 AGNTATETLNFTID

-1943 VKTPGFIIGG
+1943 VKTPGFVIGG

-2014 LTVTIDTQITIDHIE
+2014 LKVTVDTQIGIDNIE
-2029 LVNDSGIPD
+2029 LVNDSGIPN

-2045 RPHFQVTV
+2045 RPQFQVTV

-2081 WDYTWLADV
+2081 WDYTWLTDV
-2090 GEGKHTLTVEATD
+2090 ANGSHTLTVEATD
-2103 KAGNK
+2103 AAGNK
-2108 TTQQLD
+2108 ATQNLE
-2114 FIIDTLLSEPTIVL
+2114 FNIDTLLSEPTIAL
-2128 DNTDDSG
+2128 DSTDDSG
-2135 TKGDHLTNVN
+2135 TKGDNLTNVN
-2145 KPTFLL
+2145 KPTFIL

-2177 KDATGNWSVT
+2177 KGATGIWSVT
-2187 PTGTWADGDYTLT
+2187 PTGMWADGSHTLT
-2200 VRVEDEAGNEKHSA
+2200 VRVEDEAGNVKYSVP
-2214 SLTVT
+2214 LTIT
-2219 VDTQITIDVIE
+2219 VDTQITIDDIE
-2230 LVNDNGI
+2230 LVNDSGTK
-2237 PGDNMTNDAHPQ
+2237 GDNLTNDANPH
-2249 FRVTVP
+2249 FRITVP

-2269 TWVKATQ
+2269 TWVKAMQ
-2276 SATPGVWNYTWPGT
+2276 SSTSGVWNYTWPKT
-2290 VPDGDYTLNVKAT
+2290 LADDDYTLTVKAT

-2311 ETLHFTIDT
+2311 RTLDFTIDT

-2334 SGVHGDNMTNHT
+2334 TGIQGDNMTNRT
-2346 QPTFALQH
+2346 QPTFNLQH

-2367 HGGVTTTFDATKDA
+2367 HGGVTTTFDVTKDA
-2381 GGWTFTPTGA
+2381 GGWSFTPPTSWGA
-2391 WADGDYTLSVS
+2391 GDYTLSVS

-2439 DNLTNNVRPHFQVT
+2439 DNLTNNVRPQFQVK

-2458 NVVRLSIDGGK
+2458 N
-2469 TWFNATQSAT
+2469 
-2479 PGVWDYIWPDD
+2479 
-2490 VADGGYTLTVEATDE
+2490 E
-2505 AGNKATQTLDFT
+2505 
-2517 IDTTLSVP
+2517 
-2525 TLSLDSA
+2525 
-2532 DDSGIAGDNITNV
+2532 
-2545 KTPGFTLN
+2545 
-2553 NIDTDVSRVIV
+2553 
-2564 EVMHNGI
+2564 
-2571 KQEVPL
+2571 
-2577 VQTGGQWRFA
+2577 
-2587 PTSDWADGDYIL
+2587 
-2599 TVKVEDRAG
+2599 
-2608 NVKQSAPLTVTV
+2608 
-2620 DTHIAIDRIEL
+2620 
-2631 VNDSGI
+2631 
-2637 PGDNLTNEARPH
+2637 
-2649 FQVTVPADVNGVRL
+2649 
-2663 SIDGGKTWFDAT
+2663 
-2675 QSATSGVWD
+2675 
-2684 YTWLTNVANG
+2684 
-2694 PHTLMV
+2694 
-2700 EASDKAG
+2700 
-2707 NKTTQKLDFTIDTI
+2707 
-2721 LSEPTITLDSADDSA
+2721 
-2736 AGDNITNVKMPGFTL
+2736 
-2751 GNIDADVT
+2751 
-2759 KVVVTVAHD
+2759 
-2768 GKNQQIELI
+2768 
-2777 KNGGVWRFTPGAA
+2777 
-2790 WTDGD
+2790 
-2795 YTLTVKVEDKAGNTN
+2795 
-2810 YSAPLTVT
+2810 
-2818 IDTQTSI
+2818 
-2825 DRIELLNDT
+2825 
-2834 GIVGDNLTN
+2834 
-2843 EARPQFHITVPT
+2843 
-2855 DVNSVQLSL
+2855 
-2864 DGGINWVNATLT
+2864 
-2876 SDGVWEYI
+2876 
-2884 WPTDLVENT
+2884 
-2893 YTLTV
+2893 
-2898 KATDVAG
+2898 
-2905 NTATETL
+2905 
-2912 NFIIDTTLSTPT
+2912 
-2924 ITLDSADDSGTAND
+2924 
-2938 NKTNVKT
+2938 
-2945 PGFIIGGIDSD
+2945 
-2956 VTQVVVQVMR
+2956 
-2966 DGHSEEVELTQTNGQ
+2966 
-2981 WRFVPGSAWTDGD
+2981 
-2994 YTLTVTVK
+2994 
-3002 DEAGNIRH
+3002 
-3010 SAPLTV
+3010 
-3016 TIDTQIT
+3016 
-3023 IDHIEL
+3023 
-3029 VNDSGIPDDNLTNN
+3029 
-3043 VRPHFQVTVPTDVN
+3043 
-3057 VVRLSIDGGKT
+3057 VRLSIDGGKT

-3101 DKAGNKT
+3101 DKAGNQT
-3108 TQQLDF
+3108 TQKLDF

-3125 VLDNTDDSG
+3125 ALDSTDDSG

-3139 LTNVNKPTFLLGNI
+3139 LTSVNKPTFILGNI

-3182 WSVTPTGTWAD
+3182 WSVTPTGMWAD
-3193 GDYTLTVRVEDD
+3193 GSHTLTVRVEDD

-3218 VDTQITIDVIELVND
+3218 VDTHIAIDDIELVND

-3302 KAGNKTTQTL
+3302 KAGNQTTQTL

-3391 DGSYTLTVEVTDNA
+3391 DGSYTLTVEVQDNA
-3405 GNVRQSTPLVVTVDT
+3405 GNVRQSTPLIVTVDT

-3471 ATQGI
+3471 AAQGI

-3818 DGTLTTPVIELAAG
+3818 DGSLTTPVIELAAG

-3838 GDRLTNHDRPVFDIH
+3838 GDRLTKHDRPVFDIR

-3912 SAPFEVRIDTTTTIN
+3912 SAPLEVRIDTTTTIN

-3948 SFRIDVPGDVVQVRV
+3948 SFRIDVPGDVIQVRV

-3981 WIFDSPNTLVDGTYT
+3981 WIFDTPNTLVDGTYT
-3996 LRVEATDEA
+3996 LRVEATDQA

-4304 TSAELRIEIDTQVQ
+4304 TSAELKIEIDTQVQ

-4363 WTPISKNAAGQWEF
+4363 WTPVSKNAAGQWQF
-4377 TAGSALPDG
+4377 TAGSALSDG

-4501 VSFTIDTIV
+4501 VSFTIDTVV
-4510 SDPSIDLLDADDTG
+4510 SDPRIDLLDADDTG

-4532 SVTTPRFVIGNVPA
+4532 SVTKPRFVIGNVPA
-4546 DIDTVVIRINGVSYS
+4546 DIDTVVIRINGVSYP

-4621 GNSNSDNL
+4621 GSSNSDNL

-4657 REVLKQTITVG
+4657 REVLKHTITVG

-4723 DDQHEATSLRPEFKG
+4723 DDQYEATSLRPEFKG
-4738 FAEAFSTIM
+4738 LAEAFSTIM

-4829 NKTPTLIGST
+4829 NKTPTLVGNT
-4839 LPNTIVSI
+4839 LPNAIVSI

-4954 AGHWG
+4954 TGHWG

-5079 NSQQKEILIEHDT
+5079 NSQQKDILIEHDT

-5249 QDDGTFNIHFSIT
+5249 QDDGKFNIHFSIT

-5293 NSGSLDDLITNHNK
+5293 NSGSLDDLITSHNK

-5381 IDNPAMV
+5381 IDNPVMM

-5401 TSQTRPT
+5401 TSQTRPA

-5534 VWVNEKGHWQMPVNP
+5534 VWVNDKGHWQMPVNP

-5579 DTHIKV
+5579 DTHIQV

-5592 NKSSSKTEWWSNSDL
+5592 NKSSSKTDWWSNSST
-5607 ITMRGTG
+5607 ITMRGMG

-5633 VAATGRWE
+5633 VAANGQWE
-5641 LSTDKLPEGTYDI
+5641 LSTDQLPEGKYDI
-5654 SLVIEDSAG
+5654 TLSIEDNAG
-5663 NRWEDVREIFIDRT
+5663 NRKEEVHEIFIDRT

-5708 TDSEGNTYTLTVPD
+5708 TDSNGNTYTLTVPD

-5759 EVPVISLS
+5759 ETPVISLS

-5878 VTNHTQPKFTL
+5878 VTNHNHTQPKFTL

-5928 WNDGNYTL
+5928 WNDGTYTL
-5936 SVTVVDRAGNSQQSA
+5936 SVTVVDRAGNSLQSA
-5951 SLAVTVDSTVTVTA
+5951 SLEVTVDSTVTVTA

-5993 ATHLRTEPSAAEESV
+5993 ATHLRTVPSAAEESV
-6008 VKVTAY
+6008 VKETAY

-6046 NVSIMFEGEEFT
+6046 NVSVMFEGEEFT

-6082 VKFIDKDN
+6082 VKFIDKDD

-6113 VRGKTED
+6113 ARGKTED

>member
-1140 GDNLTNINKPG
+1140 GDKLTNINKPG

-2128 DNTDDSG
+2128 DSTDDSG

-2479 PGVWDYIWPDD
+2479 PGVWDY
-2490 VADGGYTLTVEATDE
+2490 
-2505 AGNKATQTLDFT
+2505 
-2517 IDTTLSVP
+2517 
-2525 TLSLDSA
+2525 
-2532 DDSGIAGDNITNV
+2532 
-2545 KTPGFTLN
+2545 
-2553 NIDTDVSRVIV
+2553 
-2564 EVMHNGI
+2564 
-2571 KQEVPL
+2571 
-2577 VQTGGQWRFA
+2577 
-2587 PTSDWADGDYIL
+2587 
-2599 TVKVEDRAG
+2599 
-2608 NVKQSAPLTVTV
+2608 
-2620 DTHIAIDRIEL
+2620 
-2631 VNDSGI
+2631 
-2637 PGDNLTNEARPH
+2637 
-2649 FQVTVPADVNGVRL
+2649 
-2663 SIDGGKTWFDAT
+2663 
-2675 QSATSGVWD
+2675 
-2684 YTWLTNVANG
+2684 
-2694 PHTLMV
+2694 
-2700 EASDKAG
+2700 
-2707 NKTTQKLDFTIDTI
+2707 
-2721 LSEPTITLDSADDSA
+2721 
-2736 AGDNITNVKMPGFTL
+2736 
-2751 GNIDADVT
+2751 
-2759 KVVVTVAHD
+2759 
-2768 GKNQQIELI
+2768 
-2777 KNGGVWRFTPGAA
+2777 
-2790 WTDGD
+2790 
-2795 YTLTVKVEDKAGNTN
+2795 
-2810 YSAPLTVT
+2810 
-2818 IDTQTSI
+2818 
-2825 DRIELLNDT
+2825 
-2834 GIVGDNLTN
+2834 
-2843 EARPQFHITVPT
+2843 
-2855 DVNSVQLSL
+2855 
-2864 DGGINWVNATLT
+2864 
-2876 SDGVWEYI
+2876 
-2884 WPTDLVENT
+2884 
-2893 YTLTV
+2893 
-2898 KATDVAG
+2898 
-2905 NTATETL
+2905 
-2912 NFIIDTTLSTPT
+2912 
-2924 ITLDSADDSGTAND
+2924 
-2938 NKTNVKT
+2938 
-2945 PGFIIGGIDSD
+2945 
-2956 VTQVVVQVMR
+2956 
-2966 DGHSEEVELTQTNGQ
+2966 
-2981 WRFVPGSAWTDGD
+2981 
-2994 YTLTVTVK
+2994 
-3002 DEAGNIRH
+3002 
-3010 SAPLTV
+3010 
-3016 TIDTQIT
+3016 
-3023 IDHIEL
+3023 
-3029 VNDSGIPDDNLTNN
+3029 
-3043 VRPHFQVTVPTDVN
+3043 
-3057 VVRLSIDGGKT
+3057 
-3068 WFNATQSATPGVWD
+3068 
-3082 YTWLAD
+3082 TWLAD

-3335 IGDHITSVKRPGFTI
+3335 IGAHITSVKRPGFTI

-4546 DIDTVVIRINGVSYS
+4546 DIDTVVIRINGVSYP

>member
-37 MNITTPRGSVII
+37 MNITTSRGSVII

-158 SSKQIEEMLQNFLA
+158 SSKQMEEMLQEFLA

-420 ETTDSIITDTIAP
+420 ETTDSIITDTIPP

-534 SAEIETTNDSGIVG
+534 SAEIETTDDSGIVG

-601 INNLTF
+601 VNNLTF

-962 YIDGALIAEVRTN
+962 YVDGALIAEVRTN

-1108 NKANSAIFDFTID
+1108 NKANSAVFDFTID

-1176 IELSHLNGSWLFIPG
+1176 IELSHLNGSWLFTPG

-1253 VTVPT
+1253 VAVPT

-1322 LSVPVIVLDSA
+1322 LSVPVIVLNSA
-1333 DDTGIQGDNM
+1333 DDTGVQGDNM
-1343 TNSTQPTF
+1343 TNRTQPTF

-1390 TSWADGDYTLSVS
+1390 ALWEDGDYTLSVS

-1431 LVNDSGIPDDNLTNN
+1431 LVNDSGIPNDNLTNN

-1468 GKTWFNATQSAT
+1468 GKTWVTAAQKAT
-1480 PGVWD
+1480 GVWE
-1485 YIWPDDVADGGY
+1485 YIWPDDVTDGSH

-1541 NITNVKTPGFTLN
+1541 NVTNVKTPGFTLN

-1572 KQEVPLV
+1572 KLEVPLV

-1703 SDKAGN
+1703 TDKAGN
-1709 KTTQKLDF
+1709 QTTQKLDF
-1717 TIDTILSEPTI
+1717 IIDTLLSEPTI

-1904 AGNTATETLNFIID
+1904 AGNTATETLNFTID

-2014 LTVTIDTQITIDHIE
+2014 LKVTVDTQIGIDNIE
-2029 LVNDSGIPD
+2029 LVNDSGIPN

-2045 RPHFQVTV
+2045 RPQFQVTV

-2081 WDYTWLADV
+2081 WDYTWLTDV
-2090 GEGKHTLTVEATD
+2090 ANGSHTLTVEATD
-2103 KAGNK
+2103 AAGNK
-2108 TTQQLD
+2108 ATQNLE
-2114 FIIDTLLSEPTIVL
+2114 FNIDTLLSEPTIAL
-2128 DNTDDSG
+2128 DSTDDSG
-2135 TKGDHLTNVN
+2135 TKGDNLTNVN
-2145 KPTFLL
+2145 KPTFIL

-2177 KDATGNWSVT
+2177 KGATGIWSVT
-2187 PTGTWADGDYTLT
+2187 PTGMWADGSHTLT
-2200 VRVEDEAGNEKHSA
+2200 VRVEDEAGNVKYSVP
-2214 SLTVT
+2214 LTIT
-2219 VDTQITIDVIE
+2219 VDTQITIDDIE
-2230 LVNDNGI
+2230 LVNDSGTK
-2237 PGDNMTNDAHPQ
+2237 GDNLTNDANPH
-2249 FRVTVP
+2249 FRITVP

-2269 TWVKATQ
+2269 TWVKAMQ
-2276 SATPGVWNYTWPGT
+2276 SSTSGVWNYTWPKT
-2290 VPDGDYTLNVKAT
+2290 LADDDYTLTVKAT

-2311 ETLHFTIDT
+2311 RTLDFTIDT

-2334 SGVHGDNMTNHT
+2334 TGVQGDNMTNRT
-2346 QPTFALQH
+2346 QPTFNLQH

-2367 HGGVTTTFDATKDA
+2367 HGGVTTTFDATKGT
-2381 GGWTFTPTGA
+2381 GGWTFTPPTSWGA
-2391 WADGDYTLSVS
+2391 GDYTLSVS

-2439 DNLTNNVRPHFQVT
+2439 DNLTNNVRPQFQVK

-2458 NVVRLSIDGGK
+2458 N
-2469 TWFNATQSAT
+2469 
-2479 PGVWDYIWPDD
+2479 
-2490 VADGGYTLTVEATDE
+2490 E
-2505 AGNKATQTLDFT
+2505 
-2517 IDTTLSVP
+2517 
-2525 TLSLDSA
+2525 
-2532 DDSGIAGDNITNV
+2532 
-2545 KTPGFTLN
+2545 
-2553 NIDTDVSRVIV
+2553 
-2564 EVMHNGI
+2564 
-2571 KQEVPL
+2571 
-2577 VQTGGQWRFA
+2577 
-2587 PTSDWADGDYIL
+2587 
-2599 TVKVEDRAG
+2599 
-2608 NVKQSAPLTVTV
+2608 
-2620 DTHIAIDRIEL
+2620 
-2631 VNDSGI
+2631 
-2637 PGDNLTNEARPH
+2637 
-2649 FQVTVPADVNGVRL
+2649 
-2663 SIDGGKTWFDAT
+2663 
-2675 QSATSGVWD
+2675 
-2684 YTWLTNVANG
+2684 
-2694 PHTLMV
+2694 
-2700 EASDKAG
+2700 
-2707 NKTTQKLDFTIDTI
+2707 
-2721 LSEPTITLDSADDSA
+2721 
-2736 AGDNITNVKMPGFTL
+2736 
-2751 GNIDADVT
+2751 
-2759 KVVVTVAHD
+2759 
-2768 GKNQQIELI
+2768 
-2777 KNGGVWRFTPGAA
+2777 
-2790 WTDGD
+2790 
-2795 YTLTVKVEDKAGNTN
+2795 
-2810 YSAPLTVT
+2810 
-2818 IDTQTSI
+2818 
-2825 DRIELLNDT
+2825 
-2834 GIVGDNLTN
+2834 
-2843 EARPQFHITVPT
+2843 
-2855 DVNSVQLSL
+2855 
-2864 DGGINWVNATLT
+2864 
-2876 SDGVWEYI
+2876 
-2884 WPTDLVENT
+2884 
-2893 YTLTV
+2893 
-2898 KATDVAG
+2898 
-2905 NTATETL
+2905 
-2912 NFIIDTTLSTPT
+2912 
-2924 ITLDSADDSGTAND
+2924 
-2938 NKTNVKT
+2938 
-2945 PGFIIGGIDSD
+2945 
-2956 VTQVVVQVMR
+2956 
-2966 DGHSEEVELTQTNGQ
+2966 
-2981 WRFVPGSAWTDGD
+2981 
-2994 YTLTVTVK
+2994 
-3002 DEAGNIRH
+3002 
-3010 SAPLTV
+3010 
-3016 TIDTQIT
+3016 
-3023 IDHIEL
+3023 
-3029 VNDSGIPDDNLTNN
+3029 
-3043 VRPHFQVTVPTDVN
+3043 
-3057 VVRLSIDGGKT
+3057 VRLSIDGGKT

-3101 DKAGNKT
+3101 DKAGNQT
-3108 TQQLDF
+3108 TQKLDF

-3125 VLDNTDDSG
+3125 ALDSTDDSG

-3139 LTNVNKPTFLLGNI
+3139 LTSVNKPTFILGNI

-3182 WSVTPTGTWAD
+3182 WSVTPTGMWAD
-3193 GDYTLTVRVEDD
+3193 GSHTLTVRVEDD

-3218 VDTQITIDVIELVND
+3218 VDTHIAIDDIELVND

-3302 KAGNKTTQTL
+3302 KAGNQTTQTL

-3391 DGSYTLTVEVTDNA
+3391 DGSYTLTVEVQDNA
-3405 GNVRQSTPLVVTVDT
+3405 GNVRQSTPLIVTVDT

-3471 ATQGI
+3471 AAQGI

-3818 DGTLTTPVIELAAG
+3818 DGSLTTPVIELAAG

-3838 GDRLTNHDRPVFDIH
+3838 GDRLTKHDRPVFDIR

-3864 KVTYNGKTHEEAAV
+3864 KVTYNGKTHEETAV

-3912 SAPFEVRIDTTTTIN
+3912 SAPLEVRIDTTTTIN

-3948 SFRIDVPGDVVQVRV
+3948 SFRIDVPGDVIQVRV

-4258 IVVHI
+4258 IVVHL

-4304 TSAELRIEIDTQVQ
+4304 TSAELKIEIDTQVQ

-4363 WTPISKNAAGQWEF
+4363 WTPVSKNAAGQWQF
-4377 TAGSALPDG
+4377 TAGSALSDG

-4501 VSFTIDTIV
+4501 VSFTIDTVV
-4510 SDPSIDLLDADDTG
+4510 SDPRIDLLDADDTG

-4532 SVTTPRFVIGNVPA
+4532 SVTKPRFVIGNVPA
-4546 DIDTVVIRINGVSYS
+4546 DIDTVVIRINGVSYP

-4621 GNSNSDNL
+4621 GSSNSDNL

-4657 REVLKQTITVG
+4657 REVLKHTITVG

-4723 DDQHEATSLRPEFKG
+4723 DDQYEATSLRPEFKG
-4738 FAEAFSTIM
+4738 LAEAFSTIM

-4829 NKTPTLIGST
+4829 NKTPTLVGNT
-4839 LPNTIVSI
+4839 LPNAIVSI

-4954 AGHWG
+4954 TGHWG

-5079 NSQQKEILIEHDT
+5079 NSQQKDILIEHDT

-5249 QDDGTFNIHFSIT
+5249 QDDGKFNIHFSIT

-5293 NSGSLDDLITNHNK
+5293 NSGSLDDLITSHNK

-5381 IDNPAMV
+5381 IDNPVMM

-5401 TSQTRPT
+5401 TSQTRPA

-5534 VWVNEKGHWQMPVNP
+5534 VWVNDKGHWQMPVNP

-5579 DTHIKV
+5579 DTHIQV

-5592 NKSSSKTEWWSNSDL
+5592 NKSSSKTDWWSNSST
-5607 ITMRGTG
+5607 ITMRGMG

-5633 VAATGRWE
+5633 VAANGQWE
-5641 LSTDKLPEGTYDI
+5641 LSTDQLPEGKYDI
-5654 SLVIEDSAG
+5654 TLSIEDNAG
-5663 NRWEDVREIFIDRT
+5663 NRKEEVHEIFIDRT

-5708 TDSEGNTYTLTVPD
+5708 TDSNGNTYTLTVPD

-5759 EVPVISLS
+5759 ETPVISLS

-5878 VTNHTQPKFTL
+5878 VTNHNHTQPKFTL

-5928 WNDGNYTL
+5928 WNDGTYTL
-5936 SVTVVDRAGNSQQSA
+5936 SVTVVDRAGNSLQSA
-5951 SLAVTVDSTVTVTA
+5951 SLEVTVDSTVTVTA
-5965 DSQHDDASDDATAT
+5965 DSQHDDEIDDATAT

-5993 ATHLRTEPSAAEESV
+5993 ATHLRTVPSAAEESV
-6008 VKVTAY
+6008 VKETAY

-6046 NVSIMFEGEEFT
+6046 NVSVMFEGEEFT

-6082 VKFIDKDN
+6082 VKFIDKDD

-6113 VRGKTED
+6113 ARGKTED

>member
-241 VTLALAAESNSG
+241 VTLALATESNSG

-617 DFSFSYVIDTIAP
+617 DFSFSYVIDTVAP

-637 EDYVVL
+637 EDFVVL

-1027 SLSPDSDSGISD
+1027 SLSPDSDSGVSD

-1055 DPDIISVQVWDAMSD
+1055 DPDIISVQVWDAASD

-1108 NKANSAIFDFTID
+1108 NKANSAVFDFTID

-1206 DKAGNTNYSA
+1206 DKAGNTSYSA

-1383 GWTFTPP
+1383 GWSFTP
-1390 TSWADGDYTLSVS
+1390 TGAWADGDYTLSVS

-1431 LVNDSGIPDDNLTNN
+1431 LVNDSGIPNDNLTNN

-1480 PGVWD
+1480 PGAWD

-1497 TLTVEATDEAGNKA
+1497 TLTVEATDKAGNKT
-1511 TQTLDFTIDTTLSVP
+1511 TQELDFTIDTTLSVP

-1804 DKAGNTNY
+1804 DKTGNTNY

-2128 DNTDDSG
+2128 DSTDDSG
-2135 TKGDHLTNVN
+2135 TKGDNLTNVN

-2320 TLSTP
+2320 TLSVP
-2325 VIVLDSADD
+2325 VIVLNSADD
-2334 SGVHGDNMTNHT
+2334 TGVQGDNMTNST

-2367 HGGVTTTFDATKDA
+2367 HGGVTTTFDATKGT
-2381 GGWTFTPTGA
+2381 GGWSFTPTGA

-2439 DNLTNNVRPHFQVT
+2439 DNLTNNVRPHFQVK
-2453 VPTDV
+2453 VPMDV
-2458 NVVRLSIDGGK
+2458 N
-2469 TWFNATQSAT
+2469 
-2479 PGVWDYIWPDD
+2479 
-2490 VADGGYTLTVEATDE
+2490 E
-2505 AGNKATQTLDFT
+2505 
-2517 IDTTLSVP
+2517 
-2525 TLSLDSA
+2525 
-2532 DDSGIAGDNITNV
+2532 
-2545 KTPGFTLN
+2545 
-2553 NIDTDVSRVIV
+2553 
-2564 EVMHNGI
+2564 
-2571 KQEVPL
+2571 
-2577 VQTGGQWRFA
+2577 
-2587 PTSDWADGDYIL
+2587 
-2599 TVKVEDRAG
+2599 
-2608 NVKQSAPLTVTV
+2608 
-2620 DTHIAIDRIEL
+2620 
-2631 VNDSGI
+2631 
-2637 PGDNLTNEARPH
+2637 
-2649 FQVTVPADVNGVRL
+2649 
-2663 SIDGGKTWFDAT
+2663 
-2675 QSATSGVWD
+2675 
-2684 YTWLTNVANG
+2684 
-2694 PHTLMV
+2694 
-2700 EASDKAG
+2700 
-2707 NKTTQKLDFTIDTI
+2707 
-2721 LSEPTITLDSADDSA
+2721 
-2736 AGDNITNVKMPGFTL
+2736 
-2751 GNIDADVT
+2751 
-2759 KVVVTVAHD
+2759 
-2768 GKNQQIELI
+2768 
-2777 KNGGVWRFTPGAA
+2777 
-2790 WTDGD
+2790 
-2795 YTLTVKVEDKAGNTN
+2795 
-2810 YSAPLTVT
+2810 
-2818 IDTQTSI
+2818 
-2825 DRIELLNDT
+2825 
-2834 GIVGDNLTN
+2834 
-2843 EARPQFHITVPT
+2843 
-2855 DVNSVQLSL
+2855 
-2864 DGGINWVNATLT
+2864 
-2876 SDGVWEYI
+2876 
-2884 WPTDLVENT
+2884 
-2893 YTLTV
+2893 
-2898 KATDVAG
+2898 
-2905 NTATETL
+2905 
-2912 NFIIDTTLSTPT
+2912 
-2924 ITLDSADDSGTAND
+2924 
-2938 NKTNVKT
+2938 
-2945 PGFIIGGIDSD
+2945 
-2956 VTQVVVQVMR
+2956 
-2966 DGHSEEVELTQTNGQ
+2966 
-2981 WRFVPGSAWTDGD
+2981 
-2994 YTLTVTVK
+2994 
-3002 DEAGNIRH
+3002 
-3010 SAPLTV
+3010 
-3016 TIDTQIT
+3016 
-3023 IDHIEL
+3023 
-3029 VNDSGIPDDNLTNN
+3029 
-3043 VRPHFQVTVPTDVN
+3043 
-3057 VVRLSIDGGKT
+3057 VRLSIDGGKT

-3101 DKAGNKT
+3101 DKAGNQT
-3108 TQQLDF
+3108 TQKLDF

-3125 VLDNTDDSG
+3125 VLDSTDDSG

-3139 LTNVNKPTFLLGNI
+3139 LTNANKPTFILGNI
-3153 DADARYVTVEVQHGG
+3153 DADARYVTVEVQYGG

-3205 AGNVKYSA
+3205 VGNVKYSA

-3319 LSTPTIAMDS
+3319 LSTPTITMDS

-3350 GNIDADAHSVIL
+3350 GNIDSDAQSVIL

-3405 GNVRQSTPLVVTVDT
+3405 GNVRQSTPLIVTVDT

-3471 ATQGI
+3471 AAQGI

-3623 DRIELVND
+3623 DHIELVND

-3714 IDITLLTPTIE
+3714 IDITLMTPTIE

-3838 GDRLTNHDRPVFDIH
+3838 GDRLTNHDRPVFDIR

-4532 SVTTPRFVIGNVPA
+4532 SVTKPRFVIGNVPA
-4546 DIDTVVIRINGVSYS
+4546 DIDTVVIRINGVSYP

-4829 NKTPTLIGST
+4829 NKTPTLVGNT
-4839 LPNTIVSI
+4839 LPNAIVSI

-4959 VVLPALGNDGNYE
+4959 VVLPALGNDGNYV

-5293 NSGSLDDLITNHNK
+5293 NSGSLDDLITSHNK

-5381 IDNPAMV
+5381 IDNPVMM

-5401 TSQTRPT
+5401 TSQTRPA
-5408 FSIFGEMNQS
+5408 FSIYGEMNQS

-5467 KTLNFTIDTF
+5467 KTLNFTIDTL

-5534 VWVNEKGHWQMPVNP
+5534 VWVNDKGHWQMPVNP

-5579 DTHIKV
+5579 DTHIQV

-5592 NKSSSKTEWWSNSDL
+5592 NKSSSKTDWWSNSST
-5607 ITMRGTG
+5607 ITMRGMG

-5633 VAATGRWE
+5633 VAANGQWE
-5641 LSTDKLPEGTYDI
+5641 LSTDQLPEGKYDI
-5654 SLVIEDSAG
+5654 TLSIEDNAG
-5663 NRWEDVREIFIDRT
+5663 NRKEEVHEIFIDRT

-5708 TDSEGNTYTLTVPD
+5708 TDSNGNTYTLTVPD

-5748 RSDDVPLDIMK
+5748 RSDDVSLDIMK

-5872 ASDSDN
+5872 VSDSDN

-5909 DIYQATQG
+5909 DTYQATQG

-5928 WNDGNYTL
+5928 WNDGTYTL

-5993 ATHLRTEPSAAEESV
+5993 ATHLRTVPSAAEESV
-6008 VKVTAY
+6008 VKETAY

-6113 VRGKTED
+6113 ARGKTED

>member
-420 ETTDSIITDTIAP
+420 ETTDSIITDTIPP

-534 SAEIETTNDSGIVG
+534 SAEIETTDDSGIVG

-601 INNLTF
+601 VNNLTF

-617 DFSFSYVIDTIAP
+617 DFSFSYVIDTVAP

-637 EDYVVL
+637 EDFVVL

-1027 SLSPDSDSGISD
+1027 SLSPDSDSGIAD

-1108 NKANSAIFDFTID
+1108 NKANSAVFDFTID

-1176 IELSHLNGSWLFIPG
+1176 IELSHLNGSWLFTPG

-1383 GWTFTPP
+1383 GWTFTP
-1390 TSWADGDYTLSVS
+1390 
-1403 VEDKAGNTSHSAS
+1403 
-1416 LTVTVDTQIAINNIE
+1416 
-1431 LVNDSGIPDDNLTNN
+1431 
-1446 VRPHFQVTV
+1446 
-1455 PTDVN
+1455 
-1460 VVRLSIDG
+1460 
-1468 GKTWFNATQSAT
+1468 
-1480 PGVWD
+1480 
-1485 YIWPDDVADGGY
+1485 
-1497 TLTVEATDEAGNKA
+1497 
-1511 TQTLDFTIDTTLSVP
+1511 
-1526 TLSLDSADDSGIAGD
+1526 
-1541 NITNVKTPGFTLN
+1541 
-1554 NIDTDV
+1554 
-1560 SRVIVEVMHNGI
+1560 
-1572 KQEVPLV
+1572 
-1579 QTGGQWRFA
+1579 
-1588 PTSDWADGD
+1588 
-1597 YILTVK
+1597 
-1603 VEDRAGN
+1603 
-1610 VKQSAPL
+1610 
-1617 TVTVDTHIA
+1617 
-1626 IDRIELVNDSGIP
+1626 
-1639 GDNLTNEARPHFQV
+1639 
-1653 TVPADVNGVRLSI
+1653 
-1666 DGGKTWFDATQS
+1666 
-1678 ATSGVWDYTWLTNV
+1678 
-1692 ANGPHTLMVEA
+1692 
-1703 SDKAGN
+1703 
-1709 KTTQKLDF
+1709 
-1717 TIDTILSEPTI
+1717 
-1728 TLDSADD
+1728 
-1735 SAAGDNITNVK
+1735 
-1746 MPGFTLGNIDADV
+1746 
-1759 TKVVVTV
+1759 
-1766 AHDGK
+1766 
-1771 NQQIELIKNGG
+1771 
-1782 VWRFTPGAAWT
+1782 
-1793 DGDYTLTVKVE
+1793 
-1804 DKAGNTNY
+1804 
-1812 SAPLTVTI
+1812 
-1820 DTQTSIDRIELLN
+1820 
-1833 DTGIVGDNLT
+1833 
-1843 NEARP
+1843 
-1848 QFHIT
+1848 
-1853 VPTDVNSVQ
+1853 
-1862 LSLDGGINWVNATLT
+1862 
-1877 SDGVWEYIWPTD
+1877 
-1889 LVENTYTLTVKATDV
+1889 
-1904 AGNTATETLNFIID
+1904 
-1918 TTLSTPTITL
+1918 
-1928 DSADDSGT
+1928 
-1936 ANDNKTN
+1936 
-1943 VKTPGFIIGG
+1943 
-1953 IDSDV
+1953 
-1958 TQVVVQVMRDGHSEE
+1958 
-1973 VELTQT
+1973 
-1979 NGQWRFVP
+1979 
-1987 GSAWTDGDYTL
+1987 
-1998 TVTVKDEA
+1998 
-2006 GNIRHSAP
+2006 
-2014 LTVTIDTQITIDHIE
+2014 
-2029 LVNDSGIPD
+2029 
-2038 DNLTNNV
+2038 
-2045 RPHFQVTV
+2045 
-2053 PTDVNVVRLSIDGG
+2053 
-2067 KTWFNATQ
+2067 
-2075 SATPGV
+2075 
-2081 WDYTWLADV
+2081 
-2090 GEGKHTLTVEATD
+2090 
-2103 KAGNK
+2103 
-2108 TTQQLD
+2108 
-2114 FIIDTLLSEPTIVL
+2114 
-2128 DNTDDSG
+2128 
-2135 TKGDHLTNVN
+2135 
-2145 KPTFLL
+2145 
-2151 GNIDADARYVT
+2151 
-2162 VEVQHGGTKE
+2162 
-2172 VLTAT
+2172 
-2177 KDATGNWSVT
+2177 
-2187 PTGTWADGDYTLT
+2187 
-2200 VRVEDEAGNEKHSA
+2200 
-2214 SLTVT
+2214 
-2219 VDTQITIDVIE
+2219 
-2230 LVNDNGI
+2230 
-2237 PGDNMTNDAHPQ
+2237 
-2249 FRVTVP
+2249 
-2255 GDVNEVSLSIDGGV
+2255 
-2269 TWVKATQ
+2269 
-2276 SATPGVWNYTWPGT
+2276 
-2290 VPDGDYTLNVKAT
+2290 
-2303 DNAGNTVT
+2303 
-2311 ETLHFTIDT
+2311 
-2320 TLSTP
+2320 
-2325 VIVLDSADD
+2325 
-2334 SGVHGDNMTNHT
+2334 
-2346 QPTFALQH
+2346 
-2354 IDDDAVRVTVSVE
+2354 
-2367 HGGVTTTFDATKDA
+2367 
-2381 GGWTFTPTGA
+2381 TGA

-2479 PGVWDYIWPDD
+2479 PGAWDYIWPDD
-2490 VADGGYTLTVEATDE
+2490 VADGGYTLTVEATDK
-2505 AGNKATQTLDFT
+2505 AGNKTTQELDFT

-3168 TKEVLTATKGATGI
+3168 TKEVLTATKDATGNWSVTPTGTWADGDYTLTVRVEDDAGNVKHSASLTVTVDTQITIDVIELVNDNGIPGDNLTNDVRPHFRVTVPGDVNEVSLSIDGGVTWVKAMQSATPGVWNYTWPKTVADGDYTLTVKATDNAGNTVTRTLDFTIDTTLSTPVIVLDSADDSGVHGDNMTNRTQPTFALQQIDDDAVRVTVSVEHGGVTTTFDATKDAGGWTFTPTGAWADGDYTLSVSVEDKAGNTSHSASLTVTVDTQIAINNIELVNDSGIPDDNLTNNVRPHFQVTVPTDVNVVRLSIDGGKTWFNATQSATPGVWDYTWLADVGEGKHTLTVEATDKAGNQTTQQLDFIIDTMLSEPTIVLDNTDDSGTKGDNLTNVNKPTFLLGNIDADARYVTVEVQHGGTKEVLTATKGATGI

-3391 DGSYTLTVEVTDNA
+3391 DGSYTLTVEVQDNA

-3524 ALDSTDDT
+3524 ELDSTDDT

-4273 GGNLTFTPDQ
+4273 GENLTFTPDQ

-4493 AGNKISKE
+4493 AGNKISKD

-4546 DIDTVVIRINGVSYS
+4546 DIDTVVIRINGVSYP

-5534 VWVNEKGHWQMPVNP
+5534 VWANDKGHWQMPVNP

-5558 ITVKSTDRA
+5558 INVKSTDRA

-5579 DTHIKV
+5579 DTHIQV

-5592 NKSSSKTEWWSNSDL
+5592 NKSSSKTDWWSNSST
-5607 ITMRGTG
+5607 ITMRGMG

-5633 VAATGRWE
+5633 VAANGQWE
-5641 LSTDKLPEGTYDI
+5641 LSTDQLPEGKYDI
-5654 SLVIEDSAG
+5654 TLSIEDNAG
-5663 NRWEDVREIFIDRT
+5663 NRKEEVHEIFIDRT

-5708 TDSEGNTYTLTVPD
+5708 TDSNGNTYTLTVPD

-5826 ADGSYTISVIASDA
+5826 TDGSYTISVIASDA

-5928 WNDGNYTL
+5928 WNDGTYTL
-5936 SVTVVDRAGNSQQSA
+5936 SVTVVDRAGNSLQSA

-5993 ATHLRTEPSAAEESV
+5993 ATHLRTVPSAAEESV

-6046 NVSIMFEGEEFT
+6046 NVSVMFEGEEFT

-6082 VKFIDKDN
+6082 VKFIDKDD

-6113 VRGKTED
+6113 ARGKTED

>member
-534 SAEIETTNDSGIVG
+534 SAEIETTDDSGIVG

-601 INNLTF
+601 VNNLTF

-617 DFSFSYVIDTIAP
+617 DFSFSYVIDTVAP

-637 EDYVVL
+637 EDFVVL

-934 GVDNTDHIINEKN
+934 GGDNTDHIINEKN

-1027 SLSPDSDSGISD
+1027 SLSPDSDSGIAD

-1108 NKANSAIFDFTID
+1108 NKANSAVFDFTID

-1383 GWTFTPP
+1383 GWSFTP
-1390 TSWADGDYTLSVS
+1390 TGAWADGDYTLSVS

-1431 LVNDSGIPDDNLTNN
+1431 LVNDSGIPNDNLTNN

-1480 PGVWD
+1480 PGAWD

-1497 TLTVEATDEAGNKA
+1497 TLTVEATDKAGNKT
-1511 TQTLDFTIDTTLSVP
+1511 TQELDFTIDTTLSVP

-1639 GDNLTNEARPHFQV
+1639 DDNLTNEARPHFQV

-2128 DNTDDSG
+2128 DSTDDSG
-2135 TKGDHLTNVN
+2135 TKGDNLTNVN

-2320 TLSTP
+2320 TLSVP
-2325 VIVLDSADD
+2325 VIVLNSADD
-2334 SGVHGDNMTNHT
+2334 TGVQGDNMTNST

-2367 HGGVTTTFDATKDA
+2367 HGGVTTTFDATKGV
-2381 GGWTFTPTGA
+2381 GGWSFTPTGA

-2439 DNLTNNVRPHFQVT
+2439 DNLTNNVRPHFQVK

-2458 NVVRLSIDGGK
+2458 N
-2469 TWFNATQSAT
+2469 
-2479 PGVWDYIWPDD
+2479 
-2490 VADGGYTLTVEATDE
+2490 E
-2505 AGNKATQTLDFT
+2505 
-2517 IDTTLSVP
+2517 
-2525 TLSLDSA
+2525 
-2532 DDSGIAGDNITNV
+2532 
-2545 KTPGFTLN
+2545 
-2553 NIDTDVSRVIV
+2553 
-2564 EVMHNGI
+2564 
-2571 KQEVPL
+2571 
-2577 VQTGGQWRFA
+2577 
-2587 PTSDWADGDYIL
+2587 
-2599 TVKVEDRAG
+2599 
-2608 NVKQSAPLTVTV
+2608 
-2620 DTHIAIDRIEL
+2620 
-2631 VNDSGI
+2631 
-2637 PGDNLTNEARPH
+2637 
-2649 FQVTVPADVNGVRL
+2649 
-2663 SIDGGKTWFDAT
+2663 
-2675 QSATSGVWD
+2675 
-2684 YTWLTNVANG
+2684 
-2694 PHTLMV
+2694 
-2700 EASDKAG
+2700 
-2707 NKTTQKLDFTIDTI
+2707 
-2721 LSEPTITLDSADDSA
+2721 
-2736 AGDNITNVKMPGFTL
+2736 
-2751 GNIDADVT
+2751 
-2759 KVVVTVAHD
+2759 
-2768 GKNQQIELI
+2768 
-2777 KNGGVWRFTPGAA
+2777 
-2790 WTDGD
+2790 
-2795 YTLTVKVEDKAGNTN
+2795 
-2810 YSAPLTVT
+2810 
-2818 IDTQTSI
+2818 
-2825 DRIELLNDT
+2825 
-2834 GIVGDNLTN
+2834 
-2843 EARPQFHITVPT
+2843 
-2855 DVNSVQLSL
+2855 
-2864 DGGINWVNATLT
+2864 
-2876 SDGVWEYI
+2876 
-2884 WPTDLVENT
+2884 
-2893 YTLTV
+2893 
-2898 KATDVAG
+2898 
-2905 NTATETL
+2905 
-2912 NFIIDTTLSTPT
+2912 
-2924 ITLDSADDSGTAND
+2924 
-2938 NKTNVKT
+2938 
-2945 PGFIIGGIDSD
+2945 
-2956 VTQVVVQVMR
+2956 
-2966 DGHSEEVELTQTNGQ
+2966 
-2981 WRFVPGSAWTDGD
+2981 
-2994 YTLTVTVK
+2994 
-3002 DEAGNIRH
+3002 
-3010 SAPLTV
+3010 
-3016 TIDTQIT
+3016 
-3023 IDHIEL
+3023 
-3029 VNDSGIPDDNLTNN
+3029 
-3043 VRPHFQVTVPTDVN
+3043 
-3057 VVRLSIDGGKT
+3057 VRLSIDGGKT

-3101 DKAGNKT
+3101 DKAGNQT
-3108 TQQLDF
+3108 TQKLDF

-3125 VLDNTDDSG
+3125 VLDSTDDSG

-3139 LTNVNKPTFLLGNI
+3139 LTNANKPTFILGNI
-3153 DADARYVTVEVQHGG
+3153 DADARYVTVEVQYGG

-3273 TQGTAGIWDYTW
+3273 TQGTAGIWDYSW

-3319 LSTPTIAMDS
+3319 LSTPTITMDS

-3350 GNIDADAHSVIL
+3350 GNIDSDAQSVIL

-3405 GNVRQSTPLVVTVDT
+3405 GNVRQSTPLIVTVDT

-3471 ATQGI
+3471 AAQGI

-3623 DRIELVND
+3623 DHIELVND

-3714 IDITLLTPTIE
+3714 IDITLMTPTIE

-3742 VTQPVFVLG
+3742 VTQPLFVLG
-3751 SIDKDVRHVELSI
+3751 HIDKDVQHVVLNI

-3781 WRYRPDS
+3781 WRYRPDA
-3788 ALADGSYT
+3788 ALGDGSYKL
-3796 FTVTVTDVAGNQQ
+3796 TVTVTDVAGNQQ
-3809 TSAPLKVTI
+3809 TSAPLTVTI
-3818 DGTLTTPVIELAAG
+3818 DGTLTTPTIELAAG

-3838 GDRLTNHDRPVFDIH
+3838 GDGLTNHTRPVFDIH

-4101 KAGNTATSKPLP
+4101 KAGNIATSKPLP

-4304 TSAELRIEIDTQVQ
+4304 TSAELKIEIDTQVQ

-4532 SVTTPRFVIGNVPA
+4532 SVTKPRFVIGNVPA
-4546 DIDTVVIRINGVSYS
+4546 DIDTVVIRINGVSYP

-4679 LPDGMYTINVVATDV
+4679 LPDGMYTI
-4694 AGNTAQTQERFTIDT
+4694 
-4709 VTIDPTIRLSDPSI
+4709 
-4723 DDQHEATSLRPEFKG
+4723 
-4738 FAEAFSTIM
+4738 
-4747 IQWDGKVVGSANA
+4747 
-4760 NANGEW
+4760 
-4766 SWTPPSVLAPGSYVV
+4766 
-4781 SIVAKDK
+4781 
-4788 AGNESSQVDFP
+4788 
-4799 VVIPV
+4799 
-4804 IDVTPPT
+4804 
-4811 IKLSEESDSGA
+4811 
-4822 LGDFTTN
+4822 
-4829 NKTPTLIGST
+4829 
-4839 LPNTIVSI
+4839 
-4847 YVDGVKV
+4847 
-4854 GEATADTAG
+4854 
-4863 RYTFQLSEM
+4863 
-4872 KDGHYVVQVGIV
+4872 
-4884 NPRDNS
+4884 
-4890 ELRSTAVD
+4890 
-4898 VTIDTEVAELVW
+4898 
-4910 NISGMHEG
+4910 
-4918 GYINTVT
+4918 
-4925 PEIGGTSEPNSKITI
+4925 
-4940 FVNGVEKAI
+4940 
-4949 AYTTG
+4949 
-4954 AGHWG
+4954 
-4959 VVLPALGNDGNYE
+4959 
-4972 LTFKVE
+4972 
-4978 DVAGNIREFGPQ
+4978 
-4990 NVILDTVISPLTV
+4990 
-5003 VLREADD
+5003 
-5010 SGKVGD
+5010 
-5016 WITNKSHVTIDGTAE
+5016 
-5031 AGSTLTI
+5031 
-5038 RNPQGVVI
+5038 
-5046 ATLVV
+5046 
-5051 GNDGRWS
+5051 
-5058 AELDLREG
+5058 
-5066 SNAFVVVSEDKAG
+5066 
-5079 NSQQKEILIEHDT
+5079 
-5092 QIEISDISLS
+5092 
-5102 RDTNSGDKYDL
+5102 
-5113 ITNNKS
+5113 
-5119 PVLVAM
+5119 
-5125 TDPGATVQ
+5125 
-5133 VYINGVLQGTVEAS
+5133 
-5147 SSGNISYTMPANSAD
+5147 
-5162 GEYQVQF
+5162 
-5169 VATDTAG
+5169 
-5176 NRVESAITTV
+5176 
-5186 TIDSQIAVFDIDE
+5186 
-5199 DSLPALSNNR
+5199 
-5209 ALSVS
+5209 
-5214 GVGEAGSQVSIF
+5214 
-5226 VDGKLVNVVMV
+5226 
-5237 EADGTWRAPILL
+5237 
-5249 QDDGTFNIHFSIT
+5249 
-5262 DVAGNTEVSKDY
+5262 
-5274 SVDVDSSTDF
+5274 
-5284 PTLNLEDAS
+5284 
-5293 NSGSLDDLITNHNK
+5293 
-5307 PVLVGTAEA
+5307 
-5316 GATIHIY
+5316 
-5323 VDEKIVANVLV
+5323 
-5334 LEDGTWSYQFDNAL
+5334 
-5348 KDGEYSIRVVAED
+5348 
-5361 PAGNTAESP
+5361 
-5370 RLLVTIDTSTF
+5370 
-5381 IDNPAMV
+5381 
-5388 AGSDNGIFSNDSI
+5388 
-5401 TSQTRPT
+5401 
-5408 FSIFGEMNQS
+5408 
-5418 VQIFIDGVLVDTIT
+5418 
-5432 VTDRNQV
+5432 
-5439 YRPESPLG
+5439 
-5447 DGSHSI
+5447 
-5453 YYVITDKAGNTATS
+5453 
-5467 KTLNFTIDTF
+5467 
-5477 NTTPVAIDSIG
+5477 
-5488 GQTLAEMTGSDG
+5488 
-5500 KIYITDT
+5500 
-5507 TRNLL
+5507 
-5512 FSGSAEPNSKIEI
+5512 
-5525 IINGLNVGE
+5525 
-5534 VWVNEKGHWQMPVNP
+5534 
-5549 LYFTEGQLD
+5549 
-5558 ITVKSTDRA
+5558 
-5567 GNVNQEKYSIWV
+5567 
-5579 DTHIKV
+5579 
-5585 FTSELDD
+5585 
-5592 NKSSSKTEWWSNSDL
+5592 
-5607 ITMRGTG
+5607 
-5614 EIGATVSLI
+5614 
-5623 VAGVTLATAV
+5623 
-5633 VAATGRWE
+5633 
-5641 LSTDKLPEGTYDI
+5641 
-5654 SLVIEDSAG
+5654 
-5663 NRWEDVREIFIDRT
+5663 
-5677 PPNAPVVTY
+5677 
-5686 SDIVNDLIIMQG
+5686 
-5698 TAEAKSQLII
+5698 
-5708 TDSEGNTYTLTVPD
+5708 
-5722 NGKWSMAIPYPS
+5722 
-5734 EGKFTITSVDAIGN
+5734 
-5748 RSDDVPLDIMK
+5748 
-5759 EVPVISLS
+5759 
-5767 PDSDSG
+5767 
-5773 TVGDNIT
+5773 
-5780 RDKQPT
+5780 
-5786 FIIGNLESD
+5786 
-5795 VVVVQV
+5795 
-5801 DINGTVYNAEKN
+5801 
-5813 ADGVW
+5813 
-5818 FFTPGTPL
+5818 
-5826 ADGSYTISVIASDA
+5826 
-5840 AGNQKNSLP
+5840 
-5849 ITVTIDSTLTVPEIA
+5849 
-5864 LAAGEDNG
+5864 
-5872 ASDSDN
+5872 
-5878 VTNHTQPKFTL
+5878 
-5889 QHIDAD
+5889 
-5895 VTGVTVNVTHNGVT
+5895 
-5909 DIYQATQG
+5909 
-5917 ADGWTFTPPAA
+5917 
-5928 WNDGNYTL
+5928 
-5936 SVTVVDRAGNSQQSA
+5936 
-5951 SLAVTVDSTVTVTA
+5951 
-5965 DSQHDDASDDATAT
+5965 
-5979 AVTPPESETVNAES
+5979 
-5993 ATHLRTEPSAAEESV
+5993 
-6008 VKVTAY
+6008 
-6014 SITLLNADSGDE
+6014 
-6026 IDRSIS
+6026 
-6032 QTPSFEISVPENIV
+6032 
-6046 NVSIMFEGEEFT
+6046 
-6058 LPITNQKAIFEVPLS
+6058 
-6073 LEDGEYTMD
+6073 
-6082 VKFIDKDN
+6082 
-6090 DFLIKEKTF
+6090 
-6099 SVDHSSADI
+6099 
-6108 VNAMN
+6108 
-6113 VRGKTED
+6113 
-6120 DINDSPSTSSVGHN
+6120 
-6134 NNGAIDVFAVNEVTL
+6134 
-6149 PVDNQEEHA
+6149 

>member
-158 SSKQIEEMLQNFLA
+158 SSKQMEEMLQEFLA

-420 ETTDSIITDTIAP
+420 ETTDSIITDTIPP

-534 SAEIETTNDSGIVG
+534 SAEIETTDDSGIVG

-578 EVIFKANDKG
+578 EVVFKANDQG

-630 VPPTVSL
+630 LPPTVSL

-962 YIDGALIAEVRTN
+962 YVDGALIAEVRTN

-1027 SLSPDSDSGISD
+1027 SLSPDSDSGIAD

-1108 NKANSAIFDFTID
+1108 NKANSAVFDFTID

-1176 IELSHLNGSWLFIPG
+1176 IELSHLNGSWLFTPG

-1206 DKAGNTNYSA
+1206 DKAGNTSYSA

-1322 LSVPVIVLDSA
+1322 LSVPVIVLNSA
-1333 DDTGIQGDNM
+1333 DDTGVQGDNM
-1343 TNSTQPTF
+1343 TNRTQPTF

-1383 GWTFTPP
+1383 GWTFTP
-1390 TSWADGDYTLSVS
+1390 TGAWADGDYTLSVS

-1468 GKTWFNATQSAT
+1468 GKTWVTAAQKAA
-1480 PGVWD
+1480 GVWE
-1485 YIWPDDVADGGY
+1485 YIWPDDVTDGSH

-1541 NITNVKTPGFTLN
+1541 NITSVKTPGFTLN

-1639 GDNLTNEARPHFQV
+1639 DDNLTNEARPHFQV

-1703 SDKAGN
+1703 TDKAGN

-1717 TIDTILSEPTI
+1717 IIDTLLSEPTI

-1782 VWRFTPGAAWT
+1782 VWRFTPGAAWS

-1889 LVENTYTLTVKATDV
+1889 LVENTYTLTVKATDA

-1936 ANDNKTN
+1936 ADDNKTN

-2014 LTVTIDTQITIDHIE
+2014 LTVTIDTQIAIDHIE

-2108 TTQQLD
+2108 TTQKLD

-2128 DNTDDSG
+2128 DSTDDSG
-2135 TKGDHLTNVN
+2135 TKGDNLTNVN

-2200 VRVEDEAGNEKHSA
+2200 VRVEDDAGNVKYSA

-2230 LVNDNGI
+2230 LVNDSGTK
-2237 PGDNMTNDAHPQ
+2237 GDNLTNDANPH
-2249 FRVTVP
+2249 FRITVP

-2276 SATPGVWNYTWPGT
+2276 SVTPGVWNYTWPGT

-2334 SGVHGDNMTNHT
+2334 SGVHGDNMTNRT
-2346 QPTFALQH
+2346 QPTFALQQ

-2367 HGGVTTTFDATKDA
+2367 HGGVTTTFDATKGT

-2479 PGVWDYIWPDD
+2479 PGVWDY
-2490 VADGGYTLTVEATDE
+2490 
-2505 AGNKATQTLDFT
+2505 
-2517 IDTTLSVP
+2517 
-2525 TLSLDSA
+2525 
-2532 DDSGIAGDNITNV
+2532 
-2545 KTPGFTLN
+2545 
-2553 NIDTDVSRVIV
+2553 
-2564 EVMHNGI
+2564 
-2571 KQEVPL
+2571 
-2577 VQTGGQWRFA
+2577 
-2587 PTSDWADGDYIL
+2587 
-2599 TVKVEDRAG
+2599 
-2608 NVKQSAPLTVTV
+2608 
-2620 DTHIAIDRIEL
+2620 
-2631 VNDSGI
+2631 
-2637 PGDNLTNEARPH
+2637 
-2649 FQVTVPADVNGVRL
+2649 
-2663 SIDGGKTWFDAT
+2663 
-2675 QSATSGVWD
+2675 
-2684 YTWLTNVANG
+2684 
-2694 PHTLMV
+2694 
-2700 EASDKAG
+2700 
-2707 NKTTQKLDFTIDTI
+2707 
-2721 LSEPTITLDSADDSA
+2721 
-2736 AGDNITNVKMPGFTL
+2736 
-2751 GNIDADVT
+2751 
-2759 KVVVTVAHD
+2759 
-2768 GKNQQIELI
+2768 
-2777 KNGGVWRFTPGAA
+2777 
-2790 WTDGD
+2790 
-2795 YTLTVKVEDKAGNTN
+2795 
-2810 YSAPLTVT
+2810 
-2818 IDTQTSI
+2818 
-2825 DRIELLNDT
+2825 
-2834 GIVGDNLTN
+2834 
-2843 EARPQFHITVPT
+2843 
-2855 DVNSVQLSL
+2855 
-2864 DGGINWVNATLT
+2864 
-2876 SDGVWEYI
+2876 
-2884 WPTDLVENT
+2884 
-2893 YTLTV
+2893 
-2898 KATDVAG
+2898 
-2905 NTATETL
+2905 
-2912 NFIIDTTLSTPT
+2912 
-2924 ITLDSADDSGTAND
+2924 
-2938 NKTNVKT
+2938 
-2945 PGFIIGGIDSD
+2945 
-2956 VTQVVVQVMR
+2956 
-2966 DGHSEEVELTQTNGQ
+2966 
-2981 WRFVPGSAWTDGD
+2981 
-2994 YTLTVTVK
+2994 
-3002 DEAGNIRH
+3002 
-3010 SAPLTV
+3010 
-3016 TIDTQIT
+3016 
-3023 IDHIEL
+3023 
-3029 VNDSGIPDDNLTNN
+3029 
-3043 VRPHFQVTVPTDVN
+3043 
-3057 VVRLSIDGGKT
+3057 
-3068 WFNATQSATPGVWD
+3068 
-3082 YTWLAD
+3082 TWLAD

-3101 DKAGNKT
+3101 DKAGNQT
-3108 TQQLDF
+3108 TQKLDF

-3125 VLDNTDDSG
+3125 VLDSTDDSG

-3139 LTNVNKPTFLLGNI
+3139 LTNANKPTFLLGNI
-3153 DADARYVTVEVQHGG
+3153 DVDARYVTVEVLHGG

-3391 DGSYTLTVEVTDNA
+3391 DGSYTLTVEVQDNA

-3471 ATQGI
+3471 AAQGI

-3623 DRIELVND
+3623 DHIELVND

-3695 TVEVTDGAGNKMTE
+3695 IVEVTDGAGNKMTG
-3709 TLNFT
+3709 TLDFT

-3742 VTQPVFVLG
+3742 VTQPIFVLG

-3838 GDRLTNHDRPVFDIH
+3838 GDRLTNHDRPVFDIR

-3912 SAPFEVRIDTTTTIN
+3912 SAPLEVRIDTTTTIN

-4071 NATKVGAGWQFTPG
+4071 NAIKVGAGWQFTPG

-4146 FSIVTADDITHV
+4146 FSIVTADDITQV

-4304 TSAELRIEIDTQVQ
+4304 TSAELKIEIDTQVQ

-4363 WTPISKNAAGQWEF
+4363 WTPVSKNAAGQWQF
-4377 TAGSALPDG
+4377 TAGSALSDG

-4501 VSFTIDTIV
+4501 VSFTIDTVV
-4510 SDPSIDLLDADDTG
+4510 SDPRIDLLDADDTG

-4532 SVTTPRFVIGNVPA
+4532 SVTKPRFVIGNVPA
-4546 DIDTVVIRINGVSYS
+4546 DIDTVVIRINGVSYP

-4621 GNSNSDNL
+4621 GSSNSDNL

-4657 REVLKQTITVG
+4657 REVLKHTITVG

-4723 DDQHEATSLRPEFKG
+4723 DDQYEATSLRPEFKG
-4738 FAEAFSTIM
+4738 LAEAFSTIM

-4811 IKLSEESDSGA
+4811 IKLSEDSDSGA

-4829 NKTPTLIGST
+4829 NKTPTLVGNT
-4839 LPNTIVSI
+4839 LPNAIVSI

-5079 NSQQKEILIEHDT
+5079 NSQQKDILIEHDT

-5249 QDDGTFNIHFSIT
+5249 QDDGKFNIHFSIT

-5293 NSGSLDDLITNHNK
+5293 NSGSLDDLITSHNK

-5381 IDNPAMV
+5381 IDNPVMM

-5401 TSQTRPT
+5401 TSQTRPA

-5534 VWVNEKGHWQMPVNP
+5534 VWANDKGHWQMPVNP

-5558 ITVKSTDRA
+5558 INVKSTDRA

-5579 DTHIKV
+5579 DTHIQV

-5592 NKSSSKTEWWSNSDL
+5592 NKSSSKTDWWSNSST
-5607 ITMRGTG
+5607 ITMRGMG

-5633 VAATGRWE
+5633 VAANGKWE
-5641 LSTDKLPEGTYDI
+5641 LSTDQLPEGKYDI
-5654 SLVIEDSAG
+5654 TLSIEDNAG
-5663 NRWEDVREIFIDRT
+5663 NRKEEVHEIFIDRT

-5708 TDSEGNTYTLTVPD
+5708 TDSNGNTYTLTVPD

-5878 VTNHTQPKFTL
+5878 VTNHNHTQPKFTL

-5909 DIYQATQG
+5909 DTYQATQG

-5928 WNDGNYTL
+5928 WNDGTYTL

-5965 DSQHDDASDDATAT
+5965 DSQHDDASDDATPT
-5979 AVTPPESETVNAES
+5979 AVTPLESETVNAES
-5993 ATHLRTEPSAAEESV
+5993 DTHLRTVPSAAEESV
-6008 VKVTAY
+6008 VKETAY

-6113 VRGKTED
+6113 ARGKTED

>member
-158 SSKQIEEMLQNFLA
+158 SSKQMEEMLQEFLA

-420 ETTDSIITDTIAP
+420 ETTDSIITDTIPP

-489 TWSYTL
+489 TWSYTI

-534 SAEIETTNDSGIVG
+534 SAEIETTDDSGIVG

-601 INNLTF
+601 VNNLTF

-617 DFSFSYVIDTIAP
+617 DFSFSYVIDTVAP

-637 EDYVVL
+637 EDFVVL

-1027 SLSPDSDSGISD
+1027 SLSPDSDSGIAD

-1055 DPDIISVQVWDAMSD
+1055 DPDIISVQVWDAASD

-1108 NKANSAIFDFTID
+1108 NKANSAVFHFTID

-1176 IELSHLNGSWLFIPG
+1176 IELSHLNGSWLFTPG

-1206 DKAGNTNYSA
+1206 DKAGNTSYSA

-1322 LSVPVIVLDSA
+1322 LSVPVIVLNSA
-1333 DDTGIQGDNM
+1333 DDTGVQGDNM
-1343 TNSTQPTF
+1343 TNRTQPTF

-1390 TSWADGDYTLSVS
+1390 ASWADGDYTLSVS

-1431 LVNDSGIPDDNLTNN
+1431 LVNDSGIPNDNLTNN

-1541 NITNVKTPGFTLN
+1541 NITSVKTPGFTLN

-1639 GDNLTNEARPHFQV
+1639 DDNLTNEARPHFQV

-1703 SDKAGN
+1703 TDKAGN

-1717 TIDTILSEPTI
+1717 IIDTLLSEPTI

-2014 LTVTIDTQITIDHIE
+2014 LTVTIDTQI
-2029 LVNDSGIPD
+2029 
-2038 DNLTNNV
+2038 
-2045 RPHFQVTV
+2045 
-2053 PTDVNVVRLSIDGG
+2053 
-2067 KTWFNATQ
+2067 A
-2075 SATPGV
+2075 
-2081 WDYTWLADV
+2081 
-2090 GEGKHTLTVEATD
+2090 
-2103 KAGNK
+2103 
-2108 TTQQLD
+2108 
-2114 FIIDTLLSEPTIVL
+2114 
-2128 DNTDDSG
+2128 
-2135 TKGDHLTNVN
+2135 
-2145 KPTFLL
+2145 
-2151 GNIDADARYVT
+2151 
-2162 VEVQHGGTKE
+2162 
-2172 VLTAT
+2172 
-2177 KDATGNWSVT
+2177 
-2187 PTGTWADGDYTLT
+2187 
-2200 VRVEDEAGNEKHSA
+2200 
-2214 SLTVT
+2214 
-2219 VDTQITIDVIE
+2219 
-2230 LVNDNGI
+2230 
-2237 PGDNMTNDAHPQ
+2237 
-2249 FRVTVP
+2249 
-2255 GDVNEVSLSIDGGV
+2255 
-2269 TWVKATQ
+2269 
-2276 SATPGVWNYTWPGT
+2276 
-2290 VPDGDYTLNVKAT
+2290 
-2303 DNAGNTVT
+2303 
-2311 ETLHFTIDT
+2311 
-2320 TLSTP
+2320 
-2325 VIVLDSADD
+2325 
-2334 SGVHGDNMTNHT
+2334 
-2346 QPTFALQH
+2346 
-2354 IDDDAVRVTVSVE
+2354 
-2367 HGGVTTTFDATKDA
+2367 
-2381 GGWTFTPTGA
+2381 
-2391 WADGDYTLSVS
+2391 
-2402 VEDKAGNTSHSASL
+2402 
-2416 TVTVDTQIA
+2416 
-2425 INNIELVN
+2425 
-2433 DSGIPD
+2433 
-2439 DNLTNNVRPHFQVT
+2439 
-2453 VPTDV
+2453 
-2458 NVVRLSIDGGK
+2458 
-2469 TWFNATQSAT
+2469 
-2479 PGVWDYIWPDD
+2479 
-2490 VADGGYTLTVEATDE
+2490 
-2505 AGNKATQTLDFT
+2505 
-2517 IDTTLSVP
+2517 
-2525 TLSLDSA
+2525 
-2532 DDSGIAGDNITNV
+2532 
-2545 KTPGFTLN
+2545 
-2553 NIDTDVSRVIV
+2553 
-2564 EVMHNGI
+2564 
-2571 KQEVPL
+2571 
-2577 VQTGGQWRFA
+2577 
-2587 PTSDWADGDYIL
+2587 
-2599 TVKVEDRAG
+2599 
-2608 NVKQSAPLTVTV
+2608 
-2620 DTHIAIDRIEL
+2620 
-2631 VNDSGI
+2631 
-2637 PGDNLTNEARPH
+2637 
-2649 FQVTVPADVNGVRL
+2649 
-2663 SIDGGKTWFDAT
+2663 
-2675 QSATSGVWD
+2675 
-2684 YTWLTNVANG
+2684 
-2694 PHTLMV
+2694 
-2700 EASDKAG
+2700 
-2707 NKTTQKLDFTIDTI
+2707 
-2721 LSEPTITLDSADDSA
+2721 
-2736 AGDNITNVKMPGFTL
+2736 
-2751 GNIDADVT
+2751 
-2759 KVVVTVAHD
+2759 
-2768 GKNQQIELI
+2768 
-2777 KNGGVWRFTPGAA
+2777 
-2790 WTDGD
+2790 
-2795 YTLTVKVEDKAGNTN
+2795 
-2810 YSAPLTVT
+2810 
-2818 IDTQTSI
+2818 
-2825 DRIELLNDT
+2825 
-2834 GIVGDNLTN
+2834 
-2843 EARPQFHITVPT
+2843 
-2855 DVNSVQLSL
+2855 
-2864 DGGINWVNATLT
+2864 
-2876 SDGVWEYI
+2876 
-2884 WPTDLVENT
+2884 
-2893 YTLTV
+2893 
-2898 KATDVAG
+2898 
-2905 NTATETL
+2905 
-2912 NFIIDTTLSTPT
+2912 
-2924 ITLDSADDSGTAND
+2924 
-2938 NKTNVKT
+2938 
-2945 PGFIIGGIDSD
+2945 
-2956 VTQVVVQVMR
+2956 
-2966 DGHSEEVELTQTNGQ
+2966 
-2981 WRFVPGSAWTDGD
+2981 
-2994 YTLTVTVK
+2994 
-3002 DEAGNIRH
+3002 
-3010 SAPLTV
+3010 
-3016 TIDTQIT
+3016 

-3168 TKEVLTATKGATGI
+3168 TKEVLTATKDATGNWSVTPTGTWADGDYTLTVRVEDDAGNEKHSASLTVTVDTQITIDVIELVNDNGIPGDNMTNDAHPQFRVTVPGDVNEVSLSIDGGVTWVKATQSATPGVWNYTWPGTVPDGDYTLNVKATDNAGNTVTETLHFTIDTTLSTPVIVLDSADDTGIQGDNMTNRTQPTFNLQHIDDDAVRVTVSVEHGGVTTTFDATKGVGGWTFTPPTSWGAGDYTLSVSVEDKAGNTSHSASLTVTVDTQIAINNIELVNDSGIPDDNLTNNVRPHFQVKVPTDVNEVRLSIDGGKTWFNAIQSATPGVWDYTWLADVGEGKHTLTVEATDKAGNQTTQKLDFIIDTLLSEPTIVLDSTDDSGTKGDNLTNANKPTFILGNIDADARYVTVEVQHGGTKEVLTATKGATGI

-3273 TQGTAGIWDYTW
+3273 TQGKAGTWDYTW

-3319 LSTPTIAMDS
+3319 LSTPTITMDG

-3391 DGSYTLTVEVTDNA
+3391 DGSYTLTVEVQDNA
-3405 GNVRQSTPLVVTVDT
+3405 GNVRQSTPLIVTVDT

-3471 ATQGI
+3471 AAQGI

-3623 DRIELVND
+3623 DHIELVND

-3714 IDITLLTPTIE
+3714 IDITLMTPTIE

-3838 GDRLTNHDRPVFDIH
+3838 GDRLTNHDRPVFDIR

-3996 LRVEATDEA
+3996 LRVEATDQA

-4146 FSIVTADDITHV
+4146 FSIVTADDITQV

-4188 DGQHTLL
+4188 DGKHTLL

-4532 SVTTPRFVIGNVPA
+4532 SVTKPRFVIGNVPA
-4546 DIDTVVIRINGVSYS
+4546 DIDTVVIRINGVSYP

-4576 ALNDGVYEAVVVFRD
+4576 ALNDGVYEADVVFRD

-4657 REVLKQTITVG
+4657 REVLKHTITVG

-5237 EADGTWRAPILL
+5237 EADGSWRAPILL

-5401 TSQTRPT
+5401 TSQTRPA

-5534 VWVNEKGHWQMPVNP
+5534 VWANDKGHWQMPVNP

-5558 ITVKSTDRA
+5558 INVKSTDRA

-5579 DTHIKV
+5579 DTHIQV

-5592 NKSSSKTEWWSNSDL
+5592 NKSSSKTDWWSNSST
-5607 ITMRGTG
+5607 ITMRGMG

-5633 VAATGRWE
+5633 VAANGQWE
-5641 LSTDKLPEGTYDI
+5641 LSTDQLPEGKYDI
-5654 SLVIEDSAG
+5654 TLSIEDNAG
-5663 NRWEDVREIFIDRT
+5663 NRKEEVHEIFIDRT

-5708 TDSEGNTYTLTVPD
+5708 TDSNGNTYTLTVPD

-5759 EVPVISLS
+5759 ETPVISLS

-5773 TVGDNIT
+5773 TAGDNIT
-5780 RDKQPT
+5780 RDNQPT

-5878 VTNHTQPKFTL
+5878 VTNHNHTQPKFTL

-5909 DIYQATQG
+5909 DTYQATQG

-5993 ATHLRTEPSAAEESV
+5993 ATHLRTVPSAAEESV
-6008 VKVTAY
+6008 VKETAY

-6046 NVSIMFEGEEFT
+6046 NVSVMFEGEEFT

-6082 VKFIDKDN
+6082 VKFIDKDD

-6113 VRGKTED
+6113 ARGKTED

>member
-37 MNITTPRGSVII
+37 MNITTPHGSVII

-123 DAENAKKEAD
+123 DAENAKK
-133 KAKEEA
+133 EA

-637 EDYVVL
+637 EDFVVL

-1027 SLSPDSDSGISD
+1027 SLSPDSDSGIAD

-1108 NKANSAIFDFTID
+1108 NKANSAVFDFTID

-1176 IELSHLNGSWLFIPG
+1176 IELSHLNGSWLFTPG

-1206 DKAGNTNYSA
+1206 DKAGNTSYSA

-1322 LSVPVIVLDSA
+1322 LSVPVIVLNSA
-1333 DDTGIQGDNM
+1333 DDTGVQGDNM
-1343 TNSTQPTF
+1343 TNRTQPTF

-1383 GWTFTPP
+1383 GWSFTP
-1390 TSWADGDYTLSVS
+1390 TGTWADGDYTLSVS

-1431 LVNDSGIPDDNLTNN
+1431 LVNDSGIPNDNLTNN

-1468 GKTWFNATQSAT
+1468 GKTWFNATQNAT

-1541 NITNVKTPGFTLN
+1541 NITSVKTPGFTLN

-1639 GDNLTNEARPHFQV
+1639 DDNLTNEARPHFQV

-1703 SDKAGN
+1703 TDKAGN

-1717 TIDTILSEPTI
+1717 IIDTLLSEPTI

-2014 LTVTIDTQITIDHIE
+2014 LTVTIDTQIAIDHIE

-2038 DNLTNNV
+2038 DNLTNEA

-2114 FIIDTLLSEPTIVL
+2114 FIIDTMLSEPTIVL

-2135 TKGDHLTNVN
+2135 TKGDNLTNVN

-2219 VDTQITIDVIE
+2219 VDTQITIDAIE

-2334 SGVHGDNMTNHT
+2334 TGIQGDNMTNRT
-2346 QPTFALQH
+2346 QPTFNLQH

-2367 HGGVTTTFDATKDA
+2367 HGGVTTTFDATKGV
-2381 GGWTFTPTGA
+2381 GGWTFTPPTSWGA
-2391 WADGDYTLSVS
+2391 GDYTLSVS

-2439 DNLTNNVRPHFQVT
+2439 DNLTNNVRPHFQVK

-2458 NVVRLSIDGGK
+2458 N
-2469 TWFNATQSAT
+2469 
-2479 PGVWDYIWPDD
+2479 
-2490 VADGGYTLTVEATDE
+2490 E
-2505 AGNKATQTLDFT
+2505 
-2517 IDTTLSVP
+2517 
-2525 TLSLDSA
+2525 
-2532 DDSGIAGDNITNV
+2532 
-2545 KTPGFTLN
+2545 
-2553 NIDTDVSRVIV
+2553 
-2564 EVMHNGI
+2564 
-2571 KQEVPL
+2571 
-2577 VQTGGQWRFA
+2577 
-2587 PTSDWADGDYIL
+2587 
-2599 TVKVEDRAG
+2599 
-2608 NVKQSAPLTVTV
+2608 
-2620 DTHIAIDRIEL
+2620 
-2631 VNDSGI
+2631 
-2637 PGDNLTNEARPH
+2637 
-2649 FQVTVPADVNGVRL
+2649 
-2663 SIDGGKTWFDAT
+2663 
-2675 QSATSGVWD
+2675 
-2684 YTWLTNVANG
+2684 
-2694 PHTLMV
+2694 
-2700 EASDKAG
+2700 
-2707 NKTTQKLDFTIDTI
+2707 
-2721 LSEPTITLDSADDSA
+2721 
-2736 AGDNITNVKMPGFTL
+2736 
-2751 GNIDADVT
+2751 
-2759 KVVVTVAHD
+2759 
-2768 GKNQQIELI
+2768 
-2777 KNGGVWRFTPGAA
+2777 
-2790 WTDGD
+2790 
-2795 YTLTVKVEDKAGNTN
+2795 
-2810 YSAPLTVT
+2810 
-2818 IDTQTSI
+2818 
-2825 DRIELLNDT
+2825 
-2834 GIVGDNLTN
+2834 
-2843 EARPQFHITVPT
+2843 
-2855 DVNSVQLSL
+2855 
-2864 DGGINWVNATLT
+2864 
-2876 SDGVWEYI
+2876 
-2884 WPTDLVENT
+2884 
-2893 YTLTV
+2893 
-2898 KATDVAG
+2898 
-2905 NTATETL
+2905 
-2912 NFIIDTTLSTPT
+2912 
-2924 ITLDSADDSGTAND
+2924 
-2938 NKTNVKT
+2938 
-2945 PGFIIGGIDSD
+2945 
-2956 VTQVVVQVMR
+2956 
-2966 DGHSEEVELTQTNGQ
+2966 
-2981 WRFVPGSAWTDGD
+2981 
-2994 YTLTVTVK
+2994 
-3002 DEAGNIRH
+3002 
-3010 SAPLTV
+3010 
-3016 TIDTQIT
+3016 
-3023 IDHIEL
+3023 
-3029 VNDSGIPDDNLTNN
+3029 
-3043 VRPHFQVTVPTDVN
+3043 
-3057 VVRLSIDGGKT
+3057 VRLSIDGGKT

-3101 DKAGNKT
+3101 DKAGNQT
-3108 TQQLDF
+3108 TQKLDF
-3114 IIDTLLSEPTI
+3114 IIDTMLSEPTI
-3125 VLDNTDDSG
+3125 VLDSTDDSG

-3139 LTNVNKPTFLLGNI
+3139 LTNANKPTFILGNI
-3153 DADARYVTVEVQHGG
+3153 DADARYVTVEVQYGG

-3405 GNVRQSTPLVVTVDT
+3405 GNVRQSTPLIVTVDT

-3471 ATQGI
+3471 AAQGI

-3515 DTRLSTPTI
+3515 DTQLSTPTI

-3623 DRIELVND
+3623 DHIELVND

-3695 TVEVTDGAGNKMTE
+3695 IVEVTDGAGNKMTG
-3709 TLNFT
+3709 TLDFT

-3838 GDRLTNHDRPVFDIH
+3838 GDRLTNHDRPVFDIR

-4304 TSAELRIEIDTQVQ
+4304 TSAELKIEIDTQVQ

-4532 SVTTPRFVIGNVPA
+4532 SVTKPRFVIGNVPA
-4546 DIDTVVIRINGVSYS
+4546 DIDTVVIRINGVSYP

-4898 VTIDTEVAELVW
+4898 LTIDTEVAELVW

-5293 NSGSLDDLITNHNK
+5293 NSGSLDDLITSHNK

-5381 IDNPAMV
+5381 IDNPVMM

-5401 TSQTRPT
+5401 TSQTRPA
-5408 FSIFGEMNQS
+5408 FSIYGEMNQS

-5467 KTLNFTIDTF
+5467 KTLNFTIDTL

-5534 VWVNEKGHWQMPVNP
+5534 VWANDKGHWQMPVNP

-5558 ITVKSTDRA
+5558 INVKSTDRA

-5579 DTHIKV
+5579 DTHIQV

-5592 NKSSSKTEWWSNSDL
+5592 NKSSSKTDWWSNSST
-5607 ITMRGTG
+5607 ITMRGMG

-5633 VAATGRWE
+5633 VAANGQWE
-5641 LSTDKLPEGTYDI
+5641 LSTDQLPEGKYDI
-5654 SLVIEDSAG
+5654 TLSIEDNAG
-5663 NRWEDVREIFIDRT
+5663 NRKEEVHEIFIDRT

-5708 TDSEGNTYTLTVPD
+5708 TDSNGNTYTLTVPD

-5826 ADGSYTISVIASDA
+5826 ADGSYTISVVASDA

-5928 WNDGNYTL
+5928 WNDGTYTL

-5965 DSQHDDASDDATAT
+5965 DSQHNDASDDATAT

-5993 ATHLRTEPSAAEESV
+5993 ATHLRTVPSVAEESV
-6008 VKVTAY
+6008 VKETAY

-6046 NVSIMFEGEEFT
+6046 NVSVMFEGEEFT

-6082 VKFIDKDN
+6082 VKFIDKDD

-6113 VRGKTED
+6113 ARGKTED

>member
-420 ETTDSIITDTIAP
+420 ETTDSIITDTIPP

-534 SAEIETTNDSGIVG
+534 SAEIETTDDSGIVG

-601 INNLTF
+601 VNNLTF

-617 DFSFSYVIDTIAP
+617 DFSFSYVIDTVAP

-637 EDYVVL
+637 EDFVVL

-1027 SLSPDSDSGISD
+1027 SLSPDSDSGIAD

-1108 NKANSAIFDFTID
+1108 NKANSAVFDFTID

-1383 GWTFTPP
+1383 GWSFTP
-1390 TSWADGDYTLSVS
+1390 TGAWADGDYTLSVS

-1480 PGVWD
+1480 PGAWD

-1497 TLTVEATDEAGNKA
+1497 TLTVEATDKAGNKT
-1511 TQTLDFTIDTTLSVP
+1511 TQELDFTIDTTLSVP

-1703 SDKAGN
+1703 TDKAGN

-1717 TIDTILSEPTI
+1717 IIDTLLSEPTI

-2014 LTVTIDTQITIDHIE
+2014 LTVTIDTQIAIDHIE
-2029 LVNDSGIPD
+2029 LVNDSGIP
-2038 DNLTNNV
+2038 N
-2045 RPHFQVTV
+2045 
-2053 PTDVNVVRLSIDGG
+2053 
-2067 KTWFNATQ
+2067 
-2075 SATPGV
+2075 
-2081 WDYTWLADV
+2081 
-2090 GEGKHTLTVEATD
+2090 
-2103 KAGNK
+2103 
-2108 TTQQLD
+2108 
-2114 FIIDTLLSEPTIVL
+2114 
-2128 DNTDDSG
+2128 
-2135 TKGDHLTNVN
+2135 
-2145 KPTFLL
+2145 
-2151 GNIDADARYVT
+2151 
-2162 VEVQHGGTKE
+2162 
-2172 VLTAT
+2172 
-2177 KDATGNWSVT
+2177 
-2187 PTGTWADGDYTLT
+2187 
-2200 VRVEDEAGNEKHSA
+2200 
-2214 SLTVT
+2214 
-2219 VDTQITIDVIE
+2219 
-2230 LVNDNGI
+2230 
-2237 PGDNMTNDAHPQ
+2237 
-2249 FRVTVP
+2249 
-2255 GDVNEVSLSIDGGV
+2255 
-2269 TWVKATQ
+2269 
-2276 SATPGVWNYTWPGT
+2276 
-2290 VPDGDYTLNVKAT
+2290 
-2303 DNAGNTVT
+2303 
-2311 ETLHFTIDT
+2311 
-2320 TLSTP
+2320 
-2325 VIVLDSADD
+2325 
-2334 SGVHGDNMTNHT
+2334 
-2346 QPTFALQH
+2346 
-2354 IDDDAVRVTVSVE
+2354 
-2367 HGGVTTTFDATKDA
+2367 
-2381 GGWTFTPTGA
+2381 
-2391 WADGDYTLSVS
+2391 
-2402 VEDKAGNTSHSASL
+2402 
-2416 TVTVDTQIA
+2416 
-2425 INNIELVN
+2425 
-2433 DSGIPD
+2433 
-2439 DNLTNNVRPHFQVT
+2439 
-2453 VPTDV
+2453 
-2458 NVVRLSIDGGK
+2458 
-2469 TWFNATQSAT
+2469 
-2479 PGVWDYIWPDD
+2479 
-2490 VADGGYTLTVEATDE
+2490 
-2505 AGNKATQTLDFT
+2505 
-2517 IDTTLSVP
+2517 
-2525 TLSLDSA
+2525 
-2532 DDSGIAGDNITNV
+2532 
-2545 KTPGFTLN
+2545 
-2553 NIDTDVSRVIV
+2553 
-2564 EVMHNGI
+2564 
-2571 KQEVPL
+2571 
-2577 VQTGGQWRFA
+2577 
-2587 PTSDWADGDYIL
+2587 
-2599 TVKVEDRAG
+2599 
-2608 NVKQSAPLTVTV
+2608 
-2620 DTHIAIDRIEL
+2620 
-2631 VNDSGI
+2631 
-2637 PGDNLTNEARPH
+2637 
-2649 FQVTVPADVNGVRL
+2649 
-2663 SIDGGKTWFDAT
+2663 
-2675 QSATSGVWD
+2675 
-2684 YTWLTNVANG
+2684 
-2694 PHTLMV
+2694 
-2700 EASDKAG
+2700 
-2707 NKTTQKLDFTIDTI
+2707 
-2721 LSEPTITLDSADDSA
+2721 
-2736 AGDNITNVKMPGFTL
+2736 
-2751 GNIDADVT
+2751 
-2759 KVVVTVAHD
+2759 
-2768 GKNQQIELI
+2768 
-2777 KNGGVWRFTPGAA
+2777 
-2790 WTDGD
+2790 
-2795 YTLTVKVEDKAGNTN
+2795 
-2810 YSAPLTVT
+2810 
-2818 IDTQTSI
+2818 
-2825 DRIELLNDT
+2825 
-2834 GIVGDNLTN
+2834 
-2843 EARPQFHITVPT
+2843 
-2855 DVNSVQLSL
+2855 
-2864 DGGINWVNATLT
+2864 
-2876 SDGVWEYI
+2876 
-2884 WPTDLVENT
+2884 
-2893 YTLTV
+2893 
-2898 KATDVAG
+2898 
-2905 NTATETL
+2905 
-2912 NFIIDTTLSTPT
+2912 
-2924 ITLDSADDSGTAND
+2924 
-2938 NKTNVKT
+2938 
-2945 PGFIIGGIDSD
+2945 
-2956 VTQVVVQVMR
+2956 
-2966 DGHSEEVELTQTNGQ
+2966 
-2981 WRFVPGSAWTDGD
+2981 
-2994 YTLTVTVK
+2994 
-3002 DEAGNIRH
+3002 
-3010 SAPLTV
+3010 
-3016 TIDTQIT
+3016 
-3023 IDHIEL
+3023 
-3029 VNDSGIPDDNLTNN
+3029 DNLTNN

-3153 DADARYVTVEVQHGG
+3153 DADARYVTVEVQHGGTKEVLTATKDATGNWSVTPTGTWADGDYTLTVRVEDEAGNEKHSASLTVTVDTQITIDAIELVNDNGIPGDNMTNDAHPQFRVTVPGDVNEVSLSIDGGVTWVKATQSATPGVWNYTWPGTVPDGDYTLNVKATDNAGNTVTETLHFTIDTTLSVPVIVLNSADDTGVQGDNMTNSTQPTFALQHIDDDAVRVTVSVEHGGVTTTFDATKGVGGWSFTPTGAWADGDYTLSVSVEDKAGNTSHSASLTVTVDTQIAINNIELVNDSGIPDDNLTNNVRPHFQVKVPTDVNEVRLSIDGGKTWFNATQSATPGVWDYTWLADVGEGKHTLTVEATDKAGNQTTQKLDFIIDTMLSEPTIVLDSTDDSGTKGDNLTNANKPTFILGNIDADARYVTVEVQYGG

-3319 LSTPTIAMDS
+3319 LSTPTITMDS

-3350 GNIDADAHSVIL
+3350 GNIDSDAQSVIL

-3405 GNVRQSTPLVVTVDT
+3405 GNVRQSTPLIVTVDT

-3471 ATQGI
+3471 AAQGI

-3623 DRIELVND
+3623 DHIELVND

-3714 IDITLLTPTIE
+3714 IDITLMTPTIE

-3838 GDRLTNHDRPVFDIH
+3838 GDRLTNHDRPVFDIR

-4546 DIDTVVIRINGVSYS
+4546 DIDTVVIRINGVSYP

-4829 NKTPTLIGST
+4829 NKTPTLVGNT
-4839 LPNTIVSI
+4839 LPNAIVSI

-4959 VVLPALGNDGNYE
+4959 VVLPALGNDGNYV

-5038 RNPQGVVI
+5038 RSPQGVVI

-5079 NSQQKEILIEHDT
+5079 NSQQKDILIEHDT

-5408 FSIFGEMNQS
+5408 FSISGEMNQS

-5579 DTHIKV
+5579 DTHIQV

-5592 NKSSSKTEWWSNSDL
+5592 NKSSSKTDWWSNSST
-5607 ITMRGTG
+5607 ITMRGMG

-5633 VAATGRWE
+5633 VAANGQWE
-5641 LSTDKLPEGTYDI
+5641 LSTDQLPEGKYDI
-5654 SLVIEDSAG
+5654 TLSIEDNAG
-5663 NRWEDVREIFIDRT
+5663 NRKEEVHEIFIDRT

-5708 TDSEGNTYTLTVPD
+5708 TDSNGNTYTLTVPD

-5748 RSDDVPLDIMK
+5748 RSDDVSLDIMK

-5872 ASDSDN
+5872 VSDSDN

-5909 DIYQATQG
+5909 DTYQATQG

-5928 WNDGNYTL
+5928 WNDGTYTL

-5993 ATHLRTEPSAAEESV
+5993 ATHLRTVPSAAEESV
-6008 VKVTAY
+6008 VKETAY

-6046 NVSIMFEGEEFT
+6046 NVSVMFEGEEFT

-6082 VKFIDKDN
+6082 VKFIDKDD

-6113 VRGKTED
+6113 ARGKTED

>member
-534 SAEIETTNDSGIVG
+534 SAEIETTDDSGIVG

-601 INNLTF
+601 VNNLTF

-617 DFSFSYVIDTIAP
+617 DFSFSYVIDTVAP

-637 EDYVVL
+637 EDFVVL

-1027 SLSPDSDSGISD
+1027 SLSPDSDSGIAD

-1108 NKANSAIFDFTID
+1108 NKANSAVFDFTID

-1176 IELSHLNGSWLFIPG
+1176 IELSHLNGSWLFTPG

-1206 DKAGNTNYSA
+1206 DKAGNTSYSA

-1383 GWTFTPP
+1383 GWSFTP
-1390 TSWADGDYTLSVS
+1390 TGAWADGDYTLSVS

-1431 LVNDSGIPDDNLTNN
+1431 LVNDSGIPNDNLTNN

-1480 PGVWD
+1480 PGAWD

-1497 TLTVEATDEAGNKA
+1497 TLTVEATDKAGNKT
-1511 TQTLDFTIDTTLSVP
+1511 TQELDFTIDTTLSVP

-1889 LVENTYTLTVKATDV
+1889 LIENTYTLTVKATDV

-2014 LTVTIDTQITIDHIE
+2014 LTVTIDTQI
-2029 LVNDSGIPD
+2029 
-2038 DNLTNNV
+2038 
-2045 RPHFQVTV
+2045 
-2053 PTDVNVVRLSIDGG
+2053 
-2067 KTWFNATQ
+2067 A
-2075 SATPGV
+2075 
-2081 WDYTWLADV
+2081 
-2090 GEGKHTLTVEATD
+2090 
-2103 KAGNK
+2103 
-2108 TTQQLD
+2108 
-2114 FIIDTLLSEPTIVL
+2114 
-2128 DNTDDSG
+2128 
-2135 TKGDHLTNVN
+2135 
-2145 KPTFLL
+2145 
-2151 GNIDADARYVT
+2151 
-2162 VEVQHGGTKE
+2162 
-2172 VLTAT
+2172 
-2177 KDATGNWSVT
+2177 
-2187 PTGTWADGDYTLT
+2187 
-2200 VRVEDEAGNEKHSA
+2200 
-2214 SLTVT
+2214 
-2219 VDTQITIDVIE
+2219 
-2230 LVNDNGI
+2230 
-2237 PGDNMTNDAHPQ
+2237 
-2249 FRVTVP
+2249 
-2255 GDVNEVSLSIDGGV
+2255 
-2269 TWVKATQ
+2269 
-2276 SATPGVWNYTWPGT
+2276 
-2290 VPDGDYTLNVKAT
+2290 
-2303 DNAGNTVT
+2303 
-2311 ETLHFTIDT
+2311 
-2320 TLSTP
+2320 
-2325 VIVLDSADD
+2325 
-2334 SGVHGDNMTNHT
+2334 
-2346 QPTFALQH
+2346 
-2354 IDDDAVRVTVSVE
+2354 
-2367 HGGVTTTFDATKDA
+2367 
-2381 GGWTFTPTGA
+2381 
-2391 WADGDYTLSVS
+2391 
-2402 VEDKAGNTSHSASL
+2402 
-2416 TVTVDTQIA
+2416 
-2425 INNIELVN
+2425 
-2433 DSGIPD
+2433 
-2439 DNLTNNVRPHFQVT
+2439 
-2453 VPTDV
+2453 
-2458 NVVRLSIDGGK
+2458 
-2469 TWFNATQSAT
+2469 
-2479 PGVWDYIWPDD
+2479 
-2490 VADGGYTLTVEATDE
+2490 
-2505 AGNKATQTLDFT
+2505 
-2517 IDTTLSVP
+2517 
-2525 TLSLDSA
+2525 
-2532 DDSGIAGDNITNV
+2532 
-2545 KTPGFTLN
+2545 
-2553 NIDTDVSRVIV
+2553 
-2564 EVMHNGI
+2564 
-2571 KQEVPL
+2571 
-2577 VQTGGQWRFA
+2577 
-2587 PTSDWADGDYIL
+2587 
-2599 TVKVEDRAG
+2599 
-2608 NVKQSAPLTVTV
+2608 
-2620 DTHIAIDRIEL
+2620 
-2631 VNDSGI
+2631 
-2637 PGDNLTNEARPH
+2637 
-2649 FQVTVPADVNGVRL
+2649 
-2663 SIDGGKTWFDAT
+2663 
-2675 QSATSGVWD
+2675 
-2684 YTWLTNVANG
+2684 
-2694 PHTLMV
+2694 
-2700 EASDKAG
+2700 
-2707 NKTTQKLDFTIDTI
+2707 
-2721 LSEPTITLDSADDSA
+2721 
-2736 AGDNITNVKMPGFTL
+2736 
-2751 GNIDADVT
+2751 
-2759 KVVVTVAHD
+2759 
-2768 GKNQQIELI
+2768 
-2777 KNGGVWRFTPGAA
+2777 
-2790 WTDGD
+2790 
-2795 YTLTVKVEDKAGNTN
+2795 
-2810 YSAPLTVT
+2810 
-2818 IDTQTSI
+2818 
-2825 DRIELLNDT
+2825 
-2834 GIVGDNLTN
+2834 
-2843 EARPQFHITVPT
+2843 
-2855 DVNSVQLSL
+2855 
-2864 DGGINWVNATLT
+2864 
-2876 SDGVWEYI
+2876 
-2884 WPTDLVENT
+2884 
-2893 YTLTV
+2893 
-2898 KATDVAG
+2898 
-2905 NTATETL
+2905 
-2912 NFIIDTTLSTPT
+2912 
-2924 ITLDSADDSGTAND
+2924 
-2938 NKTNVKT
+2938 
-2945 PGFIIGGIDSD
+2945 
-2956 VTQVVVQVMR
+2956 
-2966 DGHSEEVELTQTNGQ
+2966 
-2981 WRFVPGSAWTDGD
+2981 
-2994 YTLTVTVK
+2994 
-3002 DEAGNIRH
+3002 
-3010 SAPLTV
+3010 
-3016 TIDTQIT
+3016 

-3153 DADARYVTVEVQHGG
+3153 DADARYVTVEVQHGGTKEVLTATKDATGNWSVTPTGTWADGDYTLTVRVEDEAGNEKHSASLTVTVDTQITIDAIELVNDNGIPGDNMTNDAHPQFRVTVPGDVNEVSLSIDGGVTWVKATQSATPGVWNYTWPGTVPDGDYTLNVKATDNAGNTVTETLHFTIDTTLSVPVIVLNSADDTGIQGDNMTNSTQPTFALQHIDDDAVRVTVSVEHGGVTTTFDATKGTGGWSFTPTGAWADGDYTLSVSVEDKAGNTSHSASLTVTVDTQIAINNIELVNDSGIPDDNLTNNVRPHFQVKVPTDVNEVRLSIDGGKTWFNATQSATPGVWDYTWLADVGEGKHTLTVEATDKAGNQTTQKLDFIIDTMLSEPTIVLDSTDDSGTKGDNLTNANKPTFILGNIDADARYVTVEVQYGG

-3319 LSTPTIAMDS
+3319 LSTPTITMDS

-3350 GNIDADAHSVIL
+3350 GNIDSDAQSVIL

-3405 GNVRQSTPLVVTVDT
+3405 GNVRQSTPLIVTVDT

-3471 ATQGI
+3471 AAQGI

-3623 DRIELVND
+3623 DHIELVND

-3714 IDITLLTPTIE
+3714 IDITLMTPTIE

-3838 GDRLTNHDRPVFDIH
+3838 GDRLTNHDRPVFDIR

-4304 TSAELRIEIDTQVQ
+4304 TSAELKIEIDTQVQ

-4532 SVTTPRFVIGNVPA
+4532 SVTKPRFVIGNVPA
-4546 DIDTVVIRINGVSYS
+4546 DIDTVVIRINGVSYP

-4829 NKTPTLIGST
+4829 NKTPTLVGNT
-4839 LPNTIVSI
+4839 LPNAIVSI

-4959 VVLPALGNDGNYE
+4959 VVLPALGNDGNYV

-5038 RNPQGVVI
+5038 RSPQGVVI

-5079 NSQQKEILIEHDT
+5079 NSQQKDILIEHDT

-5408 FSIFGEMNQS
+5408 FSISGEMNQS

-5579 DTHIKV
+5579 DTHIQV

-5592 NKSSSKTEWWSNSDL
+5592 NKSSSKTDWWSNSST
-5607 ITMRGTG
+5607 ITMRGMG

-5633 VAATGRWE
+5633 VAANGQWE
-5641 LSTDKLPEGTYDI
+5641 LSTDQLPEGKYDI
-5654 SLVIEDSAG
+5654 TLSIEDNAG
-5663 NRWEDVREIFIDRT
+5663 NRKEEVHEIFIDRT

-5708 TDSEGNTYTLTVPD
+5708 TDSNGNTYTLTVPD

-5748 RSDDVPLDIMK
+5748 RSDDVSLDIMK

-5872 ASDSDN
+5872 VSDSDN

-5909 DIYQATQG
+5909 DTYQATQG

-5928 WNDGNYTL
+5928 WNDGTYTL

-5993 ATHLRTEPSAAEESV
+5993 ATHLRTVPSAAEESV
-6008 VKVTAY
+6008 VKETAY

-6113 VRGKTED
+6113 ARGKTED

-6134 NNGAIDVFAVNEVTL
+6134 NNGSIDVFAVNEVTL

>member
-123 DAENAKKEAD
+123 EAENAKKEAD

-158 SSKQIEEMLQNFLA
+158 SSKQMEEMLQEFLA

-448 KNDNITNS
+448 KNDSITNS

-534 SAEIETTNDSGIVG
+534 SAEIETTDDSGIVG

-601 INNLTF
+601 VNNLTF

-617 DFSFSYVIDTIAP
+617 DFSFSYVIDTVAP

-637 EDYVVL
+637 EDFVVL

-1027 SLSPDSDSGISD
+1027 SLSPDSDSGIAD

-1108 NKANSAIFDFTID
+1108 NKANSAVFDFTID

-1176 IELSHLNGSWLFIPG
+1176 IELSHLNGSWLFTPG

-1383 GWTFTPP
+1383 GWSFTP
-1390 TSWADGDYTLSVS
+1390 TGAWADGDYTLSVS

-1431 LVNDSGIPDDNLTNN
+1431 LVNDSGIPNDNLTNN

-1480 PGVWD
+1480 PGAWD

-1497 TLTVEATDEAGNKA
+1497 TLTVEATDKAGNKT
-1511 TQTLDFTIDTTLSVP
+1511 TQELDFTIDTTLSVP

-1560 SRVIVEVMHNGI
+1560 SRVTVEVMHNGI

-1678 ATSGVWDYTWLTNV
+1678 ATPGVWDYTWLTNV

-1717 TIDTILSEPTI
+1717 IIDTMLSEPTI

-2014 LTVTIDTQITIDHIE
+2014 LTVTIDTQIAIDHIE

-2038 DNLTNNV
+2038 DNLTN
-2045 RPHFQVTV
+2045 
-2053 PTDVNVVRLSIDGG
+2053 
-2067 KTWFNATQ
+2067 
-2075 SATPGV
+2075 
-2081 WDYTWLADV
+2081 
-2090 GEGKHTLTVEATD
+2090 EA
-2103 KAGNK
+2103 
-2108 TTQQLD
+2108 
-2114 FIIDTLLSEPTIVL
+2114 
-2128 DNTDDSG
+2128 
-2135 TKGDHLTNVN
+2135 
-2145 KPTFLL
+2145 
-2151 GNIDADARYVT
+2151 
-2162 VEVQHGGTKE
+2162 
-2172 VLTAT
+2172 
-2177 KDATGNWSVT
+2177 
-2187 PTGTWADGDYTLT
+2187 
-2200 VRVEDEAGNEKHSA
+2200 
-2214 SLTVT
+2214 
-2219 VDTQITIDVIE
+2219 
-2230 LVNDNGI
+2230 
-2237 PGDNMTNDAHPQ
+2237 
-2249 FRVTVP
+2249 
-2255 GDVNEVSLSIDGGV
+2255 
-2269 TWVKATQ
+2269 
-2276 SATPGVWNYTWPGT
+2276 
-2290 VPDGDYTLNVKAT
+2290 
-2303 DNAGNTVT
+2303 
-2311 ETLHFTIDT
+2311 
-2320 TLSTP
+2320 
-2325 VIVLDSADD
+2325 
-2334 SGVHGDNMTNHT
+2334 
-2346 QPTFALQH
+2346 
-2354 IDDDAVRVTVSVE
+2354 
-2367 HGGVTTTFDATKDA
+2367 
-2381 GGWTFTPTGA
+2381 
-2391 WADGDYTLSVS
+2391 
-2402 VEDKAGNTSHSASL
+2402 
-2416 TVTVDTQIA
+2416 
-2425 INNIELVN
+2425 
-2433 DSGIPD
+2433 
-2439 DNLTNNVRPHFQVT
+2439 
-2453 VPTDV
+2453 
-2458 NVVRLSIDGGK
+2458 
-2469 TWFNATQSAT
+2469 
-2479 PGVWDYIWPDD
+2479 
-2490 VADGGYTLTVEATDE
+2490 
-2505 AGNKATQTLDFT
+2505 
-2517 IDTTLSVP
+2517 
-2525 TLSLDSA
+2525 
-2532 DDSGIAGDNITNV
+2532 
-2545 KTPGFTLN
+2545 
-2553 NIDTDVSRVIV
+2553 
-2564 EVMHNGI
+2564 
-2571 KQEVPL
+2571 
-2577 VQTGGQWRFA
+2577 
-2587 PTSDWADGDYIL
+2587 
-2599 TVKVEDRAG
+2599 
-2608 NVKQSAPLTVTV
+2608 
-2620 DTHIAIDRIEL
+2620 
-2631 VNDSGI
+2631 
-2637 PGDNLTNEARPH
+2637 
-2649 FQVTVPADVNGVRL
+2649 
-2663 SIDGGKTWFDAT
+2663 
-2675 QSATSGVWD
+2675 
-2684 YTWLTNVANG
+2684 
-2694 PHTLMV
+2694 
-2700 EASDKAG
+2700 
-2707 NKTTQKLDFTIDTI
+2707 
-2721 LSEPTITLDSADDSA
+2721 
-2736 AGDNITNVKMPGFTL
+2736 
-2751 GNIDADVT
+2751 
-2759 KVVVTVAHD
+2759 
-2768 GKNQQIELI
+2768 
-2777 KNGGVWRFTPGAA
+2777 
-2790 WTDGD
+2790 
-2795 YTLTVKVEDKAGNTN
+2795 
-2810 YSAPLTVT
+2810 
-2818 IDTQTSI
+2818 
-2825 DRIELLNDT
+2825 
-2834 GIVGDNLTN
+2834 
-2843 EARPQFHITVPT
+2843 
-2855 DVNSVQLSL
+2855 
-2864 DGGINWVNATLT
+2864 
-2876 SDGVWEYI
+2876 
-2884 WPTDLVENT
+2884 
-2893 YTLTV
+2893 
-2898 KATDVAG
+2898 
-2905 NTATETL
+2905 
-2912 NFIIDTTLSTPT
+2912 
-2924 ITLDSADDSGTAND
+2924 
-2938 NKTNVKT
+2938 
-2945 PGFIIGGIDSD
+2945 
-2956 VTQVVVQVMR
+2956 
-2966 DGHSEEVELTQTNGQ
+2966 
-2981 WRFVPGSAWTDGD
+2981 
-2994 YTLTVTVK
+2994 
-3002 DEAGNIRH
+3002 
-3010 SAPLTV
+3010 
-3016 TIDTQIT
+3016 
-3023 IDHIEL
+3023 
-3029 VNDSGIPDDNLTNN
+3029 
-3043 VRPHFQVTVPTDVN
+3043 RPHFQVTVPTDVN

-3168 TKEVLTATKGATGI
+3168 TKEVLTATKDATGNWSVTPTGTWADGDYTLTVRVEDEAGNEKHSASLTVTVDTQITIDAIELVNDNGIPGDNMTNDAHPQFRVTVPGDVNEVSLSIDGGVTWVKATQSATPGVWNYTWPGTVPDGDYTLNVKATDNAGNTVTETLHFTIDTTLSTPVIVLDSADDTGIQGDNMTNRTQPTFNLQHIDDDAVRVTVSVEHGGVTTTFDATKGVGGWTFTPPTSWGAGDYTLSVSVEDKAGNTSHSASLTVTVDTQIAINNIELVNDSGIPDDNLTNNVRPQFQVKVPTDVNEVRLSIDGGKTWFNATQSATPGVWDYTWLADVGEGKHTLTVEATDKAGNQTTQKLDFIIDTLLSEPTIVLDSTDDSGTKGDNLTNANKPTFLLGNIDADARYVTVEVQHGSTKEVLTATKGATGI

-3193 GDYTLTVRVEDD
+3193 GDYTLTVRVEDE

-3218 VDTQITIDVIELVND
+3218 VDTQITIDAIELVND

-3319 LSTPTIAMDS
+3319 LSTPTITMDS

-3350 GNIDADAHSVIL
+3350 GNIDSDAQSVIL

-3405 GNVRQSTPLVVTVDT
+3405 GNVRQSTPLIVTVDT

-3471 ATQGI
+3471 AAQGI

-3485 TDMGDGKHT
+3485 TDMGDGKHI

-3564 HNGTTTSFTATQGAG
+3564 HNGTTTLFTATQGAG

-3623 DRIELVND
+3623 DHIELVND

-3695 TVEVTDGAGNKMTE
+3695 IVEVTDGAGNKMTG
-3709 TLNFT
+3709 TLDFT

-3742 VTQPVFVLG
+3742 VTQPIFVLG

-3838 GDRLTNHDRPVFDIH
+3838 GDRLTNHDRPVFDIR

-3948 SFRIDVPGDVVQVRV
+3948 SFRIDVPGDVIQVRV

-3996 LRVEATDEA
+3996 LRVEATDQA

-4188 DGQHTLL
+4188 DGKHTLL

-4304 TSAELRIEIDTQVQ
+4304 TSAELQIEIDTQVQ

-4532 SVTTPRFVIGNVPA
+4532 SVTKPRFVIGNVPA
-4546 DIDTVVIRINGVSYS
+4546 DIDTVVIRINGVSYP

-4621 GNSNSDNL
+4621 GSSNSDNL

-4657 REVLKQTITVG
+4657 REVLKHTITVG

-4723 DDQHEATSLRPEFKG
+4723 DDQYEATSLRPEFKG
-4738 FAEAFSTIM
+4738 LAEAFSTIM

-4829 NKTPTLIGST
+4829 NKTPTLVGNT
-4839 LPNTIVSI
+4839 LPNAIVSI

-4959 VVLPALGNDGNYE
+4959 VVLPALGNDGNYV

-5079 NSQQKEILIEHDT
+5079 NSQQKDILIEHDT

-5293 NSGSLDDLITNHNK
+5293 NSGSLDDLITSHNK

-5381 IDNPAMV
+5381 IDNPVMM

-5401 TSQTRPT
+5401 TSQTRPA
-5408 FSIFGEMNQS
+5408 FSIYGEMNQS

-5534 VWVNEKGHWQMPVNP
+5534 VWVNDKGHWQMPVNP

-5579 DTHIKV
+5579 DTHIQV

-5592 NKSSSKTEWWSNSDL
+5592 NKSSSKTDWWSNSST
-5607 ITMRGTG
+5607 ITMRGMG

-5633 VAATGRWE
+5633 VAANGQWE
-5641 LSTDKLPEGTYDI
+5641 LSTDQLPEGKYDI
-5654 SLVIEDSAG
+5654 TLSIEDNAG
-5663 NRWEDVREIFIDRT
+5663 NRKEEVHEIFIDRT

-5708 TDSEGNTYTLTVPD
+5708 TDSNGNTYTLTVPD

-5759 EVPVISLS
+5759 ETPVISLS

-5780 RDKQPT
+5780 RDNQPT

-5864 LAAGEDNG
+5864 LAAGEGNG

-5878 VTNHTQPKFTL
+5878 VTNHNHTQPKFTL

-5928 WNDGNYTL
+5928 WNDGTYTL
-5936 SVTVVDRAGNSQQSA
+5936 SVTVVDRAGNSLQSA
-5951 SLAVTVDSTVTVTA
+5951 SLEVTVDSTVTVTA

-5993 ATHLRTEPSAAEESV
+5993 ATHLRTVPSAAEESV
-6008 VKVTAY
+6008 VKETAY

-6046 NVSIMFEGEEFT
+6046 NVSVMFEGEEFT

-6082 VKFIDKDN
+6082 VKFIDKDD

-6113 VRGKTED
+6113 ARGKTED

>member
-420 ETTDSIITDTIAP
+420 ETTDSIITDTIPP

-1027 SLSPDSDSGISD
+1027 SLSPDSDSGIAD

-1055 DPDIISVQVWDAMSD
+1055 DPDIISVQVWDAASD

-1108 NKANSAIFDFTID
+1108 NKANSAVFDFTID

-1383 GWTFTPP
+1383 GWSFTP
-1390 TSWADGDYTLSVS
+1390 TGAWADGDYTLSVS

-1446 VRPHFQVTV
+1446 VRPHFQVKV

-1480 PGVWD
+1480 PGAWD

-1497 TLTVEATDEAGNKA
+1497 TLTVEATDKAGNKT
-1511 TQTLDFTIDTTLSVP
+1511 TQELDFTIDTTLSVP

-1639 GDNLTNEARPHFQV
+1639 DDNLTNEARPHFQV

-1703 SDKAGN
+1703 TDKAGN

-1793 DGDYTLTVKVE
+1793 DGNYTLTVKVE

-2014 LTVTIDTQITIDHIE
+2014 LTVTIDTQI
-2029 LVNDSGIPD
+2029 
-2038 DNLTNNV
+2038 
-2045 RPHFQVTV
+2045 
-2053 PTDVNVVRLSIDGG
+2053 
-2067 KTWFNATQ
+2067 A
-2075 SATPGV
+2075 
-2081 WDYTWLADV
+2081 
-2090 GEGKHTLTVEATD
+2090 
-2103 KAGNK
+2103 
-2108 TTQQLD
+2108 
-2114 FIIDTLLSEPTIVL
+2114 
-2128 DNTDDSG
+2128 
-2135 TKGDHLTNVN
+2135 
-2145 KPTFLL
+2145 
-2151 GNIDADARYVT
+2151 
-2162 VEVQHGGTKE
+2162 
-2172 VLTAT
+2172 
-2177 KDATGNWSVT
+2177 
-2187 PTGTWADGDYTLT
+2187 
-2200 VRVEDEAGNEKHSA
+2200 
-2214 SLTVT
+2214 
-2219 VDTQITIDVIE
+2219 
-2230 LVNDNGI
+2230 
-2237 PGDNMTNDAHPQ
+2237 
-2249 FRVTVP
+2249 
-2255 GDVNEVSLSIDGGV
+2255 
-2269 TWVKATQ
+2269 
-2276 SATPGVWNYTWPGT
+2276 
-2290 VPDGDYTLNVKAT
+2290 
-2303 DNAGNTVT
+2303 
-2311 ETLHFTIDT
+2311 
-2320 TLSTP
+2320 
-2325 VIVLDSADD
+2325 
-2334 SGVHGDNMTNHT
+2334 
-2346 QPTFALQH
+2346 
-2354 IDDDAVRVTVSVE
+2354 
-2367 HGGVTTTFDATKDA
+2367 
-2381 GGWTFTPTGA
+2381 
-2391 WADGDYTLSVS
+2391 
-2402 VEDKAGNTSHSASL
+2402 
-2416 TVTVDTQIA
+2416 
-2425 INNIELVN
+2425 
-2433 DSGIPD
+2433 
-2439 DNLTNNVRPHFQVT
+2439 
-2453 VPTDV
+2453 
-2458 NVVRLSIDGGK
+2458 
-2469 TWFNATQSAT
+2469 
-2479 PGVWDYIWPDD
+2479 
-2490 VADGGYTLTVEATDE
+2490 
-2505 AGNKATQTLDFT
+2505 
-2517 IDTTLSVP
+2517 
-2525 TLSLDSA
+2525 
-2532 DDSGIAGDNITNV
+2532 
-2545 KTPGFTLN
+2545 
-2553 NIDTDVSRVIV
+2553 
-2564 EVMHNGI
+2564 
-2571 KQEVPL
+2571 
-2577 VQTGGQWRFA
+2577 
-2587 PTSDWADGDYIL
+2587 
-2599 TVKVEDRAG
+2599 
-2608 NVKQSAPLTVTV
+2608 
-2620 DTHIAIDRIEL
+2620 
-2631 VNDSGI
+2631 
-2637 PGDNLTNEARPH
+2637 
-2649 FQVTVPADVNGVRL
+2649 
-2663 SIDGGKTWFDAT
+2663 
-2675 QSATSGVWD
+2675 
-2684 YTWLTNVANG
+2684 
-2694 PHTLMV
+2694 
-2700 EASDKAG
+2700 
-2707 NKTTQKLDFTIDTI
+2707 
-2721 LSEPTITLDSADDSA
+2721 
-2736 AGDNITNVKMPGFTL
+2736 
-2751 GNIDADVT
+2751 
-2759 KVVVTVAHD
+2759 
-2768 GKNQQIELI
+2768 
-2777 KNGGVWRFTPGAA
+2777 
-2790 WTDGD
+2790 
-2795 YTLTVKVEDKAGNTN
+2795 
-2810 YSAPLTVT
+2810 
-2818 IDTQTSI
+2818 
-2825 DRIELLNDT
+2825 
-2834 GIVGDNLTN
+2834 
-2843 EARPQFHITVPT
+2843 
-2855 DVNSVQLSL
+2855 
-2864 DGGINWVNATLT
+2864 
-2876 SDGVWEYI
+2876 
-2884 WPTDLVENT
+2884 
-2893 YTLTV
+2893 
-2898 KATDVAG
+2898 
-2905 NTATETL
+2905 
-2912 NFIIDTTLSTPT
+2912 
-2924 ITLDSADDSGTAND
+2924 
-2938 NKTNVKT
+2938 
-2945 PGFIIGGIDSD
+2945 
-2956 VTQVVVQVMR
+2956 
-2966 DGHSEEVELTQTNGQ
+2966 
-2981 WRFVPGSAWTDGD
+2981 
-2994 YTLTVTVK
+2994 
-3002 DEAGNIRH
+3002 
-3010 SAPLTV
+3010 
-3016 TIDTQIT
+3016 

-3168 TKEVLTATKGATGI
+3168 TKEVLTATKDATGNWSVTPTGTWADGDYTLTVRVEDEAGNEKHSASLTVTVDTQITIDAIELVNDNGIPGDNMTNDAHPQFRVTVPGDVNEVSLSIDGGVTWVKATQSATPGVWNYTWPGTVPDGDYTLNVKATDNAGNTVTETLHFTIDTTLSVPVIVLNSADDTGVQGDNMTNSTQPTFALQHIDDDAVRVTVSVEHGGVTTTFDATKGVGGWSFTPTGAWADGDYTLSVSVEDKAGNTSHSASLTVTVDTQIAINNIELVNDSGIPDDNLTNNVRPHFQVKVPTDVNEVRLSIDGGKTWFNATQSATPGVWDYTWLADVGEGKHTLTVEATDKAGNQTTQKLDFIIDTMLSEPTIVLDSTDDSGTKGDNLTNANKPTFILGNIDADARYVTVEVQYGGTKEVLTATKGATGI

-3193 GDYTLTVRVEDD
+3193 GDYMLTVRVEDD

-3319 LSTPTIAMDS
+3319 LSTPTITMDS

-3350 GNIDADAHSVIL
+3350 GNIDSDAQSVIL

-3405 GNVRQSTPLVVTVDT
+3405 GNVRQSTPLIVTVDT

-3471 ATQGI
+3471 AAQGI

-3623 DRIELVND
+3623 DHIELVND

-3714 IDITLLTPTIE
+3714 IDITLMTPTIE

-3838 GDRLTNHDRPVFDIH
+3838 GDRLTNHDRPVFDIR

-4304 TSAELRIEIDTQVQ
+4304 TSAELKIEIDTQVQ

-4532 SVTTPRFVIGNVPA
+4532 SVTKPRFVIGNVPA
-4546 DIDTVVIRINGVSYS
+4546 DIDTVVIRINGVSYP

-4829 NKTPTLIGST
+4829 NKTPTLVGNT
-4839 LPNTIVSI
+4839 LPNAIVSI

-4959 VVLPALGNDGNYE
+4959 VVLPALGNDGNYV

-5038 RNPQGVVI
+5038 RSPQGVVI

-5079 NSQQKEILIEHDT
+5079 NSQQKDILIEHDT

-5408 FSIFGEMNQS
+5408 FSISGEMNQS

-5579 DTHIKV
+5579 DTHIQV

-5592 NKSSSKTEWWSNSDL
+5592 NKSSSKTDWWSNSST
-5607 ITMRGTG
+5607 ITMRGMG

-5633 VAATGRWE
+5633 VAANGQWE
-5641 LSTDKLPEGTYDI
+5641 LSTDQLPEGKYDI
-5654 SLVIEDSAG
+5654 TLSIEDNAG
-5663 NRWEDVREIFIDRT
+5663 NRKEEVHEIFIDRT

-5708 TDSEGNTYTLTVPD
+5708 TDSNGNTYTLTVPD

-5928 WNDGNYTL
+5928 WNDGTYTL

-5993 ATHLRTEPSAAEESV
+5993 ATHLRTVPSAAEESV
-6008 VKVTAY
+6008 VKETAY

-6046 NVSIMFEGEEFT
+6046 NVSVMFEGEEFT

-6082 VKFIDKDN
+6082 VKFIDKDD

-6113 VRGKTED
+6113 ARGKTED

>member
-310 NLEAEAKTADGS
+310 NLEAEAKTADGN

-420 ETTDSIITDTIAP
+420 ETTDSIITDTIPP

-534 SAEIETTNDSGIVG
+534 SAEIETTDDSGIVG

-601 INNLTF
+601 VNNLTF

-617 DFSFSYVIDTIAP
+617 DFSFSYVIDTVAP

-637 EDYVVL
+637 EDFVVL

-1027 SLSPDSDSGISD
+1027 SLSPDSDSGIAD

-1108 NKANSAIFDFTID
+1108 NKANSAVFDFTID

-1176 IELSHLNGSWLFIPG
+1176 IELSHLNGSWLFTPG

-1383 GWTFTPP
+1383 GWSFTP
-1390 TSWADGDYTLSVS
+1390 TGAWADGDYTLSVS

-1431 LVNDSGIPDDNLTNN
+1431 LVNDSGIPNDNLTNN

-1480 PGVWD
+1480 PGAWD

-1497 TLTVEATDEAGNKA
+1497 TLTVEATDKAGNKT
-1511 TQTLDFTIDTTLSVP
+1511 TQELDFTIDTTLSVP

-2114 FIIDTLLSEPTIVL
+2114 FIIDTMLSEPTIVL

-2135 TKGDHLTNVN
+2135 TKGDNLTNVN

-2200 VRVEDEAGNEKHSA
+2200 VRVEDDAGNVKHSA

-2230 LVNDNGI
+2230 LVNDSGTR
-2237 PGDNMTNDAHPQ
+2237 GDNLTNDANPH
-2249 FRVTVP
+2249 FRITVP

-2269 TWVKATQ
+2269 TWVKAMQ
-2276 SATPGVWNYTWPGT
+2276 SATPGVWNYTWPKT
-2290 VPDGDYTLNVKAT
+2290 VADGDYTLTVKAT

-2311 ETLHFTIDT
+2311 RTLDFTIDT

-2334 SGVHGDNMTNHT
+2334 SGVHGDNMTNRT
-2346 QPTFALQH
+2346 QPTFALQQ

-2479 PGVWDYIWPDD
+2479 PGVWDY
-2490 VADGGYTLTVEATDE
+2490 
-2505 AGNKATQTLDFT
+2505 
-2517 IDTTLSVP
+2517 
-2525 TLSLDSA
+2525 
-2532 DDSGIAGDNITNV
+2532 
-2545 KTPGFTLN
+2545 
-2553 NIDTDVSRVIV
+2553 
-2564 EVMHNGI
+2564 
-2571 KQEVPL
+2571 
-2577 VQTGGQWRFA
+2577 
-2587 PTSDWADGDYIL
+2587 
-2599 TVKVEDRAG
+2599 
-2608 NVKQSAPLTVTV
+2608 
-2620 DTHIAIDRIEL
+2620 
-2631 VNDSGI
+2631 
-2637 PGDNLTNEARPH
+2637 
-2649 FQVTVPADVNGVRL
+2649 
-2663 SIDGGKTWFDAT
+2663 
-2675 QSATSGVWD
+2675 
-2684 YTWLTNVANG
+2684 
-2694 PHTLMV
+2694 
-2700 EASDKAG
+2700 
-2707 NKTTQKLDFTIDTI
+2707 
-2721 LSEPTITLDSADDSA
+2721 
-2736 AGDNITNVKMPGFTL
+2736 
-2751 GNIDADVT
+2751 
-2759 KVVVTVAHD
+2759 
-2768 GKNQQIELI
+2768 
-2777 KNGGVWRFTPGAA
+2777 
-2790 WTDGD
+2790 
-2795 YTLTVKVEDKAGNTN
+2795 
-2810 YSAPLTVT
+2810 
-2818 IDTQTSI
+2818 
-2825 DRIELLNDT
+2825 
-2834 GIVGDNLTN
+2834 
-2843 EARPQFHITVPT
+2843 
-2855 DVNSVQLSL
+2855 
-2864 DGGINWVNATLT
+2864 
-2876 SDGVWEYI
+2876 
-2884 WPTDLVENT
+2884 
-2893 YTLTV
+2893 
-2898 KATDVAG
+2898 
-2905 NTATETL
+2905 
-2912 NFIIDTTLSTPT
+2912 
-2924 ITLDSADDSGTAND
+2924 
-2938 NKTNVKT
+2938 
-2945 PGFIIGGIDSD
+2945 
-2956 VTQVVVQVMR
+2956 
-2966 DGHSEEVELTQTNGQ
+2966 
-2981 WRFVPGSAWTDGD
+2981 
-2994 YTLTVTVK
+2994 
-3002 DEAGNIRH
+3002 
-3010 SAPLTV
+3010 
-3016 TIDTQIT
+3016 
-3023 IDHIEL
+3023 
-3029 VNDSGIPDDNLTNN
+3029 
-3043 VRPHFQVTVPTDVN
+3043 
-3057 VVRLSIDGGKT
+3057 
-3068 WFNATQSATPGVWD
+3068 
-3082 YTWLAD
+3082 TWLAD

-3114 IIDTLLSEPTI
+3114 IIDTMLSEPTI

-3391 DGSYTLTVEVTDNA
+3391 DGSYTLTVEVQDNA

-3494 LTVMVTD
+3494 LTVMVID

-3524 ALDSTDDT
+3524 ELDSTDDT

-4263 DGRDYTIENT
+4263 DGRDYTIGNT

-4546 DIDTVVIRINGVSYS
+4546 DIDTVVIRINGVSYP

-5534 VWVNEKGHWQMPVNP
+5534 VWANDKGHWQMPVNP

-5558 ITVKSTDRA
+5558 INVKSTDRA

-5579 DTHIKV
+5579 DTHIQV

-5592 NKSSSKTEWWSNSDL
+5592 NKSSSKTDWWSNSST
-5607 ITMRGTG
+5607 ITMRGMG

-5633 VAATGRWE
+5633 VAANGQWE
-5641 LSTDKLPEGTYDI
+5641 LSTDQLPEGKYDI
-5654 SLVIEDSAG
+5654 TLSIEDNAG
-5663 NRWEDVREIFIDRT
+5663 NRKEEVHEIFIDRT

-5708 TDSEGNTYTLTVPD
+5708 TDSNGNTYTLTVPD

-5826 ADGSYTISVIASDA
+5826 TDGSYTISVIASDA

-5928 WNDGNYTL
+5928 WNDGTYTL

-5993 ATHLRTEPSAAEESV
+5993 ATHLRTVPSAAEESV

-6046 NVSIMFEGEEFT
+6046 NVSVMFEGEEFT

-6082 VKFIDKDN
+6082 VKFIDKDD

-6113 VRGKTED
+6113 ARGKTED

>member
-2128 DNTDDSG
+2128 DSTDDSG

-2425 INNIELVN
+2425 INN
-2433 DSGIPD
+2433 
-2439 DNLTNNVRPHFQVT
+2439 
-2453 VPTDV
+2453 
-2458 NVVRLSIDGGK
+2458 
-2469 TWFNATQSAT
+2469 
-2479 PGVWDYIWPDD
+2479 
-2490 VADGGYTLTVEATDE
+2490 
-2505 AGNKATQTLDFT
+2505 
-2517 IDTTLSVP
+2517 
-2525 TLSLDSA
+2525 
-2532 DDSGIAGDNITNV
+2532 
-2545 KTPGFTLN
+2545 
-2553 NIDTDVSRVIV
+2553 
-2564 EVMHNGI
+2564 
-2571 KQEVPL
+2571 
-2577 VQTGGQWRFA
+2577 
-2587 PTSDWADGDYIL
+2587 
-2599 TVKVEDRAG
+2599 
-2608 NVKQSAPLTVTV
+2608 
-2620 DTHIAIDRIEL
+2620 
-2631 VNDSGI
+2631 
-2637 PGDNLTNEARPH
+2637 
-2649 FQVTVPADVNGVRL
+2649 
-2663 SIDGGKTWFDAT
+2663 
-2675 QSATSGVWD
+2675 
-2684 YTWLTNVANG
+2684 
-2694 PHTLMV
+2694 
-2700 EASDKAG
+2700 
-2707 NKTTQKLDFTIDTI
+2707 
-2721 LSEPTITLDSADDSA
+2721 
-2736 AGDNITNVKMPGFTL
+2736 
-2751 GNIDADVT
+2751 
-2759 KVVVTVAHD
+2759 
-2768 GKNQQIELI
+2768 
-2777 KNGGVWRFTPGAA
+2777 
-2790 WTDGD
+2790 
-2795 YTLTVKVEDKAGNTN
+2795 
-2810 YSAPLTVT
+2810 
-2818 IDTQTSI
+2818 
-2825 DRIELLNDT
+2825 
-2834 GIVGDNLTN
+2834 
-2843 EARPQFHITVPT
+2843 
-2855 DVNSVQLSL
+2855 
-2864 DGGINWVNATLT
+2864 
-2876 SDGVWEYI
+2876 
-2884 WPTDLVENT
+2884 
-2893 YTLTV
+2893 
-2898 KATDVAG
+2898 
-2905 NTATETL
+2905 
-2912 NFIIDTTLSTPT
+2912 
-2924 ITLDSADDSGTAND
+2924 
-2938 NKTNVKT
+2938 
-2945 PGFIIGGIDSD
+2945 
-2956 VTQVVVQVMR
+2956 
-2966 DGHSEEVELTQTNGQ
+2966 
-2981 WRFVPGSAWTDGD
+2981 
-2994 YTLTVTVK
+2994 
-3002 DEAGNIRH
+3002 
-3010 SAPLTV
+3010 
-3016 TIDTQIT
+3016 
-3023 IDHIEL
+3023 IEL

-4546 DIDTVVIRINGVSYS
+4546 DIDTVVIRINGVSYP

-4829 NKTPTLIGST
+4829 NKTPILIGST

>member
-420 ETTDSIITDTIAP
+420 ETTDSIITDTIPP

-601 INNLTF
+601 VNNLTF

-617 DFSFSYVIDTIAP
+617 DFSFSYVIDTVAP

-637 EDYVVL
+637 EDFVVL

-1027 SLSPDSDSGISD
+1027 SLSPDSDSGVSD

-1055 DPDIISVQVWDAMSD
+1055 DPDIISVQVWDAASD

-1108 NKANSAIFDFTID
+1108 NKANSAVFDFTID

-1383 GWTFTPP
+1383 GWSFTP
-1390 TSWADGDYTLSVS
+1390 TGAWADGDYTLSVS

-1431 LVNDSGIPDDNLTNN
+1431 LVNDSGIPNDNLTNN

-1480 PGVWD
+1480 PGAWD

-1497 TLTVEATDEAGNKA
+1497 TLTVEATDKAGNKT
-1511 TQTLDFTIDTTLSVP
+1511 TQELDFTIDTTLSVP

-1703 SDKAGN
+1703 TDKAGN

-2014 LTVTIDTQITIDHIE
+2014 LTVTIDTQI
-2029 LVNDSGIPD
+2029 
-2038 DNLTNNV
+2038 
-2045 RPHFQVTV
+2045 
-2053 PTDVNVVRLSIDGG
+2053 
-2067 KTWFNATQ
+2067 A
-2075 SATPGV
+2075 
-2081 WDYTWLADV
+2081 
-2090 GEGKHTLTVEATD
+2090 
-2103 KAGNK
+2103 
-2108 TTQQLD
+2108 
-2114 FIIDTLLSEPTIVL
+2114 
-2128 DNTDDSG
+2128 
-2135 TKGDHLTNVN
+2135 
-2145 KPTFLL
+2145 
-2151 GNIDADARYVT
+2151 
-2162 VEVQHGGTKE
+2162 
-2172 VLTAT
+2172 
-2177 KDATGNWSVT
+2177 
-2187 PTGTWADGDYTLT
+2187 
-2200 VRVEDEAGNEKHSA
+2200 
-2214 SLTVT
+2214 
-2219 VDTQITIDVIE
+2219 
-2230 LVNDNGI
+2230 
-2237 PGDNMTNDAHPQ
+2237 
-2249 FRVTVP
+2249 
-2255 GDVNEVSLSIDGGV
+2255 
-2269 TWVKATQ
+2269 
-2276 SATPGVWNYTWPGT
+2276 
-2290 VPDGDYTLNVKAT
+2290 
-2303 DNAGNTVT
+2303 
-2311 ETLHFTIDT
+2311 
-2320 TLSTP
+2320 
-2325 VIVLDSADD
+2325 
-2334 SGVHGDNMTNHT
+2334 
-2346 QPTFALQH
+2346 
-2354 IDDDAVRVTVSVE
+2354 
-2367 HGGVTTTFDATKDA
+2367 
-2381 GGWTFTPTGA
+2381 
-2391 WADGDYTLSVS
+2391 
-2402 VEDKAGNTSHSASL
+2402 
-2416 TVTVDTQIA
+2416 
-2425 INNIELVN
+2425 
-2433 DSGIPD
+2433 
-2439 DNLTNNVRPHFQVT
+2439 
-2453 VPTDV
+2453 
-2458 NVVRLSIDGGK
+2458 
-2469 TWFNATQSAT
+2469 
-2479 PGVWDYIWPDD
+2479 
-2490 VADGGYTLTVEATDE
+2490 
-2505 AGNKATQTLDFT
+2505 
-2517 IDTTLSVP
+2517 
-2525 TLSLDSA
+2525 
-2532 DDSGIAGDNITNV
+2532 
-2545 KTPGFTLN
+2545 
-2553 NIDTDVSRVIV
+2553 
-2564 EVMHNGI
+2564 
-2571 KQEVPL
+2571 
-2577 VQTGGQWRFA
+2577 
-2587 PTSDWADGDYIL
+2587 
-2599 TVKVEDRAG
+2599 
-2608 NVKQSAPLTVTV
+2608 
-2620 DTHIAIDRIEL
+2620 
-2631 VNDSGI
+2631 
-2637 PGDNLTNEARPH
+2637 
-2649 FQVTVPADVNGVRL
+2649 
-2663 SIDGGKTWFDAT
+2663 
-2675 QSATSGVWD
+2675 
-2684 YTWLTNVANG
+2684 
-2694 PHTLMV
+2694 
-2700 EASDKAG
+2700 
-2707 NKTTQKLDFTIDTI
+2707 
-2721 LSEPTITLDSADDSA
+2721 
-2736 AGDNITNVKMPGFTL
+2736 
-2751 GNIDADVT
+2751 
-2759 KVVVTVAHD
+2759 
-2768 GKNQQIELI
+2768 
-2777 KNGGVWRFTPGAA
+2777 
-2790 WTDGD
+2790 
-2795 YTLTVKVEDKAGNTN
+2795 
-2810 YSAPLTVT
+2810 
-2818 IDTQTSI
+2818 
-2825 DRIELLNDT
+2825 
-2834 GIVGDNLTN
+2834 
-2843 EARPQFHITVPT
+2843 
-2855 DVNSVQLSL
+2855 
-2864 DGGINWVNATLT
+2864 
-2876 SDGVWEYI
+2876 
-2884 WPTDLVENT
+2884 
-2893 YTLTV
+2893 
-2898 KATDVAG
+2898 
-2905 NTATETL
+2905 
-2912 NFIIDTTLSTPT
+2912 
-2924 ITLDSADDSGTAND
+2924 
-2938 NKTNVKT
+2938 
-2945 PGFIIGGIDSD
+2945 
-2956 VTQVVVQVMR
+2956 
-2966 DGHSEEVELTQTNGQ
+2966 
-2981 WRFVPGSAWTDGD
+2981 
-2994 YTLTVTVK
+2994 
-3002 DEAGNIRH
+3002 
-3010 SAPLTV
+3010 
-3016 TIDTQIT
+3016 

-3168 TKEVLTATKGATGI
+3168 TKEVLTATKDATGNWSVTPTGTWADGDYTLTVRVEDEAGNEKHSASLTVTVDTQITIDAIELVNDNGIPGDNMTNDAHPQFRVTVPGDVNEVSLSIDGGVTWVKATQSATPGVWNYTWPGTVPDGDYTLNVKATDNAGNTVTETLHFTIDTTLSVPVIVLNSADDTGVQGDNMTNRTQPTFALQHIDDDAVRVTVSVEHGGVTTTFDATKGTGGWSFTPTGAWADGDYTLSVSVEDKAGNTSHSASLTVTVDTQIAINNIELVNDSGIPDDNLTNNVRPHFQVTVPTDVNVVRLSIDGGKTWFNATQSATPGVWDYTWLADVGEGKHTLTVEATDKAGNQTTQKLDFIIDTMLSEPTIVLDSTDDSGTKGDNLTNANKPTFILGNIDADARYVTVEVQYGGTKEVLTATKGATGI

-3193 GDYTLTVRVEDD
+3193 GDYMLTVRVEDD

-3319 LSTPTIAMDS
+3319 LSTPTITMDS

-3350 GNIDADAHSVIL
+3350 GNIDSDAQSVIL

-3405 GNVRQSTPLVVTVDT
+3405 GNVRQSTPLIVTVDT

-3471 ATQGI
+3471 AAQGI

-3623 DRIELVND
+3623 DHIELVND

-3714 IDITLLTPTIE
+3714 IDITLMTPTIE

-3838 GDRLTNHDRPVFDIH
+3838 GDRLTNHDRPVFDIR

-4304 TSAELRIEIDTQVQ
+4304 TSAELKIEIDTQVQ

-4532 SVTTPRFVIGNVPA
+4532 SVTKPRFVIGNVPA
-4546 DIDTVVIRINGVSYS
+4546 DIDTVVIRINGVSYP

-4621 GNSNSDNL
+4621 GSSNSDNL

-4723 DDQHEATSLRPEFKG
+4723 DDQYEATSLRPEFKG
-4738 FAEAFSTIM
+4738 LAEAFSTIM

-4829 NKTPTLIGST
+4829 NKTPTLIGNT
-4839 LPNTIVSI
+4839 LPNAIVSI

-5038 RNPQGVVI
+5038 RNPQGGVI

-5249 QDDGTFNIHFSIT
+5249 QDDGKFNIHFSIT

-5274 SVDVDSSTDF
+5274 GVDVDSSTDF

-5293 NSGSLDDLITNHNK
+5293 NSGSLDDLITSHNK

-5381 IDNPAMV
+5381 IDNPVMI

-5401 TSQTRPT
+5401 TSQTRPA

-5467 KTLNFTIDTF
+5467 KTLNFTIDTL

-5534 VWVNEKGHWQMPVNP
+5534 VWVNDKGHWQMPVNP

-5579 DTHIKV
+5579 DTHIQV

-5592 NKSSSKTEWWSNSDL
+5592 NKSSSKTDWWSNSST
-5607 ITMRGTG
+5607 ITMRGMG

-5633 VAATGRWE
+5633 VAANGQWE
-5641 LSTDKLPEGTYDI
+5641 LSTDQLPEGKYDI
-5654 SLVIEDSAG
+5654 TLSIEDNAG
-5663 NRWEDVREIFIDRT
+5663 NRKEEVHEIFIDRT

-5708 TDSEGNTYTLTVPD
+5708 TDSNGNTYTLTVPD

-5759 EVPVISLS
+5759 ETPVISLS

-5773 TVGDNIT
+5773 TAGDNIT
-5780 RDKQPT
+5780 RDNQPT

-5878 VTNHTQPKFTL
+5878 VTNHNHTQPKFTL

-5909 DIYQATQG
+5909 DTYQATQG

-5965 DSQHDDASDDATAT
+5965 DSQHNDASDDATAI

-5993 ATHLRTEPSAAEESV
+5993 ATHLRTVPSVAEESV
-6008 VKVTAY
+6008 VKETAY

-6046 NVSIMFEGEEFT
+6046 NVSVMFEGEEFT
-6058 LPITNQKAIFEVPLS
+6058 LPIINQKAIFEVPLS

-6082 VKFIDKDN
+6082 VKYLDKDD

-6113 VRGKTED
+6113 ARGKTED

>member
-37 MNITTPRGSVII
+37 MNITTPHGSVII

-123 DAENAKKEAD
+123 EAENAKKEAD

-448 KNDNITNS
+448 KNDSITNS

-534 SAEIETTNDSGIVG
+534 SAEIETTDDSGIVG

-601 INNLTF
+601 VNNLTF

-617 DFSFSYVIDTIAP
+617 DFSFSYVIDTVAP

-637 EDYVVL
+637 EDFVVL

-1027 SLSPDSDSGISD
+1027 SLSPDSDSGIAD

-1108 NKANSAIFDFTID
+1108 NKANSAVFDFTID

-1176 IELSHLNGSWLFIPG
+1176 IELSHLNGSWLFTPG

-1206 DKAGNTNYSA
+1206 DKAGNTSYSA

-1322 LSVPVIVLDSA
+1322 LSVPVIVLNSA
-1333 DDTGIQGDNM
+1333 DDTGVQGDNM
-1343 TNSTQPTF
+1343 TNRTQPTF

-1431 LVNDSGIPDDNLTNN
+1431 LVNDSGIPNDNLTNN

-1639 GDNLTNEARPHFQV
+1639 DDNLTNEARPHFQV

-1703 SDKAGN
+1703 TDKAGN

-1717 TIDTILSEPTI
+1717 
-1728 TLDSADD
+1728 
-1735 SAAGDNITNVK
+1735 
-1746 MPGFTLGNIDADV
+1746 
-1759 TKVVVTV
+1759 
-1766 AHDGK
+1766 
-1771 NQQIELIKNGG
+1771 
-1782 VWRFTPGAAWT
+1782 
-1793 DGDYTLTVKVE
+1793 
-1804 DKAGNTNY
+1804 
-1812 SAPLTVTI
+1812 
-1820 DTQTSIDRIELLN
+1820 
-1833 DTGIVGDNLT
+1833 
-1843 NEARP
+1843 
-1848 QFHIT
+1848 
-1853 VPTDVNSVQ
+1853 
-1862 LSLDGGINWVNATLT
+1862 
-1877 SDGVWEYIWPTD
+1877 
-1889 LVENTYTLTVKATDV
+1889 
-1904 AGNTATETLNFIID
+1904 
-1918 TTLSTPTITL
+1918 
-1928 DSADDSGT
+1928 
-1936 ANDNKTN
+1936 
-1943 VKTPGFIIGG
+1943 
-1953 IDSDV
+1953 
-1958 TQVVVQVMRDGHSEE
+1958 
-1973 VELTQT
+1973 
-1979 NGQWRFVP
+1979 
-1987 GSAWTDGDYTL
+1987 
-1998 TVTVKDEA
+1998 
-2006 GNIRHSAP
+2006 
-2014 LTVTIDTQITIDHIE
+2014 
-2029 LVNDSGIPD
+2029 
-2038 DNLTNNV
+2038 
-2045 RPHFQVTV
+2045 
-2053 PTDVNVVRLSIDGG
+2053 
-2067 KTWFNATQ
+2067 
-2075 SATPGV
+2075 
-2081 WDYTWLADV
+2081 
-2090 GEGKHTLTVEATD
+2090 
-2103 KAGNK
+2103 
-2108 TTQQLD
+2108 
-2114 FIIDTLLSEPTIVL
+2114 IIDTL
-2128 DNTDDSG
+2128 
-2135 TKGDHLTNVN
+2135 
-2145 KPTFLL
+2145 
-2151 GNIDADARYVT
+2151 
-2162 VEVQHGGTKE
+2162 
-2172 VLTAT
+2172 
-2177 KDATGNWSVT
+2177 
-2187 PTGTWADGDYTLT
+2187 
-2200 VRVEDEAGNEKHSA
+2200 
-2214 SLTVT
+2214 
-2219 VDTQITIDVIE
+2219 
-2230 LVNDNGI
+2230 
-2237 PGDNMTNDAHPQ
+2237 
-2249 FRVTVP
+2249 
-2255 GDVNEVSLSIDGGV
+2255 
-2269 TWVKATQ
+2269 
-2276 SATPGVWNYTWPGT
+2276 
-2290 VPDGDYTLNVKAT
+2290 
-2303 DNAGNTVT
+2303 
-2311 ETLHFTIDT
+2311 
-2320 TLSTP
+2320 
-2325 VIVLDSADD
+2325 
-2334 SGVHGDNMTNHT
+2334 
-2346 QPTFALQH
+2346 
-2354 IDDDAVRVTVSVE
+2354 
-2367 HGGVTTTFDATKDA
+2367 
-2381 GGWTFTPTGA
+2381 
-2391 WADGDYTLSVS
+2391 
-2402 VEDKAGNTSHSASL
+2402 
-2416 TVTVDTQIA
+2416 
-2425 INNIELVN
+2425 
-2433 DSGIPD
+2433 
-2439 DNLTNNVRPHFQVT
+2439 
-2453 VPTDV
+2453 
-2458 NVVRLSIDGGK
+2458 
-2469 TWFNATQSAT
+2469 
-2479 PGVWDYIWPDD
+2479 
-2490 VADGGYTLTVEATDE
+2490 
-2505 AGNKATQTLDFT
+2505 
-2517 IDTTLSVP
+2517 
-2525 TLSLDSA
+2525 
-2532 DDSGIAGDNITNV
+2532 
-2545 KTPGFTLN
+2545 
-2553 NIDTDVSRVIV
+2553 
-2564 EVMHNGI
+2564 
-2571 KQEVPL
+2571 
-2577 VQTGGQWRFA
+2577 
-2587 PTSDWADGDYIL
+2587 
-2599 TVKVEDRAG
+2599 
-2608 NVKQSAPLTVTV
+2608 
-2620 DTHIAIDRIEL
+2620 
-2631 VNDSGI
+2631 
-2637 PGDNLTNEARPH
+2637 
-2649 FQVTVPADVNGVRL
+2649 
-2663 SIDGGKTWFDAT
+2663 
-2675 QSATSGVWD
+2675 
-2684 YTWLTNVANG
+2684 
-2694 PHTLMV
+2694 
-2700 EASDKAG
+2700 
-2707 NKTTQKLDFTIDTI
+2707 

-3168 TKEVLTATKGATGI
+3168 TKEVLTATKDATGN

-3213 PLTVT
+3213 SLTVT

-3233 NGIPGDNLTNDVRPH
+3233 SGTRGDNLTNDANPH
-3248 FRVTVPGDVNEV
+3248 FRITVPGDVNEV
-3260 RLSIDGGNTWVRA
+3260 SLSIDGGVTWVKAMQSA
-3273 TQGTAGIWDYTW
+3273 TPGVWNYTW

-3391 DGSYTLTVEVTDNA
+3391 DGSYTLTVEVQDNA
-3405 GNVRQSTPLVVTVDT
+3405 GNVRQSTPLIVTVDT

-3471 ATQGI
+3471 AAQGI

-3732 GQNKN
+3732 GQIKN

-3742 VTQPVFVLG
+3742 VTQPLFVLG
-3751 SIDKDVRHVELSI
+3751 HIDKDVQHVVLNI

-3781 WRYRPDS
+3781 WRYRPDA
-3788 ALADGSYT
+3788 ALGDGSYKL
-3796 FTVTVTDVAGNQQ
+3796 TVTVTDVAGNQQ
-3809 TSAPLKVTI
+3809 TSAPLTVTI
-3818 DGTLTTPVIELAAG
+3818 DGTLTTPTIELAAG

-3838 GDRLTNHDRPVFDIH
+3838 GDGLTNHTRPVFDIR

-4304 TSAELRIEIDTQVQ
+4304 TSAELKIEIDTQVQ

-4532 SVTTPRFVIGNVPA
+4532 SVTKPRFVIGNVPA
-4546 DIDTVVIRINGVSYS
+4546 DIDTVVIRINGVSYP

-4829 NKTPTLIGST
+4829 NKTPTLVGNT
-4839 LPNTIVSI
+4839 LPNAIVSI

-5079 NSQQKEILIEHDT
+5079 NSQQKDILIEHDT

-5408 FSIFGEMNQS
+5408 FSISGEMNQS

-5534 VWVNEKGHWQMPVNP
+5534 VWVNDKGHWQMPVNP

-5579 DTHIKV
+5579 DTHIQV

-5592 NKSSSKTEWWSNSDL
+5592 NKSSSKTDWWSNSST
-5607 ITMRGTG
+5607 ITMRGMG

-5633 VAATGRWE
+5633 VAANGQWE
-5641 LSTDKLPEGTYDI
+5641 LSTDQLPEGKYDI
-5654 SLVIEDSAG
+5654 TLSIEDNAG
-5663 NRWEDVREIFIDRT
+5663 NRKEEVHEIFIDRT

-5708 TDSEGNTYTLTVPD
+5708 TDSNGNTYTLTVPD

-5909 DIYQATQG
+5909 DTYQATQG

-5928 WNDGNYTL
+5928 WNDGTYTL

-5993 ATHLRTEPSAAEESV
+5993 ATHLRTVPSAAEESV
-6008 VKVTAY
+6008 VKETAY

-6113 VRGKTED
+6113 ARGKTED

>member
-123 DAENAKKEAD
+123 EAENAKKEAD

-158 SSKQIEEMLQNFLA
+158 SSKQMEEMLQEFLA

-448 KNDNITNS
+448 KNDSITNS

-534 SAEIETTNDSGIVG
+534 SAEIETTDDSGIVG

-601 INNLTF
+601 VNNLTF

-617 DFSFSYVIDTIAP
+617 DFSFSYVIDTVAP

-637 EDYVVL
+637 EDFVVL

-1027 SLSPDSDSGISD
+1027 SLSPDSDSGIAD

-1108 NKANSAIFDFTID
+1108 NKANSAVFDFTID

-1176 IELSHLNGSWLFIPG
+1176 IELSHLNGSWLFTPG

-1383 GWTFTPP
+1383 GWSFTP
-1390 TSWADGDYTLSVS
+1390 TGAWADGDYTLSVS

-1431 LVNDSGIPDDNLTNN
+1431 LVNDSGIPNDNLTNN

-1480 PGVWD
+1480 PGAWD

-1497 TLTVEATDEAGNKA
+1497 TLTVEATDKAGNKT
-1511 TQTLDFTIDTTLSVP
+1511 TQELDFTIDTTLSVP

-1560 SRVIVEVMHNGI
+1560 SRVTVEVMHNGI

-1678 ATSGVWDYTWLTNV
+1678 ATPGVWDYTWLTNV

-1717 TIDTILSEPTI
+1717 IIDTMLSEPTI

-2014 LTVTIDTQITIDHIE
+2014 LTVTIDTQIAIDHIE

-2038 DNLTNNV
+2038 DNLTN
-2045 RPHFQVTV
+2045 
-2053 PTDVNVVRLSIDGG
+2053 
-2067 KTWFNATQ
+2067 
-2075 SATPGV
+2075 
-2081 WDYTWLADV
+2081 
-2090 GEGKHTLTVEATD
+2090 EA
-2103 KAGNK
+2103 
-2108 TTQQLD
+2108 
-2114 FIIDTLLSEPTIVL
+2114 
-2128 DNTDDSG
+2128 
-2135 TKGDHLTNVN
+2135 
-2145 KPTFLL
+2145 
-2151 GNIDADARYVT
+2151 
-2162 VEVQHGGTKE
+2162 
-2172 VLTAT
+2172 
-2177 KDATGNWSVT
+2177 
-2187 PTGTWADGDYTLT
+2187 
-2200 VRVEDEAGNEKHSA
+2200 
-2214 SLTVT
+2214 
-2219 VDTQITIDVIE
+2219 
-2230 LVNDNGI
+2230 
-2237 PGDNMTNDAHPQ
+2237 
-2249 FRVTVP
+2249 
-2255 GDVNEVSLSIDGGV
+2255 
-2269 TWVKATQ
+2269 
-2276 SATPGVWNYTWPGT
+2276 
-2290 VPDGDYTLNVKAT
+2290 
-2303 DNAGNTVT
+2303 
-2311 ETLHFTIDT
+2311 
-2320 TLSTP
+2320 
-2325 VIVLDSADD
+2325 
-2334 SGVHGDNMTNHT
+2334 
-2346 QPTFALQH
+2346 
-2354 IDDDAVRVTVSVE
+2354 
-2367 HGGVTTTFDATKDA
+2367 
-2381 GGWTFTPTGA
+2381 
-2391 WADGDYTLSVS
+2391 
-2402 VEDKAGNTSHSASL
+2402 
-2416 TVTVDTQIA
+2416 
-2425 INNIELVN
+2425 
-2433 DSGIPD
+2433 
-2439 DNLTNNVRPHFQVT
+2439 
-2453 VPTDV
+2453 
-2458 NVVRLSIDGGK
+2458 
-2469 TWFNATQSAT
+2469 
-2479 PGVWDYIWPDD
+2479 
-2490 VADGGYTLTVEATDE
+2490 
-2505 AGNKATQTLDFT
+2505 
-2517 IDTTLSVP
+2517 
-2525 TLSLDSA
+2525 
-2532 DDSGIAGDNITNV
+2532 
-2545 KTPGFTLN
+2545 
-2553 NIDTDVSRVIV
+2553 
-2564 EVMHNGI
+2564 
-2571 KQEVPL
+2571 
-2577 VQTGGQWRFA
+2577 
-2587 PTSDWADGDYIL
+2587 
-2599 TVKVEDRAG
+2599 
-2608 NVKQSAPLTVTV
+2608 
-2620 DTHIAIDRIEL
+2620 
-2631 VNDSGI
+2631 
-2637 PGDNLTNEARPH
+2637 
-2649 FQVTVPADVNGVRL
+2649 
-2663 SIDGGKTWFDAT
+2663 
-2675 QSATSGVWD
+2675 
-2684 YTWLTNVANG
+2684 
-2694 PHTLMV
+2694 
-2700 EASDKAG
+2700 
-2707 NKTTQKLDFTIDTI
+2707 
-2721 LSEPTITLDSADDSA
+2721 
-2736 AGDNITNVKMPGFTL
+2736 
-2751 GNIDADVT
+2751 
-2759 KVVVTVAHD
+2759 
-2768 GKNQQIELI
+2768 
-2777 KNGGVWRFTPGAA
+2777 
-2790 WTDGD
+2790 
-2795 YTLTVKVEDKAGNTN
+2795 
-2810 YSAPLTVT
+2810 
-2818 IDTQTSI
+2818 
-2825 DRIELLNDT
+2825 
-2834 GIVGDNLTN
+2834 
-2843 EARPQFHITVPT
+2843 
-2855 DVNSVQLSL
+2855 
-2864 DGGINWVNATLT
+2864 
-2876 SDGVWEYI
+2876 
-2884 WPTDLVENT
+2884 
-2893 YTLTV
+2893 
-2898 KATDVAG
+2898 
-2905 NTATETL
+2905 
-2912 NFIIDTTLSTPT
+2912 
-2924 ITLDSADDSGTAND
+2924 
-2938 NKTNVKT
+2938 
-2945 PGFIIGGIDSD
+2945 
-2956 VTQVVVQVMR
+2956 
-2966 DGHSEEVELTQTNGQ
+2966 
-2981 WRFVPGSAWTDGD
+2981 
-2994 YTLTVTVK
+2994 
-3002 DEAGNIRH
+3002 
-3010 SAPLTV
+3010 
-3016 TIDTQIT
+3016 
-3023 IDHIEL
+3023 
-3029 VNDSGIPDDNLTNN
+3029 
-3043 VRPHFQVTVPTDVN
+3043 RPHFQVTVPTDVN

-3168 TKEVLTATKGATGI
+3168 TKEVLTATKDATGNWSVTPTGTWADGDYTLTVRVEDEAGNEKHSASLTVTVDTQITIDAIELVNDNGIPGDNMTNDAHPQFRVTVPGDVNEVSLSIDGGVTWVKATQSATPGVWNYTWPGTVPDGDYTLNVKATDNAGNTVTETLHFTIDTTLSTPVIVLDSADDTGIQGDNMTNRTQPTFNLQHIDDDAVRVTVSVEHGGVTTTFDATKGVGGWTFTPPTSWGAGDYTLSVSVEDKAGNTSHSASLTVTVDTQIAINNIELVNDSGIPDDNLTNNVRPQFQVKVPTDVNEVRLSIDGGKTWFNATQSATPGVWDYTWLADVGEGKHTLTVEATDKAGNQTTQKLDFIIDTLLSEPTIVLDSTDDSGTKGDNLTNANKPTFLLGNIDADARYVTVEVQHGSTKEVLTATKGATGI

-3193 GDYTLTVRVEDD
+3193 GDYTLTVRVEDE

-3218 VDTQITIDVIELVND
+3218 VDTQITIDAIELVND

-3319 LSTPTIAMDS
+3319 LSTPTITMDS

-3350 GNIDADAHSVIL
+3350 GNIDSDAQSVIL

-3405 GNVRQSTPLVVTVDT
+3405 GNVRQSTPLIVTVDT

-3471 ATQGI
+3471 AAQGI

-3485 TDMGDGKHT
+3485 TDMGDGKHI

-3515 DTRLSTPTI
+3515 DIRLSTPTI

-3623 DRIELVND
+3623 DHIELVND

-3695 TVEVTDGAGNKMTE
+3695 IVEVTDGAGNKMTG
-3709 TLNFT
+3709 TLDFT

-3742 VTQPVFVLG
+3742 VTQPIFVLG

-3838 GDRLTNHDRPVFDIH
+3838 GDRLTNHDRPVFDIR

-3948 SFRIDVPGDVVQVRV
+3948 SFRIDVPGDVIQVRV

-3996 LRVEATDEA
+3996 LRVEATDQA

-4188 DGQHTLL
+4188 DGKHTLL

-4304 TSAELRIEIDTQVQ
+4304 TSAELQIEIDTQVQ

-4532 SVTTPRFVIGNVPA
+4532 SVTKPRFVIGNVPA
-4546 DIDTVVIRINGVSYS
+4546 DIDTVVIRINGVSYP

-4621 GNSNSDNL
+4621 GSSNSDNL

-4657 REVLKQTITVG
+4657 REVLKHTITVG

-4723 DDQHEATSLRPEFKG
+4723 DDQYEATSLRPEFKG
-4738 FAEAFSTIM
+4738 LAEAFSTIM

-4829 NKTPTLIGST
+4829 NKTPTLVGNT
-4839 LPNTIVSI
+4839 LPNAIVSI

-4959 VVLPALGNDGNYE
+4959 VVLPALGNDGNYV

-5079 NSQQKEILIEHDT
+5079 NSQQKDILIEHDT

-5293 NSGSLDDLITNHNK
+5293 NSGSLDDLITSHNK

-5381 IDNPAMV
+5381 IDNPVMM

-5401 TSQTRPT
+5401 TSQTRPA
-5408 FSIFGEMNQS
+5408 FSIYGEMNQS

-5534 VWVNEKGHWQMPVNP
+5534 VWVNDKGHWQMPVNP

-5579 DTHIKV
+5579 DTHIQV

-5592 NKSSSKTEWWSNSDL
+5592 NKSSSKTDWWSNSST
-5607 ITMRGTG
+5607 ITMRGMG

-5633 VAATGRWE
+5633 VAANGQWE
-5641 LSTDKLPEGTYDI
+5641 LSTDQLPEGKYDI
-5654 SLVIEDSAG
+5654 TLSIEDNAG
-5663 NRWEDVREIFIDRT
+5663 NRKEEVHEIFIDRT

-5708 TDSEGNTYTLTVPD
+5708 TDSNGNTYTLTVPD

-5759 EVPVISLS
+5759 ETPVISLS

-5780 RDKQPT
+5780 RDNQPT

-5864 LAAGEDNG
+5864 LAAGEGNG

-5878 VTNHTQPKFTL
+5878 VTNHNHTQPKFTL

-5928 WNDGNYTL
+5928 WNDGTYTL
-5936 SVTVVDRAGNSQQSA
+5936 SVTVVDRAGNSLQSA
-5951 SLAVTVDSTVTVTA
+5951 SLEVTVDSTVTVTA

-5993 ATHLRTEPSAAEESV
+5993 ATHLRTVPSAAEESV
-6008 VKVTAY
+6008 VKETAY

-6046 NVSIMFEGEEFT
+6046 NVSVMFEGEEFT

-6082 VKFIDKDN
+6082 VKFIDKDD

-6113 VRGKTED
+6113 ARGKTED

>member
-37 MNITTPRGSVII
+37 MNITTPHGSVII

-97 SAQVEKKGNGKRR
+97 SAQVEKKGDGKRR

-123 DAENAKKEAD
+123 EAENAKKEAD

-448 KNDNITNS
+448 KNDSITNS

-534 SAEIETTNDSGIVG
+534 SAEIETTDDSGIVG

-601 INNLTF
+601 VNNLTF

-617 DFSFSYVIDTIAP
+617 DFSFSYVIDTVAP

-637 EDYVVL
+637 EDFVVL

-1055 DPDIISVQVWDAMSD
+1055 DPDIISVQVWDAASD

-1108 NKANSAIFDFTID
+1108 NKANSAVFDFTID

-1176 IELSHLNGSWLFIPG
+1176 IELSHLNGSWLFTPG

-1322 LSVPVIVLDSA
+1322 LSVPVIVLNSA
-1333 DDTGIQGDNM
+1333 DDTGVQGDNM

-1369 GGVTTTFDATKGTG
+1369 GGVTTTFDATKGVG
-1383 GWTFTPP
+1383 GWSFTP
-1390 TSWADGDYTLSVS
+1390 TGAWADGDYTLSVS

-1431 LVNDSGIPDDNLTNN
+1431 LVNDSGIPNDNLTNN

-1468 GKTWFNATQSAT
+1468 GKTWFNATQNAT

-1497 TLTVEATDEAGNKA
+1497 TLTVEATDEAGNKT

-1560 SRVIVEVMHNGI
+1560 SRVTVEVMHNGI

-1678 ATSGVWDYTWLTNV
+1678 ATPGVWDYTWLTNV

-1717 TIDTILSEPTI
+1717 IIDTMLSEPTI

-1877 SDGVWEYIWPTD
+1877 PDGVWEYIWPTD

-2014 LTVTIDTQITIDHIE
+2014 LTVTIDTQI
-2029 LVNDSGIPD
+2029 
-2038 DNLTNNV
+2038 
-2045 RPHFQVTV
+2045 
-2053 PTDVNVVRLSIDGG
+2053 
-2067 KTWFNATQ
+2067 A
-2075 SATPGV
+2075 
-2081 WDYTWLADV
+2081 
-2090 GEGKHTLTVEATD
+2090 
-2103 KAGNK
+2103 
-2108 TTQQLD
+2108 
-2114 FIIDTLLSEPTIVL
+2114 
-2128 DNTDDSG
+2128 
-2135 TKGDHLTNVN
+2135 
-2145 KPTFLL
+2145 
-2151 GNIDADARYVT
+2151 
-2162 VEVQHGGTKE
+2162 
-2172 VLTAT
+2172 
-2177 KDATGNWSVT
+2177 
-2187 PTGTWADGDYTLT
+2187 
-2200 VRVEDEAGNEKHSA
+2200 
-2214 SLTVT
+2214 
-2219 VDTQITIDVIE
+2219 
-2230 LVNDNGI
+2230 
-2237 PGDNMTNDAHPQ
+2237 
-2249 FRVTVP
+2249 
-2255 GDVNEVSLSIDGGV
+2255 
-2269 TWVKATQ
+2269 
-2276 SATPGVWNYTWPGT
+2276 
-2290 VPDGDYTLNVKAT
+2290 
-2303 DNAGNTVT
+2303 
-2311 ETLHFTIDT
+2311 
-2320 TLSTP
+2320 
-2325 VIVLDSADD
+2325 
-2334 SGVHGDNMTNHT
+2334 
-2346 QPTFALQH
+2346 
-2354 IDDDAVRVTVSVE
+2354 
-2367 HGGVTTTFDATKDA
+2367 
-2381 GGWTFTPTGA
+2381 
-2391 WADGDYTLSVS
+2391 
-2402 VEDKAGNTSHSASL
+2402 
-2416 TVTVDTQIA
+2416 
-2425 INNIELVN
+2425 
-2433 DSGIPD
+2433 
-2439 DNLTNNVRPHFQVT
+2439 
-2453 VPTDV
+2453 
-2458 NVVRLSIDGGK
+2458 
-2469 TWFNATQSAT
+2469 
-2479 PGVWDYIWPDD
+2479 
-2490 VADGGYTLTVEATDE
+2490 
-2505 AGNKATQTLDFT
+2505 
-2517 IDTTLSVP
+2517 
-2525 TLSLDSA
+2525 
-2532 DDSGIAGDNITNV
+2532 
-2545 KTPGFTLN
+2545 
-2553 NIDTDVSRVIV
+2553 
-2564 EVMHNGI
+2564 
-2571 KQEVPL
+2571 
-2577 VQTGGQWRFA
+2577 
-2587 PTSDWADGDYIL
+2587 
-2599 TVKVEDRAG
+2599 
-2608 NVKQSAPLTVTV
+2608 
-2620 DTHIAIDRIEL
+2620 
-2631 VNDSGI
+2631 
-2637 PGDNLTNEARPH
+2637 
-2649 FQVTVPADVNGVRL
+2649 
-2663 SIDGGKTWFDAT
+2663 
-2675 QSATSGVWD
+2675 
-2684 YTWLTNVANG
+2684 
-2694 PHTLMV
+2694 
-2700 EASDKAG
+2700 
-2707 NKTTQKLDFTIDTI
+2707 
-2721 LSEPTITLDSADDSA
+2721 
-2736 AGDNITNVKMPGFTL
+2736 
-2751 GNIDADVT
+2751 
-2759 KVVVTVAHD
+2759 
-2768 GKNQQIELI
+2768 
-2777 KNGGVWRFTPGAA
+2777 
-2790 WTDGD
+2790 
-2795 YTLTVKVEDKAGNTN
+2795 
-2810 YSAPLTVT
+2810 
-2818 IDTQTSI
+2818 
-2825 DRIELLNDT
+2825 
-2834 GIVGDNLTN
+2834 
-2843 EARPQFHITVPT
+2843 
-2855 DVNSVQLSL
+2855 
-2864 DGGINWVNATLT
+2864 
-2876 SDGVWEYI
+2876 
-2884 WPTDLVENT
+2884 
-2893 YTLTV
+2893 
-2898 KATDVAG
+2898 
-2905 NTATETL
+2905 
-2912 NFIIDTTLSTPT
+2912 
-2924 ITLDSADDSGTAND
+2924 
-2938 NKTNVKT
+2938 
-2945 PGFIIGGIDSD
+2945 
-2956 VTQVVVQVMR
+2956 
-2966 DGHSEEVELTQTNGQ
+2966 
-2981 WRFVPGSAWTDGD
+2981 
-2994 YTLTVTVK
+2994 
-3002 DEAGNIRH
+3002 
-3010 SAPLTV
+3010 
-3016 TIDTQIT
+3016 

-3193 GDYTLTVRVEDD
+3193 GDYTLTVRVEDE

-3218 VDTQITIDVIELVND
+3218 VDTQITIDAIELVND

-3319 LSTPTIAMDS
+3319 LSTPTITMDS

-3350 GNIDADAHSVIL
+3350 GNIDSDAQSVIL

-3405 GNVRQSTPLVVTVDT
+3405 GNVRQSTPLIVTVDT

-3471 ATQGI
+3471 AAQGI

-3623 DRIELVND
+3623 DHIELVND
-3631 SGVPGDNVTKHVRPQ
+3631 SGVPGDNITKHVRPQ

-3695 TVEVTDGAGNKMTE
+3695 IVEVTDGAGNKMTG
-3709 TLNFT
+3709 TLDFT

-3838 GDRLTNHDRPVFDIH
+3838 GDRLTNHDRPVFDIR

-3912 SAPFEVRIDTTTTIN
+3912 SAPLEVRIDTTTTIN

-3948 SFRIDVPGDVVQVRV
+3948 SFRIDVPGDVIQVRV

-4071 NATKVGAGWQFTPG
+4071 NATKVGAGWQFIPG

-4188 DGQHTLL
+4188 DGKHTLL

-4304 TSAELRIEIDTQVQ
+4304 TSAELQIEIDTQVQ

-4325 TDSGVNDHDNVTNAT
+4325 TDSGINDHDNVTNAT

-4532 SVTTPRFVIGNVPA
+4532 SVTKPRFVIGNVPA
-4546 DIDTVVIRINGVSYS
+4546 DIDTVVIRINGVSYP

-4621 GNSNSDNL
+4621 GSSNSDNL

-4657 REVLKQTITVG
+4657 REVLKHTITVG

-4723 DDQHEATSLRPEFKG
+4723 DDQYEATSLRPEFKG
-4738 FAEAFSTIM
+4738 LAEAFSTIM

-4829 NKTPTLIGST
+4829 NKTPTLVGNT
-4839 LPNTIVSI
+4839 LPNAIVSI

-4959 VVLPALGNDGNYE
+4959 VVLPALGNDGNYV

-5079 NSQQKEILIEHDT
+5079 NSQQKDILIEHDT

-5293 NSGSLDDLITNHNK
+5293 NSGSLDDLITSHNK

-5381 IDNPAMV
+5381 IDNPVMM

-5401 TSQTRPT
+5401 TSQTRPA
-5408 FSIFGEMNQS
+5408 FSIYGEMNQS

-5534 VWVNEKGHWQMPVNP
+5534 VWVNDKGHWQMPVNP

-5579 DTHIKV
+5579 DTHIQV

-5592 NKSSSKTEWWSNSDL
+5592 NKSSSKTDWWSNSST
-5607 ITMRGTG
+5607 ITMRGMG

-5633 VAATGRWE
+5633 VAANGQWE
-5641 LSTDKLPEGTYDI
+5641 LSTDQLPEGKYDI
-5654 SLVIEDSAG
+5654 TLSIEDNAG
-5663 NRWEDVREIFIDRT
+5663 NRKEEVHEIFIDRT

-5708 TDSEGNTYTLTVPD
+5708 TDSNGNTYTLTVPD

-5759 EVPVISLS
+5759 ETPVISLS

-5780 RDKQPT
+5780 RDNQPT

-5864 LAAGEDNG
+5864 LAAGEGNG

-5878 VTNHTQPKFTL
+5878 VTNHNHTQPKFTL

-5928 WNDGNYTL
+5928 WNDGTYTL
-5936 SVTVVDRAGNSQQSA
+5936 SVTVVDRAGNSLQSA
-5951 SLAVTVDSTVTVTA
+5951 SLEVTVDSTVTVTA
-5965 DSQHDDASDDATAT
+5965 DSQHDDASDDATPT

-5993 ATHLRTEPSAAEESV
+5993 ATHLRTVPSAAEESV
-6008 VKVTAY
+6008 VKETAY

-6046 NVSIMFEGEEFT
+6046 NVSVMFEGEEFT

-6082 VKFIDKDN
+6082 VKFLDKDD

-6113 VRGKTED
+6113 ARGKTED

-6134 NNGAIDVFAVNEVTL
+6134 NNGAIEVFAVNEVTL

>member
-158 SSKQIEEMLQNFLA
+158 SSKQMEEMLQEFLA

-420 ETTDSIITDTIAP
+420 ETTDSIITDTIPP

-710 GNKSSTVK
+710 GNKSSIVK

-1055 DPDIISVQVWDAMSD
+1055 DPDIISVQVWDAASD

-1108 NKANSAIFDFTID
+1108 NKANSAVFDFTID

-1176 IELSHLNGSWLFIPG
+1176 IELSHLNGSWLFTPG

-1206 DKAGNTNYSA
+1206 DKAGNTNYST

-1270 NSWVQ
+1270 HSWVQ

-1311 TKTIDFAVDTT
+1311 TKTIDFAVDST
-1322 LSVPVIVLDSA
+1322 LSVPVIVLNNA
-1333 DDTGIQGDNM
+1333 DDTGIQGDNL
-1343 TNSTQPTF
+1343 TNRTQPTF
-1351 ALQHIDDDAVR
+1351 ALQQIDDDAVR

-1390 TSWADGDYTLSVS
+1390 ALWADGDYTLSVS

-1468 GKTWFNATQSAT
+1468 GKTWFNATQGAT
-1480 PGVWD
+1480 PGAWD

-1497 TLTVEATDEAGNKA
+1497 TLTVEATDKAGNQT
-1511 TQTLDFTIDTTLSVP
+1511 TQELDFTIDTTLSVP

-1588 PTSDWADGD
+1588 PTSDWGDGD

-1703 SDKAGN
+1703 TDKAGN
-1709 KTTQKLDF
+1709 QTTQKLDF
-1717 TIDTILSEPTI
+1717 IIDTLLSEPTI

-2014 LTVTIDTQITIDHIE
+2014 LTVTIDTQIAIDHIE

-2045 RPHFQVTV
+2045 RPQFQVTV

-2081 WDYTWLADV
+2081 WDYTWLTDV
-2090 GEGKHTLTVEATD
+2090 ANGSHTLTVEATD
-2103 KAGNK
+2103 AAGNK
-2108 TTQQLD
+2108 ATQNLE
-2114 FIIDTLLSEPTIVL
+2114 FNIDTLLSEPTIAL
-2128 DNTDDSG
+2128 DSTDDSG
-2135 TKGDHLTNVN
+2135 TKGDNLTNVN
-2145 KPTFLL
+2145 KPTFIL

-2177 KDATGNWSVT
+2177 KGATGIWSVT
-2187 PTGTWADGDYTLT
+2187 PTGMWADGSHTLT
-2200 VRVEDEAGNEKHSA
+2200 VRVEDDAGNVKYSA
-2214 SLTVT
+2214 PLTIT
-2219 VDTQITIDVIE
+2219 VDTQITIDDIE
-2230 LVNDNGI
+2230 LVNDSGTK
-2237 PGDNMTNDAHPQ
+2237 GDNLTNDANPH
-2249 FRVTVP
+2249 FRITVP

-2269 TWVKATQ
+2269 TWVKAMQ
-2276 SATPGVWNYTWPGT
+2276 SSTSGVWNYTWPKT
-2290 VPDGDYTLNVKAT
+2290 LADDDYTLTVKAT

-2311 ETLHFTIDT
+2311 RTLDFTIDT

-2334 SGVHGDNMTNHT
+2334 TGVQGDNMTNRT
-2346 QPTFALQH
+2346 QPTFNLQH

-2367 HGGVTTTFDATKDA
+2367 HGGVTTTFDVTKDA
-2381 GGWTFTPTGA
+2381 GGWTFTPPTSWGA
-2391 WADGDYTLSVS
+2391 GDYTLSVS

-2439 DNLTNNVRPHFQVT
+2439 DNLTNNVRPQFQVK

-2458 NVVRLSIDGGK
+2458 N
-2469 TWFNATQSAT
+2469 
-2479 PGVWDYIWPDD
+2479 
-2490 VADGGYTLTVEATDE
+2490 E
-2505 AGNKATQTLDFT
+2505 
-2517 IDTTLSVP
+2517 
-2525 TLSLDSA
+2525 
-2532 DDSGIAGDNITNV
+2532 
-2545 KTPGFTLN
+2545 
-2553 NIDTDVSRVIV
+2553 
-2564 EVMHNGI
+2564 
-2571 KQEVPL
+2571 
-2577 VQTGGQWRFA
+2577 
-2587 PTSDWADGDYIL
+2587 
-2599 TVKVEDRAG
+2599 
-2608 NVKQSAPLTVTV
+2608 
-2620 DTHIAIDRIEL
+2620 
-2631 VNDSGI
+2631 
-2637 PGDNLTNEARPH
+2637 
-2649 FQVTVPADVNGVRL
+2649 
-2663 SIDGGKTWFDAT
+2663 
-2675 QSATSGVWD
+2675 
-2684 YTWLTNVANG
+2684 
-2694 PHTLMV
+2694 
-2700 EASDKAG
+2700 
-2707 NKTTQKLDFTIDTI
+2707 
-2721 LSEPTITLDSADDSA
+2721 
-2736 AGDNITNVKMPGFTL
+2736 
-2751 GNIDADVT
+2751 
-2759 KVVVTVAHD
+2759 
-2768 GKNQQIELI
+2768 
-2777 KNGGVWRFTPGAA
+2777 
-2790 WTDGD
+2790 
-2795 YTLTVKVEDKAGNTN
+2795 
-2810 YSAPLTVT
+2810 
-2818 IDTQTSI
+2818 
-2825 DRIELLNDT
+2825 
-2834 GIVGDNLTN
+2834 
-2843 EARPQFHITVPT
+2843 
-2855 DVNSVQLSL
+2855 
-2864 DGGINWVNATLT
+2864 
-2876 SDGVWEYI
+2876 
-2884 WPTDLVENT
+2884 
-2893 YTLTV
+2893 
-2898 KATDVAG
+2898 
-2905 NTATETL
+2905 
-2912 NFIIDTTLSTPT
+2912 
-2924 ITLDSADDSGTAND
+2924 
-2938 NKTNVKT
+2938 
-2945 PGFIIGGIDSD
+2945 
-2956 VTQVVVQVMR
+2956 
-2966 DGHSEEVELTQTNGQ
+2966 
-2981 WRFVPGSAWTDGD
+2981 
-2994 YTLTVTVK
+2994 
-3002 DEAGNIRH
+3002 
-3010 SAPLTV
+3010 
-3016 TIDTQIT
+3016 
-3023 IDHIEL
+3023 
-3029 VNDSGIPDDNLTNN
+3029 
-3043 VRPHFQVTVPTDVN
+3043 
-3057 VVRLSIDGGKT
+3057 VRLSIDGGKT

-3101 DKAGNKT
+3101 DKAGNQT
-3108 TQQLDF
+3108 TQKLDF

-3125 VLDNTDDSG
+3125 ALDSTDDSG

-3139 LTNVNKPTFLLGNI
+3139 LTSVNKPTFILGNI

-3182 WSVTPTGTWAD
+3182 WSVTPTGMWAD
-3193 GDYTLTVRVEDD
+3193 GSHTLTVRVEDD

-3218 VDTQITIDVIELVND
+3218 VDTHIAIDDIELVND

-3302 KAGNKTTQTL
+3302 KAGNQTTQTL

-3391 DGSYTLTVEVTDNA
+3391 DGSYTLTVEVQDNA
-3405 GNVRQSTPLVVTVDT
+3405 GNVRQSTPLIVTVDT

-3471 ATQGI
+3471 AAQGI

-3818 DGTLTTPVIELAAG
+3818 DGSLTTPVIELAAG

-3838 GDRLTNHDRPVFDIH
+3838 GDRLTKHDRPVFDIR

-3912 SAPFEVRIDTTTTIN
+3912 SAPLEVRIDTTTTIN

-3948 SFRIDVPGDVVQVRV
+3948 SFRIDVPGDVIQVRV

-3981 WIFDSPNTLVDGTYT
+3981 WIFDTPNTLVDGTYT
-3996 LRVEATDEA
+3996 LRVEATDQA

-4304 TSAELRIEIDTQVQ
+4304 TSAELKIEIDTQVQ

-4363 WTPISKNAAGQWEF
+4363 WTPVSKNAAGQWQF
-4377 TAGSALPDG
+4377 TAGSALSDG

-4493 AGNKISKE
+4493 AGNRISKE
-4501 VSFTIDTIV
+4501 VSFTIDTVV
-4510 SDPSIDLLDADDTG
+4510 SDPRIDLLDADDTG

-4532 SVTTPRFVIGNVPA
+4532 SVTKPRFVIGNVPA
-4546 DIDTVVIRINGVSYS
+4546 DIDTVVIRINGVSYP

-4621 GNSNSDNL
+4621 GSSNSDNL

-4657 REVLKQTITVG
+4657 REVLKHTITVG

-4723 DDQHEATSLRPEFKG
+4723 DDQYEATSLRPEFKG
-4738 FAEAFSTIM
+4738 LAEAFSTIM

-4829 NKTPTLIGST
+4829 NKTPTLVGNT
-4839 LPNTIVSI
+4839 LPNAIVSI

-5381 IDNPAMV
+5381 IDNPVMM

-5401 TSQTRPT
+5401 TSQTRPA
-5408 FSIFGEMNQS
+5408 FSIYGEMNQS

-5467 KTLNFTIDTF
+5467 KTLNFTIDTL
-5477 NTTPVAIDSIG
+5477 NTTPAAIDSIG

-5534 VWVNEKGHWQMPVNP
+5534 VWVNDKGHWQMPVNP

-5579 DTHIKV
+5579 DTHIQV

-5592 NKSSSKTEWWSNSDL
+5592 NKSSSKTDWWSNSST
-5607 ITMRGTG
+5607 ITMRGMG

-5633 VAATGRWE
+5633 VAANGQWE
-5641 LSTDKLPEGTYDI
+5641 LSTDQLPEGKYDI
-5654 SLVIEDSAG
+5654 TLSIEDNAG
-5663 NRWEDVREIFIDRT
+5663 NRKEEVHEIFIDRT

-5708 TDSEGNTYTLTVPD
+5708 TDSNGNTYTLTVPD

-5780 RDKQPT
+5780 RDNQPT

-5795 VVVVQV
+5795 VVIVQV

-5878 VTNHTQPKFTL
+5878 VTNHNHTQPKFTL

-5928 WNDGNYTL
+5928 WNDGTYTL
-5936 SVTVVDRAGNSQQSA
+5936 SVTVVDRAGNSLQSA
-5951 SLAVTVDSTVTVTA
+5951 SLEVTVDSTVTVTA

-5993 ATHLRTEPSAAEESV
+5993 ATHLRTVPSAAEESV
-6008 VKVTAY
+6008 VKETAY

-6046 NVSIMFEGEEFT
+6046 NVSVMFEGEEFT

-6082 VKFIDKDN
+6082 VKFIDKDD

-6113 VRGKTED
+6113 ARGKTED

>member
-420 ETTDSIITDTIAP
+420 ETTDSIITDTIPP

-601 INNLTF
+601 VNNLTF

-617 DFSFSYVIDTIAP
+617 DFSFSYVIDTVAP

-637 EDYVVL
+637 EDFVVL

-783 GNWNFDISRN
+783 GNWNFDIFRN

-1027 SLSPDSDSGISD
+1027 SLSPDSDSGVSD

-1055 DPDIISVQVWDAMSD
+1055 DPDIISVQVWDAASD

-1108 NKANSAIFDFTID
+1108 NKANSAVFDFTID

-1383 GWTFTPP
+1383 GWSFTP
-1390 TSWADGDYTLSVS
+1390 TGAWADGDYTLSVS

-1431 LVNDSGIPDDNLTNN
+1431 LVNDSGIPNDNLTNN

-1480 PGVWD
+1480 PGAWD

-1497 TLTVEATDEAGNKA
+1497 TLTVEATDKAGNKT
-1511 TQTLDFTIDTTLSVP
+1511 TQELDFTIDTTLSVP

-1703 SDKAGN
+1703 TDKAGN

-2014 LTVTIDTQITIDHIE
+2014 LTVTIDTQI
-2029 LVNDSGIPD
+2029 
-2038 DNLTNNV
+2038 
-2045 RPHFQVTV
+2045 
-2053 PTDVNVVRLSIDGG
+2053 
-2067 KTWFNATQ
+2067 A
-2075 SATPGV
+2075 
-2081 WDYTWLADV
+2081 
-2090 GEGKHTLTVEATD
+2090 
-2103 KAGNK
+2103 
-2108 TTQQLD
+2108 
-2114 FIIDTLLSEPTIVL
+2114 
-2128 DNTDDSG
+2128 
-2135 TKGDHLTNVN
+2135 
-2145 KPTFLL
+2145 
-2151 GNIDADARYVT
+2151 
-2162 VEVQHGGTKE
+2162 
-2172 VLTAT
+2172 
-2177 KDATGNWSVT
+2177 
-2187 PTGTWADGDYTLT
+2187 
-2200 VRVEDEAGNEKHSA
+2200 
-2214 SLTVT
+2214 
-2219 VDTQITIDVIE
+2219 
-2230 LVNDNGI
+2230 
-2237 PGDNMTNDAHPQ
+2237 
-2249 FRVTVP
+2249 
-2255 GDVNEVSLSIDGGV
+2255 
-2269 TWVKATQ
+2269 
-2276 SATPGVWNYTWPGT
+2276 
-2290 VPDGDYTLNVKAT
+2290 
-2303 DNAGNTVT
+2303 
-2311 ETLHFTIDT
+2311 
-2320 TLSTP
+2320 
-2325 VIVLDSADD
+2325 
-2334 SGVHGDNMTNHT
+2334 
-2346 QPTFALQH
+2346 
-2354 IDDDAVRVTVSVE
+2354 
-2367 HGGVTTTFDATKDA
+2367 
-2381 GGWTFTPTGA
+2381 
-2391 WADGDYTLSVS
+2391 
-2402 VEDKAGNTSHSASL
+2402 
-2416 TVTVDTQIA
+2416 
-2425 INNIELVN
+2425 
-2433 DSGIPD
+2433 
-2439 DNLTNNVRPHFQVT
+2439 
-2453 VPTDV
+2453 
-2458 NVVRLSIDGGK
+2458 
-2469 TWFNATQSAT
+2469 
-2479 PGVWDYIWPDD
+2479 
-2490 VADGGYTLTVEATDE
+2490 
-2505 AGNKATQTLDFT
+2505 
-2517 IDTTLSVP
+2517 
-2525 TLSLDSA
+2525 
-2532 DDSGIAGDNITNV
+2532 
-2545 KTPGFTLN
+2545 
-2553 NIDTDVSRVIV
+2553 
-2564 EVMHNGI
+2564 
-2571 KQEVPL
+2571 
-2577 VQTGGQWRFA
+2577 
-2587 PTSDWADGDYIL
+2587 
-2599 TVKVEDRAG
+2599 
-2608 NVKQSAPLTVTV
+2608 
-2620 DTHIAIDRIEL
+2620 
-2631 VNDSGI
+2631 
-2637 PGDNLTNEARPH
+2637 
-2649 FQVTVPADVNGVRL
+2649 
-2663 SIDGGKTWFDAT
+2663 
-2675 QSATSGVWD
+2675 
-2684 YTWLTNVANG
+2684 
-2694 PHTLMV
+2694 
-2700 EASDKAG
+2700 
-2707 NKTTQKLDFTIDTI
+2707 
-2721 LSEPTITLDSADDSA
+2721 
-2736 AGDNITNVKMPGFTL
+2736 
-2751 GNIDADVT
+2751 
-2759 KVVVTVAHD
+2759 
-2768 GKNQQIELI
+2768 
-2777 KNGGVWRFTPGAA
+2777 
-2790 WTDGD
+2790 
-2795 YTLTVKVEDKAGNTN
+2795 
-2810 YSAPLTVT
+2810 
-2818 IDTQTSI
+2818 
-2825 DRIELLNDT
+2825 
-2834 GIVGDNLTN
+2834 
-2843 EARPQFHITVPT
+2843 
-2855 DVNSVQLSL
+2855 
-2864 DGGINWVNATLT
+2864 
-2876 SDGVWEYI
+2876 
-2884 WPTDLVENT
+2884 
-2893 YTLTV
+2893 
-2898 KATDVAG
+2898 
-2905 NTATETL
+2905 
-2912 NFIIDTTLSTPT
+2912 
-2924 ITLDSADDSGTAND
+2924 
-2938 NKTNVKT
+2938 
-2945 PGFIIGGIDSD
+2945 
-2956 VTQVVVQVMR
+2956 
-2966 DGHSEEVELTQTNGQ
+2966 
-2981 WRFVPGSAWTDGD
+2981 
-2994 YTLTVTVK
+2994 
-3002 DEAGNIRH
+3002 
-3010 SAPLTV
+3010 
-3016 TIDTQIT
+3016 

-3168 TKEVLTATKGATGI
+3168 TKEVLTATKDATGNWSVTPTGTWADGDYTLTVRVEDEAGNEKHSASLTVTVDTQITIDAIELVNDNGIPGDNMTNDAHPQFRVTVPGDVNEVSLSIDGGVTWVKATQSATPGVWNYTWPGTVPDGDYTLNVKATDNAGNTVTETLHFTIDTTLSVPVIVLNSADDTGVQGDNMTNRTQPTFALQHIDDDAVRVTVSVEHGGVTTTFDATKGTGGWSFTPTGAWADGDYTLSVSVEDKAGNTSHSASLTVTVDTQIAINNIELVNDSGIPDDNLTNNVRPHFQVTVPTDVNVVRLSIDGGKTWFNATQSATPGVWDYTWLADVGEGKHTLTVEATDKAGNQTTQKLDFIIDTMLSEPTIVLDSTDDSGTKGDNLTNANKPTFILGNIDADARYVTVEVQYGGTKEVLTATKGATGI

-3193 GDYTLTVRVEDD
+3193 GDYMLTVRVEDD

-3319 LSTPTIAMDS
+3319 LSTPTITMDS

-3350 GNIDADAHSVIL
+3350 GNIDSDAQSVIL

-3405 GNVRQSTPLVVTVDT
+3405 GNVRQSTPLIVTVDT

-3471 ATQGI
+3471 AAQGI

-3623 DRIELVND
+3623 DHIELVND

-3714 IDITLLTPTIE
+3714 IDITLMTPTIE

-3838 GDRLTNHDRPVFDIH
+3838 GDRLTNHDRPVFDIR

-4304 TSAELRIEIDTQVQ
+4304 TSAELKIEIDTQVQ

-4532 SVTTPRFVIGNVPA
+4532 SVTKPRFVIGNVPA
-4546 DIDTVVIRINGVSYS
+4546 DIDTVVIRINGVSYP

-4621 GNSNSDNL
+4621 GSSNSDNL

-4723 DDQHEATSLRPEFKG
+4723 DDQYEATSLRPEFKG
-4738 FAEAFSTIM
+4738 LAEAFSTIM

-4829 NKTPTLIGST
+4829 NKTPTLIGNT
-4839 LPNTIVSI
+4839 LPNAIVSI

-5038 RNPQGVVI
+5038 RNPQGGVI

-5249 QDDGTFNIHFSIT
+5249 QDDGKFNIHFSIT

-5293 NSGSLDDLITNHNK
+5293 NSGSLDDLITSHNK

-5381 IDNPAMV
+5381 IDNPVMI

-5401 TSQTRPT
+5401 TSQTRPA

-5467 KTLNFTIDTF
+5467 KTLNFTIDTL

-5534 VWVNEKGHWQMPVNP
+5534 VWVNDKGHWQMPVNP

-5579 DTHIKV
+5579 DTHIQV

-5592 NKSSSKTEWWSNSDL
+5592 NKSSSKTDWWSNSST
-5607 ITMRGTG
+5607 ITMRGMG

-5633 VAATGRWE
+5633 VAANGQWE
-5641 LSTDKLPEGTYDI
+5641 LSTDQLPEGKYDI
-5654 SLVIEDSAG
+5654 TLSIEDNAG
-5663 NRWEDVREIFIDRT
+5663 NRKEEVHEIFIDRT

-5708 TDSEGNTYTLTVPD
+5708 TDSNGNTYTLTVPD

-5759 EVPVISLS
+5759 ETPVISLS

-5773 TVGDNIT
+5773 TAGDNIT
-5780 RDKQPT
+5780 RDNQPT

-5878 VTNHTQPKFTL
+5878 VTNHNHTQPKFTL

-5909 DIYQATQG
+5909 DTYQATQG

-5965 DSQHDDASDDATAT
+5965 DSQHNDASDDATAI

-5993 ATHLRTEPSAAEESV
+5993 ATHLRTVPSVAEESV
-6008 VKVTAY
+6008 VKETAY

-6046 NVSIMFEGEEFT
+6046 NVSVMFEGEEFT
-6058 LPITNQKAIFEVPLS
+6058 LPIINQKAIFEVPLS

-6082 VKFIDKDN
+6082 VKYLDKDD

-6113 VRGKTED
+6113 ARGKTED